1 MAKKQTFTVGSK
13 DNMRSRLQELKDYTF
28 NPLTGINPSEEQYEF
43 DMAQTKPLNTS
54 SLEETPKQ
62 EKNVTTED
70 ASTTKSGKGPN
81 YIADPV
87 FSFIN
92 GIQQDMVDRPTGDML
107 LNNKEKDE
115 LEFQKV
121 FLETE
126 KEMKLLDQQLNR
138 AYLDKDT
145 DKVHELYP
153 QYKATFDAYSSMLD
167 EYKKVASKYYS
178 QYGYQ
183 PTVEERLQA
192 LNEGISER
200 EQKSKELGEDIQRG
214 RDILHFTNSIYSISD
229 EWKQLEQENWA
240 YQVPR
245 ALGTSFSS
253 IQATAANFAA
263 IAAANYL
270 AAQVAA
276 SPTGPYS
283 PLIAG
288 GAALIGAG
296 VTVGTNIWSR
306 DRESLSEVAN
316 NYKQNVYE
324 YANKNN
330 IDINSLA
337 DIGRENLSRITGVE
351 YSNDKNSSNYRSNDE
366 VFEDMLA
373 YDIPTG
379 NNELDALRYTTKNN
393 LKDIYN
399 RNMALAASDVAQ
411 AATIIPGAGKVFT
424 KVLGKLN
431 LPERA
436 IDGTVKVLDKAID
449 YTTKKVA
456 PKMSKVAKHRLS
468 KYVLEPTVRI
478 SANAAL
484 EGIEEVTQYMI
495 GNRINEQNISDTN
508 LYNPLDVATMFMEN
522 NAMALKGLAA
532 VAGISGDPALDGNKE
547 LVDNFKVG
555 AAIGLLMGG
564 GTTAVSTANNLRSY
578 NAGTELSRNLMAE
591 HISAKEDIYK
601 YIQYANKADKRM
613 LNKEAFLDA
622 IDQQIESANI
632 PDGWTKEDLESEK
645 RNISSIYDIV
655 KNNSKVREFKGEDRH
670 IAAAIYKHKTDMYNK
685 AISDYETQIKDIAQ
699 SYNSINSEI
708 DNVLSSLSDDNTD
721 SENTLLLKAYLLD
734 KARLEGIKNYIKVL
748 EESQIVDKNKLDEFY
763 IAEKGIER
771 RLSGLSDI
779 KDKFSVN
786 PDDIVLSSR
795 DDIESNAVKSL
806 LAEIALTD
814 AKQSY
819 KKFINSD
826 KALNKAV
833 DIYKNSITED
843 TINQDEQI
851 QEEETPQQEP
861 ANIDEEDT
869 SDTITLQDSID
880 KAQQQADKIQELIN
894 QQSSILEQ
902 TQQQLTGETEEEE
915 KAVTQPTQV
924 TSEQPVQE
932 EEKEVI
938 SPKSFWELG
947 TTVDTNEDYEGLVEE
962 ELTEEDL
969 INPNETIS
977 EDNTNN
983 VADNPEATVD
993 QNASDYEGTQSAED
1007 IPSVQEQPL
1016 MQTEEIIPQT
1026 HTVTSNTEQP
1036 SAPITEQDV
1045 EDSKVYDTDDVQIND
1060 EEPTEL
1066 VYGTLY
1072 YQPDNDQPMFK
1083 GYESGRSLNEYLST
1097 PGMLA
1102 ESKVTAKIGPKDS
1115 KFGSYDPANKATWD
1129 EAPIYIEIEAKD
1141 GRKFMA
1147 TLKTIEGAKGIYRTH
1162 GRELSKSEE
1171 DRIRELRNQ
1180 IIEAK
1185 INDPNCEITFKNITI
1200 TNGNFNVNRTEEGE
1214 VINRNLLDIESLGVR
1229 DLHNIL
1235 DSETKFGIGK
1245 GVADHFII
1253 MDRNGLPM
1261 EGKGGSGKIFVY
1273 PPAQNTPAG
1282 VTRNI
1287 KLNEARF
1294 STEDNSPSELAR
1306 YLANVILYRQ
1316 TGNEAVYPEDVI
1328 QLVVNYG
1335 NSTILDPSDPRY
1347 AFLAD
1352 KQFFVNYKEGWAQL
1366 GREQVLLSKLRTDA
1380 GFEDLVEFI
1389 TDNLHWNTEKN
1400 LLWEPLPKSFREAMI
1415 DDNVDHLELVPGL
1428 EFDLEDVGLKRING
1442 KLITDED
1449 NPKGLTTLAYLIK
1462 HGKLLSD
1469 LQDRLFTRPYVYID
1483 SPVISSKPTEQ
1494 QKKLEAESQSPTKK
1508 KFSLYEVPTFD
1519 AGEELS
1525 SKTEDKSYDEFTDVD
1540 SDAVSSFL
1548 GLDGAPKILNSNQL
1562 KQSKF
1567 INTKKAKK
1575 WLQKK
1580 LGLTDEQVEVTD
1592 GVIREFA
1599 NGSAVYGIARADGIA
1614 ISNKA
1619 IEGVQYHEAWHRVS
1633 LLMLD
1638 RDTRNKLYDE
1648 FRKQN
1653 NQYSNLDNKQLEEV
1667 IADRFMDYMLN
1678 DKESTL
1684 RYYINKIFRN
1694 IKKFLHI
1701 NSNIDPTNLNKI
1713 FDAIKYGDFSNYQLN
1728 EESLKDFLDSY
1739 TDGAYYKVG
1748 PNKDITLKHF
1758 PTLQDFHSALDSL
1771 KACLFIANGAKYI
1784 SDVQDLDNTK
1794 LKDLLQS
1801 FIKSNRTTT
1810 AQKEALQEIVD
1821 NFDAFMYHLQPM
1833 LEQMGIRPINQNM
1846 DEEFLDRE
1854 SNGMQN
1860 YDKAGYEFDKK
1871 NNALA
1876 SAKMF
1881 FATLSDTYFSY
1892 KDVSGVKARTLSTRI
1907 NTITGLPMIV
1917 NYDTAYA
1924 LILKNLSTVESFST
1938 EPGQDPE
1945 TSLLGRCARLA
1956 KGNAFFAFLYK
1967 RLNGDIDI
1975 NLQTQILQTVKSF
1988 DQNFVE
1994 VHYQQTEQG
2003 TSFVVDDGINKRATK
2018 MYPSTWSDLFFNS
2031 SLVERTETETKP
2043 NKSEINAVI
2052 SRFNELY
2059 KQVEDNRNTITNTDV
2074 DTYINELVNILNS
2087 IGITVDHD
2095 TIEGLLPNDRPYGIS
2110 KLILG
2115 NEAGALKYLFNGTLQ
2130 NLIDNKTKYT
2140 NKKGIAT
2147 VRQLDQIYMNLGK
2160 NSFINT
2166 LAQAQAV
2173 THPSDTEIS
2182 VLGPN
2187 NNIIFTKTLNCFVSD
2202 QVRWLNNHDDATL
2215 KDLNADTYCRSS
2227 LILSAVNNNSPIRLN
2242 TFVNFYGENRGD
2254 KGRDYLSISPVED
2267 YLAKMTFTYNNHI
2280 IFPTM
2285 ADKKTWFTISGVG
2298 LFNKEMSITQV
2309 GNSLKLQFNRE
2320 ALKHLYRSWEDEYN
2334 TIVEYYN
2341 SLPDVKKPIK
2351 NYHTSGKG
2359 GLFRHF
2365 TGYYTKIDGQLKW
2378 IDLNERI
2385 KNSVKE
2391 GNIIQTLEEIKQEL
2405 FTTPKDTFQ
2414 KINDNLHMQLKQE
2427 IDTCEKLGIIERDK
2441 KNPKVIKNK
2450 LLDNVV
2456 LNKFKEI
2463 YLAHPNNNVS
2473 NQAERYAILTMI
2485 GNHMI
2490 NYNIS
2495 VLETEKIFTGDVA
2508 FFKNDDDKI
2517 KRLGAVLSTGDN
2529 LRTQWYT
2536 SVDKNIKE
2544 YRRLQNRQTYT
2555 NTTINDNEIP
2565 SRQHKE
2571 LEDLFTFSNTRKLL
2585 IEKEG
2590 LTESQVDEL
2599 MKDPKSAEEKY
2610 PIIFQLAKDLAVED
2624 ASAYGMNKKGTKGNI
2639 NQADA
2644 AVYIRP
2650 QMYRDIVK
2658 MLGEWSDE
2666 IEEAF
2671 NIMESDADWLND
2683 AELYAKSLK
2692 TLIKPLK
2699 TTYFGYTYDANLKHC
2714 IPVFNK
2720 MAMFPMFKVLAT
2732 GDNREIY
2739 DRMNAIGKYQ
2749 GLTPIDQVA
2758 FESAVK
2764 VGIQGATDIYKD
2776 YKNDEI
2782 NDLSNMHITTQ
2793 KFRNLR
2799 RQLIT
2804 DPHTRDRTL
2813 FGTQVSTVA
2822 VSNLVMNR
2830 VYQEGTD
2837 NEITGQQ
2844 IKEQLFGTINAISN
2858 KGFKEVKD
2866 MFLSNNTLDYV
2877 KASKQL
2883 IKEARASNMGKDIEE
2898 ALEVN
2903 QDGTDFKVPLSAL
2916 PDSKWVETK
2925 LTSTTNKKAIDLEL
2939 PGGAFI
2945 QMSSFG
2951 FKSIKAVGSRA
2962 INNGKPLLN
2971 INKDGS
2977 MDSIIS
2983 INLFS
2988 HIIPDYKNKSFVEA
3002 RDWLIKH
3009 KIVGQEAGPMAMGYR
3024 IPTQGLSSIAGLRIV
3039 DVLPSVVG
3047 DTIILPDEFTTQT
3060 GSDFDIDKLYIARYN
3075 FDEEGNKIEFKKQK
3089 SNETFEAY
3097 LRRRYT
3103 EEQGGELEESARGY
3117 SATYTLY
3124 NRWLESI
3131 GSPTNVYEANSREAN
3146 ENLLLDTYLAVLTDK
3161 KNVDETRLPLDKVTG
3176 IIKEEILPIVDGQ
3189 GKLGDRIPFRELSPT
3204 YQMNKKYEYS
3214 GGKTGIGPFALNNK
3228 NHVLTQLANLK
3239 FSDISLL
3246 QRLGFVG
3253 LDGIKSRNE
3262 IVYQRDEKGN
3272 ILLDEQG
3279 NPIKIQEEGL
3289 RILDW
3294 ISAMINAHVDVAK
3307 DPYVIRLNVRQYTY
3321 NICNFLLRVGYGKD
3335 TFYFL
3340 PQQILKDM
3348 ASAYDR
3354 ASGIYGVDDSK
3365 SKTAIVKDEIT
3376 TIRKSYYDKYK
3387 KAATELGIKKLDLEM
3402 SKTGDIVMQKLDSEG
3417 RSIGLYSIEDFA
3429 TDITDRDFLIQQ
3441 LQLSQKDNLTNEEAY
3456 NYYKNQILISELFI
3470 QLNDLAQDMS
3480 KLVQLSQV
3488 DTKRFGGNFI
3498 EQDRFLYRLKSLIAN
3513 STLFNKDDILNYL
3526 NSTFLMTKIN
3536 NSIVGP
3542 SDMFSNIMIRGKRD
3556 FKSAISQVLT
3566 MINRID
3572 TNDESLNKTISNELE
3587 GSLRYSFL
3595 NQEGI
3600 DLYDMFYGTDTMAK
3614 RLSKI
3619 KADILAG
3626 KYPEMLT
3633 QDGKIGNQLLNYL
3646 GTLTKMSTDKYNAPD
3661 IIIKNR
3667 ISDDDKYLK
3676 QNLNQYW
3683 EELLESDYPE
3693 IKQFAQDLIRY
3704 QLATTAGNFTKNG
3717 IFNLLPT
3724 SAIQS
3729 TGYADYMRSVT
3740 ERFNV
3745 TDLDFDNFFLN
3756 NWTNNKIVKPVQL
3769 YKKVFSSETDKVED
3783 QLQFPVLFSEN
3794 KNHSGSKYPVM
3805 MIPNYRPVG
3814 RNESKQ
3820 NVYTPYIKVKLAYDN
3835 NPANTILYK
3844 YIGNVFDDKYQERPV
3859 YVMTNKKGLNQE
3871 GRVVKEYDNYSNSMF
3886 EFNNIDGALDAKS
3899 AFSVDDIKNII
3910 NLGNKMNRSKWI
3922 NIINNIELV
3931 RDYKPVTVA
3940 LKTSIEELQS
3950 APTRNHASIAPTSIA
3965 LETVEYKPS
3974 TVNIIGDHIT
3984 FRNGKVVNTPFK
3996 LNQQQEHALL
4006 VLEDFINNP
4015 NKYDNSVT
4023 LSGYAGTGKTSIIS
4037 IFNKYLNSIGIE
4049 PLFSAPTHRANAVTK
4064 MNNPESQVITLH
4076 SAFGLS
4082 PIVDLD
4088 SGNYD
4093 LKKLKTEQ
4101 IRKPKIKP
4109 GQLLI
4114 IDEASMVS
4122 KGLYNFVEDFKKEN
4136 NVQVIYIGDP
4146 AQLSPVSDNTISP
4159 VFQDKATNVELTKV
4173 ERTGDNPILEEATN
4187 LRNGKSL
4194 SFTTKLV
4201 NGFGVE
4207 YMHDGEQPNQIIKDI
4222 VSSNEYKTN
4231 PFNFRILSATNAMIP
4246 TVNDMI
4252 RKQLY
4257 GDNPNQIEVGD
4268 LLMGYDNVTMNDGEA
4283 QAEIIRNSIDYKVAS
4298 VSNKINKQ
4306 IVSVINGSV
4315 IAEVEGYEVTLVNAM
4330 DNETVSDK
4338 VFVLDNNTS
4347 TQNLKAIANEIES
4360 INKMISKAFMS
4371 RDFNTVRIAQKALSV
4386 IKMNT
4391 ITMKDYQENGRLKI
4405 RKSIDYG
4412 YAHTIHKS
4420 QGGTYDKVMI
4430 YYDTITG
4437 AKFDTDTQQQLKY
4450 VAVSR
4455 ARENVYIV
4463 TDNKLNDPVI
4473 VDTAKVQ
4480 PIDYVNH
4487 SGGAQG
4493 SDSVWGEI
4501 GEKYG
4506 VISKHYYTGETSQ
4519 YNAPAGNTEIS
4530 NEDYEEG
4537 RYKVAQAAKANYGY
4551 QYSTMKD
4558 PRLIRNWAQV
4568 KYSDAV
4574 FAIGNMVNKGQKLFP
4589 NKKNDTRL
4597 ASHVAVTGGTGY
4609 AVEMAIQAG
4618 KPVYVFD
4625 QKRLQWY
4632 KNIDGNW
4639 SKSDT
4644 PALTNNFAGI
4654 GTREINE
4661 YGRQAIEDV
4670 YRVTFPKERTTRDIN
4685 NTDNTNNDPVNFNN
4699 TETSKAIISSD
4710 KTMKDN
4716 PLTRTTNELIDAKQL
4731 SFNDVNT
4738 KLFNLCNKLGIK
4750 TVLVDSSQLVS
4761 ETNAAQYDSD
4771 NNRILLNNNYEQLLD
4786 KMDSTLDQIISH
4798 EYIHVIS
4805 AYAIDNVEDMP
4816 EQVQDAVKIIEA
4828 SYQQLLNSEKQNYIE
4843 MFGKIIPNDNTY
4855 YGLID
4860 EKEML
4865 AELANPNF
4873 RKILRKHNLLNNLI
4887 NSIKNIIVSL
4897 FKKYKISSNST
4908 IEDNLI
4914 NSLNTLIDN
4923 FDLSVYNNWNEERTY
4938 LRWYRNNIIS
4948 FNFNKYVGKKVY
4960 ESVTTQLKSKSAD
4973 QLATFTINLPIGVA
4987 EELYNTIGG
4996 KDGKNKP
5003 VNFRF
5008 ENRLMLPVRI
5018 LSMRESD
5025 KMFDGFFGPVKSY
5038 DVTVETHPTII
5049 PQQEYKKAGNQYK
5062 HLQYI
5067 TENANIISKLTELG
5081 KQRKNEC
5088 NG

>member
-13 DNMRSRLQELKDYTF
+13 DNMRSRLQQLKDYTF
-28 NPLTGINPSEEQYEF
+28 NPLTGVSPSEEQYEF

-54 SLEETPKQ
+54 SLEDTPKQ
-62 EKNVTTED
+62 EKVATTED

-183 PTVEERLQA
+183 PTIEARLQA
-192 LNEGISER
+192 LDEGISER
-200 EQKSKELGEDIQRG
+200 EQKSKELSKDIQTA
-214 RDILHFTNSIYSISD
+214 RDILHYTNSIYSVSD
-229 EWKQLEQENWA
+229 EWKQLEQESWA

-253 IQATAANFAA
+253 IQATAANFVAT
-263 IAAANYL
+263 AAANYL
-270 AAQVAA
+270 VAQVAA
-276 SPTGPYS
+276 APAGPYS

-288 GAALIGAG
+288 GAALLGAG
-296 VTVGTNIWSR
+296 VTIGTNIWSR

-337 DIGRENLSRITGVE
+337 DIGRENLSYITGIE

-379 NNELDALRYTTKNN
+379 NDDLDALRYTTKNN

-411 AATIIPGAGKVFT
+411 AATIIPGAGRVFT

-468 KYVLEPTVRI
+468 KYILEPTVRI

-484 EGIEEVTQYMI
+484 EGVEEVTQYMI

-508 LYNPLDVATMFMEN
+508 LYNPLDVATMFMES

-564 GTTAVSTANNLRSY
+564 GTTAVSTVNNLRSY

-632 PDGWTKEDLESEK
+632 PDGWTKEDFENEK
-645 RNISSIYDIV
+645 RNISSIYDII
-655 KNNSKVREFKGEDRH
+655 KNNRKVREFKGEDRH
-670 IAAAIYKHKTDMYNK
+670 IAAAIYKHKTDMHNK
-685 AISDYETQIKDIAQ
+685 AISDYETQVKDIAQ

-708 DNVLSSLSDDNTD
+708 DNVLGSLSDDNTD
-721 SENTLLLKAYLLD
+721 SENILLLKAYLLD

-779 KDKFSVN
+779 LKTKFSIN

-894 QQSSILEQ
+894 QQSAILEQ
-902 TQQQLTGETEEEE
+902 AQQQLTGETEEEE
-915 KAVTQPTQV
+915 KAVTQPTQIP
-924 TSEQPVQE
+924 SEQPVQE

-969 INPNETIS
+969 INPDETIS

-993 QNASDYEGTQSAED
+993 QNASDYEGIQSAED
-1007 IPSVQEQPL
+1007 IPSIQEQPL

-1026 HTVTSNTEQP
+1026 HTVTSNAEQS
-1036 SAPITEQDV
+1036 SAPVTEQDI
-1045 EDSKVYDTDDVQIND
+1045 EDSKVYDTDDVQVND

-1083 GYESGRSLNEYLST
+1083 GYESGRALNEYLST

-1253 MDRNGLPM
+1253 MDRNGMPM

-1294 STEDNSPSELAR
+1294 SNEDNSPSELAR

-1525 SKTEDKSYDEFTDVD
+1525 SKTEDKSYDEFTDAD

-1638 RDTRNKLYDE
+1638 KDTRNKLYDE

-1653 NQYSNLDNKQLEEV
+1653 DQYSNLDNKQLEEV

-1784 SDVQDLDNTK
+1784 SDVQNLSNTK

-1810 AQKEALQEIVD
+1810 EQKEALQEIVD
-1821 NFDAFMYHLQPM
+1821 NFDVFMYHLQPM
-1833 LEQMGIRPINQNM
+1833 LEQMGIRSINQNM

-1854 SNGMQN
+1854 SNGIQN

-2160 NSFINT
+2160 NNFINT

-2227 LILSAVNNNSPIRLN
+2227 LILSAVNNNSTIRLN
-2242 TFVNFYGENRGD
+2242 TFVNFYGENRSD

-2341 SLPDVKKPIK
+2341 SLPDVKKPIQ

-2414 KINDNLHMQLKQE
+2414 KINDSLHMQLKQE

-2441 KNPKVIKNK
+2441 NNPKVIKNK

-2699 TTYFGYTYDANLKHC
+2699 TTYFGYTYDANIKHC

-2804 DPHTRDRTL
+2804 DPHTHDRTL

-2822 VSNLVMNR
+2822 VSNLVMDR
-2830 VYQEGTD
+2830 VYQEGTN

-2858 KGFKEVKD
+2858 KGFKEVED
-2866 MFLSNNTLDYV
+2866 MFLSDNTLDYA

-2883 IKEARASNMGKDIEE
+2883 IKEARSSNMGKDIEE

-2925 LTSTTNKKAIDLEL
+2925 LTSLTNKKAIDLEL

-2951 FKSIKAVGSRA
+2951 FKSIKTVGSRA

-3002 RDWLIKH
+3002 RDWLVEH
-3009 KIVGQEAGPMAMGYR
+3009 KIIGPEAGPMAMGYR
-3024 IPTQGLSSIAGLRIV
+3024 IPTQGLSSIAGLRIM

-3075 FDEEGNKIEFKKQK
+3075 FDKEGNKIEFKKQK

-3097 LRRRYT
+3097 LKRRYT
-3103 EEQGGELEESARGY
+3103 EEQGGEFEESPRGY
-3117 SATYTLY
+3117 SATFTLY

-3176 IIKEEILPIVDGQ
+3176 IIKGEILPIVDGK
-3189 GKLGDRIPFRELSPT
+3189 GKLGDRIPLRELSPT

-3253 LDGIKSRNE
+3253 LNGIKSRNE
-3262 IVYQRDEKGN
+3262 IVYQRNEDGN

-3279 NPIKIQEEGL
+3279 NRIKIQEEGL

-3365 SKTAIVKDEIT
+3365 SKTAIVRDEIT

-3387 KAATELGIKKLDLEM
+3387 KAATELGIKKLNLEM

-3417 RSIGLYSIEDFA
+3417 KSTGLYTIEDFA
-3429 TDITDRDFLIQQ
+3429 TVITDRDFLIQQ

-3536 NSIVGP
+3536 NGIVGP

-3717 IFNLLPT
+3717 IFNLLPI

-3729 TGYADYMRSVT
+3729 TGYADYMRNIT
-3740 ERFNV
+3740 ENFNS

-3756 NWTNNKIVKPVQL
+3756 NWTNNKIVKQAQL
-3769 YKKVFSSETDKVED
+3769 YKKVFSSETQQIED
-3783 QLQFPVLFSEN
+3783 QLQFPVLFSES
-3794 KNHSGSKYPVM
+3794 KNNNESKYPVM
-3805 MIPNYRPVG
+3805 MVPNYRPVG

-3820 NVYTPYIKVKLAYDN
+3820 NVYLPYIKVKTKYDN

-3844 YIGNVFDDKYQERPV
+3844 YIGNVFNDKGQEYPV
-3859 YVMTNKKGLNQE
+3859 YVITNKKGLNQE
-3871 GRVVKEYDNYSNSMF
+3871 GRVIKEYDNYSNSMF
-3886 EFNNIDGALDAKS
+3886 QFNNIDGALDAKS
-3899 AFSVDDIKNII
+3899 AFSINDIKNII
-3910 NLGNKMNRSKWI
+3910 NLGNKLNRSKWLDVI
-3922 NIINNIELV
+3922 NGIELV

-3940 LKTSIEELQS
+3940 LNTSVEELQY
-3950 APTRNHASIAPTSIA
+3950 APTRNHESTAPTSIA

-4015 NKYDNSVT
+4015 SKYGNSVT

-4122 KGLYNFVEDFKKEN
+4122 KGLYNFVEDFKKVN
-4136 NVQVIYIGDP
+4136 NIQVIYIGDP
-4146 AQLSPVSDNTISP
+4146 AQLSPVSDNAISP
-4159 VFQDKATNVELTKV
+4159 VFQNKATNVELTKV

-4222 VSSNEYKTN
+4222 VSSTEYKAN

-4257 GDNPNQIEVGD
+4257 GDNPNQIEVDD
-4268 LLMGYDNVTMNDGEA
+4268 LLMGYDNVTLNDEEV

-4298 VSNKINKQ
+4298 VSNKTSKQ
-4306 IVSVINGSV
+4306 IISVINGRV

-4347 TQNLKAIANEIES
+4347 IQNLKAIANEIES

-4371 RDFNTVRIAQKALSV
+4371 RDFNTVRIAQKALSD
-4386 IKMNT
+4386 IKMDT
-4391 ITMKDYQENGRLKI
+4391 ITMKDYYENGRLKI

-4437 AKFDTDTQQQLKY
+4437 AKFDTNTQQQLKY

-4463 TDNKLNDPVI
+4463 TDNKLNDPVFVNNTDDKHDI
-4473 VDTAKVQ
+4473 NNTDNTTTY
-4480 PIDYVNH
+4480 INH

-4530 NEDYEEG
+4530 NKDYEEG

-4568 KYSDAV
+4568 KYADAI
-4574 FAIGNMVNKGQKLFP
+4574 FAIGNLVNKGQKLFP
-4589 NKKNDTRL
+4589 NQKNDTRL

-4609 AVEMAIQAG
+4609 AVEMAIQAR
-4618 KPVYVFD
+4618 KPVYIFD

-4632 KNIDGNW
+4632 KNIDGKW

-4644 PALTNNFAGI
+4644 PTLTNNFAGI
-4654 GTREINE
+4654 GTRKINE
-4661 YGRQAIEDV
+4661 QGKQAIEDV
-4670 YRVTFPKERTTRDIN
+4670 YKNTFN
-4685 NTDNTNNDPVNFNN
+4685 
-4699 TETSKAIISSD
+4699 
-4710 KTMKDN
+4710 
-4716 PLTRTTNELIDAKQL
+4716 
-4731 SFNDVNT
+4731 
-4738 KLFNLCNKLGIK
+4738 
-4750 TVLVDSSQLVS
+4750 
-4761 ETNAAQYDSD
+4761 
-4771 NNRILLNNNYEQLLD
+4771 
-4786 KMDSTLDQIISH
+4786 
-4798 EYIHVIS
+4798 
-4805 AYAIDNVEDMP
+4805 NVED
-4816 EQVQDAVKIIEA
+4816 
-4828 SYQQLLNSEKQNYIE
+4828 N
-4843 MFGKIIPNDNTY
+4843 NT
-4855 YGLID
+4855 
-4860 EKEML
+4860 
-4865 AELANPNF
+4865 
-4873 RKILRKHNLLNNLI
+4873 
-4887 NSIKNIIVSL
+4887 V
-4897 FKKYKISSNST
+4897 
-4908 IEDNLI
+4908 
-4914 NSLNTLIDN
+4914 
-4923 FDLSVYNNWNEERTY
+4923 
-4938 LRWYRNNIIS
+4938 
-4948 FNFNKYVGKKVY
+4948 
-4960 ESVTTQLKSKSAD
+4960 
-4973 QLATFTINLPIGVA
+4973 
-4987 EELYNTIGG
+4987 
-4996 KDGKNKP
+4996 
-5003 VNFRF
+5003 
-5008 ENRLMLPVRI
+5008 
-5018 LSMRESD
+5018 
-5025 KMFDGFFGPVKSY
+5025 
-5038 DVTVETHPTII
+5038 
-5049 PQQEYKKAGNQYK
+5049 
-5062 HLQYI
+5062 
-5067 TENANIISKLTELG
+5067 SKLAELG

>member
-28 NPLTGINPSEEQYEF
+28 NPLTGVNLSEEQYEF
-43 DMAQTKPLNTS
+43 NMAQTEPLETY
-54 SLEETPKQ
+54 SLEETPQQKQ
-62 EKNVTTED
+62 KVSTED
-70 ASTTKSGKGPN
+70 ASSTKNGIVPN
-81 YIADPV
+81 FIADPV
-87 FSFIN
+87 FSFID
-92 GIQQDMVDRPTGDML
+92 GIQQDMVERPTGDKL
-107 LNNKEKDE
+107 LNDKEKGE

-126 KEMKLLDQQLNR
+126 REMKLLDQQLNR

-145 DKVHELYP
+145 NKVHELYP
-153 QYKATFDAYSSMLD
+153 QYKVAFDTYVSMLD
-167 EYKKVASKYYS
+167 EYKKVASKYYNK
-178 QYGYQ
+178 YGYQ
-183 PTVEERLQA
+183 PTIEARLQA
-192 LNEGISER
+192 LNEGISEK
-200 EQKSKELGEDIQRG
+200 EQKSKELGEDIQFG
-214 RDILHFTNSIYSISD
+214 RNIIHYTNNIYSVTD
-229 EWKQLEQENWA
+229 QWKKLEQENWM

-253 IQATAANFAA
+253 IQATAVNYAA
-263 IAAANYL
+263 IAGANYL
-270 AAQVAA
+270 TAQAAA
-276 SPTGPYS
+276 SPAGPYS

-296 VTVGTNIWSR
+296 VTVGTEVWSR

-324 YANKNN
+324 YASKNN
-330 IDINSLA
+330 IDVNRIA
-337 DIGRENLSRITGVE
+337 DIGRDELKRITGVE

-379 NNELDALRYTTKNN
+379 NAELDALRYSTKNN

-399 RNMALAASDVAQ
+399 RNMSLAVSDVAQ

-484 EGIEEVTQYMI
+484 EGVEEVTQYMI
-495 GNRINEQNISDTN
+495 GNRMNEQDVPDTD
-508 LYNPLDVATMFMEN
+508 LYNPIDIATMFMEN

-564 GTTAVSTANNLRSY
+564 GTTAVNTVNNLRSY
-578 NAGTELSRNLMAE
+578 NAGAELSRNLMAE

-622 IDQQIESANI
+622 IDQQIESASI
-632 PDGWTKEDLESEK
+632 PDGWTKQDLENEK
-645 RNISSIYDIV
+645 KNISSIYDII
-655 KNNSKVREFKGEDRH
+655 KNNSKVRKLKGEDRH
-670 IAAAIYKHKTDMYNK
+670 IAAAIYKHKTDVYNK
-685 AISDYETQIKDIAQ
+685 AISDYETQMRDISQ

-708 DNVLSSLSDDNTD
+708 DNVLSSLSDDNVD
-721 SENTLLLKAYLLD
+721 GENTLLLKTYLLD

-748 EESQIVDKNKLDEFY
+748 EESQIVDKDKLDEFY
-763 IAEKGIER
+763 IAEESIER
-771 RLSGLSDI
+771 DLSNLSDV
-779 KDKFSVN
+779 KDEFSIN
-786 PDDIVLSSR
+786 PDNIILSSR
-795 DDIESNAVKSL
+795 DNIESNAVKSI

-826 KALNKAV
+826 KALNNAV

-843 TINQDEQI
+843 TTNQDEQI

-861 ANIDEEDT
+861 ANIDEEET
-869 SDTITLQDSID
+869 PDTITLQDSID
-880 KAQQQADKIQELIN
+880 KAQQSVDEIQEPIN
-894 QQSSILEQ
+894 QQSDTLEQ
-902 TQQQLTGETEEEE
+902 TQQQLTGETEEDE
-915 KAVTQPTQV
+915 KAVSQPTQV
-924 TSEQPVQE
+924 PSEQPVQE
-932 EEKEVI
+932 EEKEVV

-969 INPNETIS
+969 INPEETIS

-983 VADNPEATVD
+983 VADNPEATAD
-993 QNASDYEGTQSAED
+993 QNASDYEGTQSVED
-1007 IPSVQEQPL
+1007 IPSVQEQPP
-1016 MQTEEIIPQT
+1016 MHTEEIIPQT
-1026 HTVTSNTEQP
+1026 HTVTSNAEQP
-1036 SAPITEQDV
+1036 SAPVTEQDI
-1045 EDSKVYDTDDVQIND
+1045 EDSKVYDTDDIQVND

-1102 ESKVTAKIGPKDS
+1102 ESKITAKIGPKDS
-1115 KFGSYDPANKATWD
+1115 KFGAYDPTNKSTWD

-1200 TNGNFNVNRTEEGE
+1200 TNGNFNVNRTEEGA
-1214 VINRNLLDIESLGVR
+1214 VINRNLLDIQSLGIK

-1261 EGKGGSGKIFVY
+1261 KGKGGSGKIFVY
-1273 PPAQNTPAG
+1273 PPAQNTPSG

-1287 KLNEARF
+1287 KLNEAKF
-1294 STEDNSPSELAR
+1294 SNQDGSPSELAR

-1316 TGNEAVYPEDVI
+1316 TDNESVYPEDI
-1328 QLVVNYG
+1328 IRLVVNYG

-1366 GREQVLLSKLRTDA
+1366 GKEQISLSKLRTKD
-1380 GFEDLVEFI
+1380 GFDDLVEFI
-1389 TDNLHWNTEKN
+1389 TDNLHWNTEKT
-1400 LLWEPLPKSFREAMI
+1400 LLWDFLPKSFKEAMI
-1415 DDNVDHLELVPGL
+1415 DDNIDHLELAPGL

-1442 KLITDED
+1442 KLLTDED
-1449 NPKGLTTLAYLIK
+1449 NPNGLTTLAYLIK

-1494 QKKLEAESQSPTKK
+1494 QKELEAESQSPTKK

-1519 AGEELS
+1519 ASEELS
-1525 SKTEDKSYDEFTDVD
+1525 SKTEDKSYDEFTDAD
-1540 SDAVSSFL
+1540 SGAVSSFL

-1567 INTKKAKK
+1567 INTKRAKK

-1580 LGLTDEQVEVTD
+1580 LGLTDEQVEVTN

-1638 RDTRNKLYDE
+1638 KDTRSKLYDE

-1653 NQYSNLDNKQLEEV
+1653 SQYSSLDNKQLEEV

-1694 IKKFLHI
+1694 IKKFLNI

-1713 FDAIKYGDFSNYQLN
+1713 FDSIKYGDFSNYQLN
-1728 EESLKDFLDSY
+1728 EESIKDFLDSY

-1784 SDVQDLDNTK
+1784 SDIQNLSNTK
-1794 LKDLLQS
+1794 LKNLLLS
-1801 FIKSNRTTT
+1801 FIKSNRTTVE
-1810 AQKEALQEIVD
+1810 QKEALQEIID
-1821 NFDAFMYHLQPM
+1821 NFDTFMYHLQPM
-1833 LEQMGIRPINQNM
+1833 LEQMGVRSINQNV

-1854 SNGMQN
+1854 SNGIQN

-1938 EPGQDPE
+1938 EPGQNPE

-1975 NLQTQILQTVKSF
+1975 NLQTQILQTIKSF

-2043 NKSEINAVI
+2043 NKTEINAVI
-2052 SRFNELY
+2052 SRFNKLY

-2160 NSFINT
+2160 SNFVNV

-2202 QVRWLNNHDDATL
+2202 QIRWLNNHDDATL

-2227 LILSAVNNNSPIRLN
+2227 LILSAVNNNSPIKLN

-2298 LFNKEMSITQV
+2298 LFNKEMLITQI
-2309 GNSLKLQFNRE
+2309 GNSLKLQFNRG
-2320 ALKHLYRSWEDEYN
+2320 AIKHLYRSWEDEYN

-2341 SLPDVKKPIK
+2341 SLQDVKQPIK

-2391 GNIIQTLEEIKQEL
+2391 GNIVQTLEEIRQEL
-2405 FTTPKDTFQ
+2405 FTIPKDTFQ

-2441 KNPKVIKNK
+2441 KNPKIIKNK

-2456 LNKFKEI
+2456 LDKFKEI
-2463 YLAHPNNNVS
+2463 YLAHPNSNVS

-2671 NIMESDADWLND
+2671 NIMESDTDWLND

-2739 DRMNAIGKYQ
+2739 DRMNAIGKYK

-2804 DPHTRDRTL
+2804 DPHTHDRTL

-2830 VYQEGTD
+2830 VYQEGTS

-2866 MFLSNNTLDYV
+2866 MFLSDNTLDYT

-2903 QDGTDFKVPLSAL
+2903 QDGTDFKIPLSAL

-2951 FKSIKAVGSRA
+2951 FKSIKTVGSRA

-2977 MDSIIS
+2977 MDSVIS

-3002 RDWLIKH
+3002 RDWLIEH
-3009 KIVGQEAGPMAMGYR
+3009 KIIGQEAGPMAMGYR

-3075 FDEEGNKIEFKKQK
+3075 FDKEGNKIEFKKQK

-3097 LRRRYT
+3097 LKRRYT

-3117 SATYTLY
+3117 SATFTLY

-3253 LDGIKSRNE
+3253 LEGIKSRNE

-3279 NPIKIQEEGL
+3279 NPTKIQEEGL

-3365 SKTAIVKDEIT
+3365 SKTAIVKDEIAA
-3376 TIRKSYYDKYK
+3376 IRKSYYDKYK
-3387 KAATELGIKKLDLEM
+3387 KAATELGIKKLDLEI

-3417 RSIGLYSIEDFA
+3417 RSTGLYSIEDFA

-3441 LQLSQKDNLTNEEAY
+3441 LQLSQKDNLTNEETY
-3456 NYYKNQILISELFI
+3456 NYYKNQILISELFV

-3480 KLVQLSQV
+3480 KLVQLSQI

-3513 STLFNKDDILNYL
+3513 STLFDKDDILNYL

-3536 NSIVGP
+3536 NGIVGP
-3542 SDMFSNIMIRGKRD
+3542 SDMFSDIMIRGKKD

-3595 NQEGI
+3595 NQEGV

-3619 KADILAG
+3619 KADILVG

-3646 GTLTKMSTDKYNAPD
+3646 GTLTRMSTDKYNAPD

-3717 IFNLLPT
+3717 IFNLLPI
-3724 SAIQS
+3724 SGIQS
-3729 TGYADYMRSVT
+3729 TGYADYMRSIT
-3740 ERFNV
+3740 ERFNI

-3794 KNHSGSKYPVM
+3794 KNRSGSKYPVV

-3835 NPANTILYK
+3835 DPANTILYK
-3844 YIGNVFDDKYQERPV
+3844 YVGNIFDDKDQERPV
-3859 YVMTNKKGLNQE
+3859 YVITNKKGLNQE

-3886 EFNNIDGALDAKS
+3886 EFNNIDEALDAKS
-3899 AFSVDDIKNII
+3899 AFTTNNIKNII
-3910 NLGNKMNRSKWI
+3910 NLGNKMNRSKWL
-3922 NIINNIELV
+3922 NIINSIELV

-3940 LKTSIEELQS
+3940 LNTSIEELQS
-3950 APTRNHASIAPTSIA
+3950 APTRNRVSTAPTSIA

-3974 TVNIIGDHIT
+3974 TANVVGDHIT

-4015 NKYDNSVT
+4015 SKYDNSVT

-4049 PLFSAPTHRANAVTK
+4049 PVFSAPTHRANAVTK
-4064 MNNPESQVITLH
+4064 MNNPDSQVITLH

-4136 NVQVIYIGDP
+4136 NIQVIYIGDP
-4146 AQLSPVSDNTISP
+4146 AQLLPVSDNAISP
-4159 VFQDKATNVELTKV
+4159 VFQNKATNVELTKV
-4173 ERTGDNPILEEATN
+4173 ERTGDNPILEETTN

-4222 VSSNEYKTN
+4222 VSSNEYKNN

-4283 QAEIIRNSIDYKVAS
+4283 QAEIIRNSIDYKVAN
-4298 VSNKINKQ
+4298 VSNKISKQ
-4306 IVSVINGSV
+4306 IISVINGSV

-4371 RDFNTVRIAQKALSV
+4371 RDFDTVRIAQKALSD
-4386 IKMNT
+4386 IKLNT

-4463 TDNKLNDPVI
+4463 TDNKLNDPV
-4473 VDTAKVQ
+4473 VADNA
-4480 PIDYVNH
+4480 
-4487 SGGAQG
+4487 
-4493 SDSVWGEI
+4493 EI
-4501 GEKYG
+4501 QSTKTINIYARTNENR
-4506 VISKHYYTGETSQ
+4506 EL
-4519 YNAPAGNTEIS
+4519 S
-4530 NEDYEEG
+4530 N
-4537 RYKVAQAAKANYGY
+4537 
-4551 QYSTMKD
+4551 
-4558 PRLIRNWAQV
+4558 
-4568 KYSDAV
+4568 
-4574 FAIGNMVNKGQKLFP
+4574 FAIRP
-4589 NKKNDTRL
+4589 
-4597 ASHVAVTGGTGY
+4597 
-4609 AVEMAIQAG
+4609 
-4618 KPVYVFD
+4618 
-4625 QKRLQWY
+4625 
-4632 KNIDGNW
+4632 
-4639 SKSDT
+4639 
-4644 PALTNNFAGI
+4644 
-4654 GTREINE
+4654 
-4661 YGRQAIEDV
+4661 
-4670 YRVTFPKERTTRDIN
+4670 
-4685 NTDNTNNDPVNFNN
+4685 
-4699 TETSKAIISSD
+4699 
-4710 KTMKDN
+4710 
-4716 PLTRTTNELIDAKQL
+4716 
-4731 SFNDVNT
+4731 
-4738 KLFNLCNKLGIK
+4738 
-4750 TVLVDSSQLVS
+4750 
-4761 ETNAAQYDSD
+4761 
-4771 NNRILLNNNYEQLLD
+4771 
-4786 KMDSTLDQIISH
+4786 
-4798 EYIHVIS
+4798 
-4805 AYAIDNVEDMP
+4805 
-4816 EQVQDAVKIIEA
+4816 
-4828 SYQQLLNSEKQNYIE
+4828 
-4843 MFGKIIPNDNTY
+4843 
-4855 YGLID
+4855 
-4860 EKEML
+4860 
-4865 AELANPNF
+4865 
-4873 RKILRKHNLLNNLI
+4873 
-4887 NSIKNIIVSL
+4887 
-4897 FKKYKISSNST
+4897 
-4908 IEDNLI
+4908 
-4914 NSLNTLIDN
+4914 
-4923 FDLSVYNNWNEERTY
+4923 
-4938 LRWYRNNIIS
+4938 
-4948 FNFNKYVGKKVY
+4948 
-4960 ESVTTQLKSKSAD
+4960 
-4973 QLATFTINLPIGVA
+4973 FT
-4987 EELYNTIGG
+4987 
-4996 KDGKNKP
+4996 
-5003 VNFRF
+5003 
-5008 ENRLMLPVRI
+5008 
-5018 LSMRESD
+5018 
-5025 KMFDGFFGPVKSY
+5025 
-5038 DVTVETHPTII
+5038 H
-5049 PQQEYKKAGNQYK
+5049 
-5062 HLQYI
+5062 
-5067 TENANIISKLTELG
+5067 ISKLTELG
-5081 KQRKNEC
+5081 IQRRIEC
-5088 NG
+5088 NGE

>member
-28 NPLTGINPSEEQYEF
+28 DPLTGVNPSEEQYEF

-70 ASTTKSGKGPN
+70 ASATKSGKGPN

-167 EYKKVASKYYS
+167 EYKKVASKYYN

-263 IAAANYL
+263 VAAANYL

-296 VTVGTNIWSR
+296 ATVGTNIWSR

-379 NNELDALRYTTKNN
+379 NSELDTLRYNTKNN

-449 YTTKKVA
+449 YTTNKVA
-456 PKMSKVAKHRLS
+456 PKISKVAKHRLS
-468 KYVLEPTVRI
+468 KYVLEHTVRI
-478 SANAAL
+478 SANSAL
-484 EGIEEVTQYMI
+484 QGIEEVTQYMI
-495 GNRINEQNISDTN
+495 GNRINEQNTSDTN

-578 NAGTELSRNLMAE
+578 NAGAELSRNLMAE
-591 HISAKEDIYK
+591 HISAKEDVYK

-613 LNKEAFLDA
+613 LNKEVFLDA

-632 PDGWTKEDLESEK
+632 PDGWTKEDLENEK

-708 DNVLSSLSDDNTD
+708 DNVLGSLSDDNTD
-721 SENTLLLKAYLLD
+721 SENTLLIKAYLLD

-771 RLSGLSDI
+771 RLSGLLDI
-779 KDKFSVN
+779 KDRFSVN

-869 SDTITLQDSID
+869 TDTITLQDSTD
-880 KAQQQADKIQELIN
+880 EAQQQTNKNQELVD
-894 QQSSILEQ
+894 QQLAVSEQ
-902 TQQQLTGETEEEE
+902 AQQQLTGETEEEE
-915 KAVTQPTQV
+915 KAVAQPTQV
-924 TSEQPVQE
+924 PSEQPIQE
-932 EEKEVI
+932 EEKEVA
-938 SPKSFWELG
+938 STKSFWEFG
-947 TTVDTNEDYEGLVEE
+947 TTVDTSEDYEGLVEE

-969 INPNETIS
+969 INPDETIS

-993 QNASDYEGTQSAED
+993 QNASGYEGTQSAED
-1007 IPSVQEQPL
+1007 IPSVQEQPSI
-1016 MQTEEIIPQT
+1016 QTEEIIPQT

-1036 SAPITEQDV
+1036 SAPVTEQDI
-1045 EDSKVYDTDDVQIND
+1045 EDSKVYDTNDVQVND

-1072 YQPDNDQPMFK
+1072 YQPDNDQPVFK

-1294 STEDNSPSELAR
+1294 SNEDNSPSELAR

-1462 HGKLLSD
+1462 HSKLLSD

-1519 AGEELS
+1519 ASEELS
-1525 SKTEDKSYDEFTDVD
+1525 SKTEDKSYDEFTDAD

-1638 RDTRNKLYDE
+1638 KDTRNKLYDE

-1653 NQYSNLDNKQLEEV
+1653 DQYSNLDNKQLEEV

-1784 SDVQDLDNTK
+1784 SDVQNLSNIK
-1794 LKDLLQS
+1794 LKNLLLS

-1810 AQKEALQEIVD
+1810 EQKEALQEIVD
-1821 NFDAFMYHLQPM
+1821 NFDVFMYHLQPM
-1833 LEQMGIRPINQNM
+1833 LEQMGIRSINQNM

-1854 SNGMQN
+1854 SNGIQN

-1892 KDVSGVKARTLSTRI
+1892 KDIDGVKARTLSTRI

-2043 NKSEINAVI
+2043 NKSEISAVI

-2087 IGITVDHD
+2087 VGITVDHD

-2160 NSFINT
+2160 SSFINT

-2202 QVRWLNNHDDATL
+2202 QVRWLNSHDSATL
-2215 KDLNADTYCRSS
+2215 NDLNADTYCRSS

-2365 TGYYTKIDGQLKW
+2365 AGYYTKIDGQLKW

-2599 MKDPKSAEEKY
+2599 MKDSKSAEEKY

-2671 NIMESDADWLND
+2671 NIMESDAEWLND

-2804 DPHTRDRTL
+2804 DPHTHDRTL

-2830 VYQEGTD
+2830 VYQEGTN

-2844 IKEQLFGTINAISN
+2844 IKEQLFSTINAISN

-2866 MFLSNNTLDYV
+2866 MFLSDNTLDYT

-2962 INNGKPLLN
+2962 INDGKPLLN

-3009 KIVGQEAGPMAMGYR
+3009 KIIGQEAGPMAMGYR

-3075 FDEEGNKIEFKKQK
+3075 FDKEGNKIEFKKQK
-3089 SNETFEAY
+3089 SDESFDKY
-3097 LRRRYT
+3097 LKRRYT
-3103 EEQGGELEESARGY
+3103 EEQGGNLEESDRGY
-3117 SATYTLY
+3117 SATITLY
-3124 NRWLESI
+3124 NHWLESI
-3131 GSPTNVYEANSREAN
+3131 GSPTNMYEANSREAN
-3146 ENLLLDTYLAVLTDK
+3146 ENLLLDTYLSVLTDK

-3176 IIKEEILPIVDGQ
+3176 IIKEEILPIVDGK

-3279 NPIKIQEEGL
+3279 NPIKFQEEGL

-3417 RSIGLYSIEDFA
+3417 RSTGLYSIEDFA

-3441 LQLSQKDNLTNEEAY
+3441 LQLSQKDNLTSEETY

-3480 KLVQLSQV
+3480 KLVQLSQI

-3536 NSIVGP
+3536 NGIVGP

-3595 NQEGI
+3595 NQEGV

-3717 IFNLLPT
+3717 IFNLLPI

-3820 NVYTPYIKVKLAYDN
+3820 NVYTPYVKVKLAYDN

-3844 YIGNVFDDKYQERPV
+3844 YIGNVFDDKDQERPV

-3886 EFNNIDGALDAKS
+3886 EFNNINEALDAKS
-3899 AFSVDDIKNII
+3899 AFSINDIKNII

-3922 NIINNIELV
+3922 NVANNIELV

-3940 LKTSIEELQS
+3940 LNTSIEELQS
-3950 APTRNHASIAPTSIA
+3950 APTRNHASTAPTSIA

-4136 NVQVIYIGDP
+4136 NVRVIYIGDP
-4146 AQLSPVSDNTISP
+4146 AQLSPVSDNAISP
-4159 VFQDKATNVELTKV
+4159 VFQNKATNVELTRV

-4298 VSNKINKQ
+4298 VSNKISKQ
-4306 IVSVINGSV
+4306 IISVVNGSV

-4347 TQNLKAIANEIES
+4347 IQNLKAIANEIES

-4371 RDFNTVRIAQKALSV
+4371 RDFDTVRIAQKALSD
-4386 IKMNT
+4386 IKLNT

-4437 AKFDTDTQQQLKY
+4437 AAFDTDTQQQLKY

-4463 TDNKLNDPVI
+4463 TDNKLNNPVI
-4473 VDTAKVQ
+4473 V
-4480 PIDYVNH
+4480 
-4487 SGGAQG
+4487 
-4493 SDSVWGEI
+4493 E
-4501 GEKYG
+4501 
-4506 VISKHYYTGETSQ
+4506 
-4519 YNAPAGNTEIS
+4519 NTEIQS
-4530 NEDYEEG
+4530 DNKNKINRSIS
-4537 RYKVAQAAKANYGY
+4537 RYNRQEAINNPRTLYIFTDNTDRTSGGKVISDGWYKTKYGNGGFGSENNPTTAVLRGLDNAAPI
-4551 QYSTMKD
+4551 STMKYFY
-4558 PRLIRNWAQV
+4558 RNHPNMSVNQARWTDNDFTIF
-4568 KYSDAV
+4568 KETIDA
-4574 FAIGNMVNKGQKLFP
+4574 
-4589 NKKNDTRL
+4589 
-4597 ASHVAVTGGTGY
+4597 
-4609 AVEMAIQAG
+4609 E
-4618 KPVYVFD
+4618 
-4625 QKRLQWY
+4625 
-4632 KNIDGNW
+4632 
-4639 SKSDT
+4639 
-4644 PALTNNFAGI
+4644 
-4654 GTREINE
+4654 
-4661 YGRQAIEDV
+4661 IEDIK
-4670 YRVTFPKERTTRDIN
+4670 FLWDSGDF
-4685 NTDNTNNDPVNFNN
+4685 DN
-4699 TETSKAIISSD
+4699 I
-4710 KTMKDN
+4710 
-4716 PLTRTTNELIDAKQL
+4716 
-4731 SFNDVNT
+4731 
-4738 KLFNLCNKLGIK
+4738 
-4750 TVLVDSSQLVS
+4750 TVPS
-4761 ETNAAQYDSD
+4761 
-4771 NNRILLNNNYEQLLD
+4771 
-4786 KMDSTLDQIISH
+4786 
-4798 EYIHVIS
+4798 
-4805 AYAIDNVEDMP
+4805 
-4816 EQVQDAVKIIEA
+4816 
-4828 SYQQLLNSEKQNYIE
+4828 
-4843 MFGKIIPNDNTY
+4843 G
-4855 YGLID
+4855 
-4860 EKEML
+4860 
-4865 AELANPNF
+4865 
-4873 RKILRKHNLLNNLI
+4873 
-4887 NSIKNIIVSL
+4887 
-4897 FKKYKISSNST
+4897 
-4908 IEDNLI
+4908 
-4914 NSLNTLIDN
+4914 
-4923 FDLSVYNNWNEERTY
+4923 
-4938 LRWYRNNIIS
+4938 
-4948 FNFNKYVGKKVY
+4948 
-4960 ESVTTQLKSKSAD
+4960 
-4973 QLATFTINLPIGVA
+4973 
-4987 EELYNTIGG
+4987 
-4996 KDGKNKP
+4996 
-5003 VNFRF
+5003 
-5008 ENRLMLPVRI
+5008 
-5018 LSMRESD
+5018 
-5025 KMFDGFFGPVKSY
+5025 DGFFNSKIANISKQRTPKLY
-5038 DVTVETHPTII
+5038 
-5049 PQQEYKKAGNQYK
+5049 EYLRSKLIELNNYV
-5062 HLQYI
+5062 
-5067 TENANIISKLTELG
+5067 NNVDNSIISKLAELG

>member
-13 DNMRSRLQELKDYTF
+13 DNMRSRLQQLKDYTF
-28 NPLTGINPSEEQYEF
+28 NPLTGVSPSEEQYEF

-54 SLEETPKQ
+54 SLEDTPKQ
-62 EKNVTTED
+62 EKVATTED

-183 PTVEERLQA
+183 PTIEARLQA
-192 LNEGISER
+192 LDEGISER
-200 EQKSKELGEDIQRG
+200 EQKSKELSKDIQTA
-214 RDILHFTNSIYSISD
+214 RDILHYTNSIYSVSD
-229 EWKQLEQENWA
+229 EWKQLEQESWA

-253 IQATAANFAA
+253 IQATAANFVAT
-263 IAAANYL
+263 AAANYL
-270 AAQVAA
+270 VAQVAA
-276 SPTGPYS
+276 APAGPYS

-288 GAALIGAG
+288 GAALLGAG
-296 VTVGTNIWSR
+296 VTICTNIWSR

-337 DIGRENLSRITGVE
+337 DIGRENLSYITGIE

-379 NNELDALRYTTKNN
+379 NDDLDALRYTTKNN

-399 RNMALAASDVAQ
+399 RNMALATSDVAQ
-411 AATIIPGAGKVFT
+411 AAIIIPGTGKVFT
-424 KVLGKLN
+424 KVLDKLN

-436 IDGTVKVLDKAID
+436 IDGTVKVLDRAID

-484 EGIEEVTQYMI
+484 EGVEEVTQYMI
-495 GNRINEQNISDTN
+495 GNRINEQNTSDAN

-564 GTTAVSTANNLRSY
+564 GITSLSAVKNLRSY

-632 PDGWTKEDLESEK
+632 PDGWTKEDFENEK
-645 RNISSIYDIV
+645 RNISSIYDII
-655 KNNSKVREFKGEDRH
+655 KNNRKVREFKGEDRH

-708 DNVLSSLSDDNTD
+708 DNVLNSLSDDNAD
-721 SENTLLLKAYLLD
+721 SEDRLMLKDYLLD

-748 EESQIVDKNKLDEFY
+748 EESQIVDKDKLSEFY
-763 IAEKGIER
+763 TAEADIKR
-771 RLSGLSDI
+771 RLSALLDV
-779 KDKFSVN
+779 KDRFSIN

-819 KKFINSD
+819 NKFVNSD
-826 KALNKAV
+826 KALGKAV

-843 TINQDEQI
+843 TTNQNEQI

-869 SDTITLQDSID
+869 PDTITLQDSID
-880 KAQQQADKIQELIN
+880 KIQQQANKIQELID
-894 QQSSILEQ
+894 QQSAIIEQ
-902 TQQQLTGETEEEE
+902 TQQQLTGETEGEE
-915 KAVTQPTQV
+915 KAVAQPTQIP
-924 TSEQPVQE
+924 SEQPIQE
-932 EEKEVI
+932 EEERKST

-947 TTVDTNEDYEGLVEE
+947 TTVDINKDYEELVEE

-969 INPNETIS
+969 INPDETIS
-977 EDNTNN
+977 EDSTNN
-983 VADNPEATVD
+983 VADNPEATAD
-993 QNASDYEGTQSAED
+993 QNASDYEGTQNVED
-1007 IPSVQEQPL
+1007 IPSVQEQPSK
-1016 MQTEEIIPQT
+1016 QTEEIIPQT
-1026 HTVTSNTEQP
+1026 HTITGNTEEP
-1036 SAPITEQDV
+1036 SAIITEQDI
-1045 EDSKVYDTDDVQIND
+1045 EDSKVYDTNDVQVND

-1072 YQPDNDQPMFK
+1072 YQPYNNQPMFK
-1083 GYESGRSLNEYLST
+1083 GYESGMALNEYLST

-1102 ESKVTAKIGPKDS
+1102 ESKVTAKIGPKNS
-1115 KFGSYDPANKATWD
+1115 KFGSYDPTNKSTWD

-1171 DRIRELRNQ
+1171 NRIRQLRNQ

-1185 INDPNCEITFKNITI
+1185 LNDPNCEITFKNIAI
-1200 TNGNFNVNRTEEGE
+1200 TNGNFNVNRADDGT
-1214 VINRNLLDIESLGVR
+1214 VINRNLLEVKGLGIEN
-1229 DLHNIL
+1229 LHNIL

-1245 GVADHFII
+1245 GIVDHFII
-1253 MDRNGLPM
+1253 MDRNGMPM

-1294 STEDNSPSELAR
+1294 RNEDNSPSELAR

-1352 KQFFVNYKEGWAQL
+1352 RQFFVNYKEGWAQL

-1428 EFDLEDVGLKRING
+1428 EFDLEDVGLKRVNG

-1449 NPKGLTTLAYLIK
+1449 NPKGLTTLAYLVK

-1508 KFSLYEVPTFD
+1508 KFSLYETPTFD
-1519 AGEELS
+1519 ANEELG
-1525 SKTEDKSYDEFTDVD
+1525 SKTEDKSYDEFTDAD

-1548 GLDGAPKILNSNQL
+1548 GLDGAPKILNINQL
-1562 KQSKF
+1562 KKSKF

-1580 LGLTDEQVEVTD
+1580 LGLTDEQVLVTD

-1599 NGSAVYGIARADGIA
+1599 NGSAVYGIARADGII
-1614 ISNKA
+1614 ISKQA

-1638 RDTRNKLYDE
+1638 KDTRNKLYDE

-1653 NQYSNLDNKQLEEV
+1653 DQYSNLDNKQLEEV

-1684 RYYINKIFRN
+1684 RYYINKIFRS
-1694 IKKFLHI
+1694 IKKFLYI
-1701 NSNIDPTNLNKI
+1701 NSNINPTNLNKI
-1713 FDAIKYGDFSNYQLN
+1713 FDAIKYGDFSNYKLN

-1748 PNKDITLKHF
+1748 PNKNITLKHF

-1784 SDVQDLDNTK
+1784 SDVQNLSNTK
-1794 LKDLLQS
+1794 LKDLLCS

-1810 AQKEALQEIVD
+1810 EQKEALQEIVD
-1821 NFDAFMYHLQPM
+1821 NFDVFMYHLQPM
-1833 LEQMGIRPINQNM
+1833 LEQMGIRSINQNM

-1854 SNGMQN
+1854 SNGIQN
-1860 YDKAGYEFDKK
+1860 YDKAVYEFDKK

-1892 KDVSGVKARTLSTRI
+1892 KDIDGVKARTLSTRI

-1924 LILKNLSTVESFST
+1924 LILKNLSTVESFGV

-2043 NKSEINAVI
+2043 NKSEINEVI

-2115 NEAGALKYLFNGTLQ
+2115 NEDGALKYLFNGTLQ

-2140 NKKGIAT
+2140 NKKGIVT

-2160 NSFINT
+2160 NNFINT

-2227 LILSAVNNNSPIRLN
+2227 LILSAVNNNSTIRLN
-2242 TFVNFYGENRGD
+2242 TFVNFYGENISD

-2341 SLPDVKKPIK
+2341 SLPDVKKPIQ

-2385 KNSVKE
+2385 KQAVQFDKNHKS
-2391 GNIIQTLEEIKQEL
+2391 GLLMTRTTLEEIKEEL
-2405 FTTPKDTFQ
+2405 FTVPKDTFQ
-2414 KINDNLHMQLKQE
+2414 KINDSLHMQLKQE

-2441 KNPKVIKNK
+2441 NNPKVIKNK

-2463 YLAHPNNNVS
+2463 YLAHPNSNVS
-2473 NQAERYAILTMI
+2473 YQAERYAILTMI
-2485 GNHMI
+2485 GNHMV

-2508 FFKNDDDKI
+2508 FFKKDDDKI

-2529 LRTQWYT
+2529 LRTQWHT
-2536 SVDKNIKE
+2536 SIDKNIKE

-2599 MKDPKSAEEKY
+2599 IKDPKSAEEKY

-2739 DRMNAIGKYQ
+2739 NRMNAIDKYQ

-2804 DPHTRDRTL
+2804 DPHTHDRTL

-2822 VSNLVMNR
+2822 VSNLVMDR
-2830 VYQEGTD
+2830 VYQEGTN

-2858 KGFKEVKD
+2858 KGFKEVED
-2866 MFLSNNTLDYV
+2866 MFLSDNTLDYA

-2883 IKEARASNMGKDIEE
+2883 IKEARSSNMGKDIEE

-2925 LTSTTNKKAIDLEL
+2925 LTSLTNKKAIDLEL

-2951 FKSIKAVGSRA
+2951 FKSIKTVSSRA

-3002 RDWLIKH
+3002 RDWLVKH
-3009 KIVGQEAGPMAMGYR
+3009 KIIGPKAGPMAMGYR
-3024 IPTQGLSSIAGLRIV
+3024 IPTQGLSSIAGLRII

-3075 FDEEGNKIEFKKQK
+3075 FNKKGNKIKFKKQK

-3097 LRRRYT
+3097 LKRRYT
-3103 EEQGGELEESARGY
+3103 EEQGGELEESPRGY
-3117 SATYTLY
+3117 SATFTLY

-3176 IIKEEILPIVDGQ
+3176 IIKGEILPIVDGK
-3189 GKLGDRIPFRELSPT
+3189 GKLGDRIPLRELSPT

-3253 LDGIKSRNE
+3253 LNGIKSRNE
-3262 IVYQRDEKGN
+3262 IVYQRNEDGN

-3365 SKTAIVKDEIT
+3365 SKTAIVRDEIT

-3417 RSIGLYSIEDFA
+3417 KSTGLYTIEDFA
-3429 TDITDRDFLIQQ
+3429 TDITNRDFLIQQ
-3441 LQLSQKDNLTNEEAY
+3441 LQLSKKDNLTNEESY

-3513 STLFNKDDILNYL
+3513 SILFNKDDILNYL

-3536 NSIVGP
+3536 NGIVGP

-3595 NQEGI
+3595 NREGVA
-3600 DLYDMFYGTDTMAK
+3600 LYDMFYGTDTMAK

-3717 IFNLLPT
+3717 IFNLLPI

-3729 TGYADYMRSVT
+3729 TGYADYMRNIT
-3740 ERFNV
+3740 ENFNS

-3756 NWTNNKIVKPVQL
+3756 NWTNNKIVKQAQL
-3769 YKKVFSSETDKVED
+3769 YKKVFSSETQQIED
-3783 QLQFPVLFSEN
+3783 QLQFPVLFSES
-3794 KNHSGSKYPVM
+3794 KNNNESKYPVM
-3805 MIPNYRPVG
+3805 MVPNYRPVG
-3814 RNESKQ
+3814 RNEFKQ
-3820 NVYTPYIKVKLAYDN
+3820 NVYLPYIKVKTKYDN

-3844 YIGNVFDDKYQERPV
+3844 YIGNVLNDKGQEYPV
-3859 YVMTNKKGLNQE
+3859 YVITNKKGLNQE
-3871 GRVVKEYDNYSNSMF
+3871 GRVIKEYDNYSNSMF
-3886 EFNNIDGALDAKS
+3886 QFNNIDGALDAKS
-3899 AFSVDDIKNII
+3899 AFSINDIKNII
-3910 NLGNKMNRSKWI
+3910 NLGNKLNRSKWLDVI
-3922 NIINNIELV
+3922 NGIELV

-3940 LKTSIEELQS
+3940 LNTSVEELQY
-3950 APTRNHASIAPTSIA
+3950 APTRNHESTAPTSIA

-4015 NKYDNSVT
+4015 SKYGNSVT

-4136 NVQVIYIGDP
+4136 NVRVIYIGDP
-4146 AQLSPVSDNTISP
+4146 AQLSPVSDNAISP
-4159 VFQDKATNVELTKV
+4159 VFQNKATNVELTKV
-4173 ERTGDNPILEEATN
+4173 ERTGDNPILEESTN

-4222 VSSNEYKTN
+4222 VSSIEYKTN

-4268 LLMGYDNVTMNDGEA
+4268 LFMGYDNITTNDGQE
-4283 QAEIIRNSIDYKVAS
+4283 QIEVIRNSIDYKVS
-4298 VSNKINKQ
+4298 NVSDKTNKQ
-4306 IVSVINGSV
+4306 IIAVNGGV
-4315 IAEVEGYEVTLVNAM
+4315 LAEVEGYEVTLVNTM
-4330 DNETVSDK
+4330 TDEIVPYE

-4347 TQNLKAIANEIES
+4347 TQNLKAIADEIEN
-4360 INKMISKAFMS
+4360 INKMIYISFVS
-4371 RDFNTVRIAQKALSV
+4371 RNFDTVRVMQNALSN
-4386 IKMNT
+4386 IKLNT

-4463 TDNKLNDPVI
+4463 TDDKLNDPVFVNNTDDKHDI
-4473 VDTAKVQ
+4473 NNTDNTTTY
-4480 PIDYVNH
+4480 INH

-4530 NEDYEEG
+4530 NKDYEEG
-4537 RYKVAQAAKANYGY
+4537 IYKVAQAAKANYGY

-4568 KYSDAV
+4568 KYADAI
-4574 FAIGNMVNKGQKLFP
+4574 FAIGNLVNKGQKLFP
-4589 NKKNDTRL
+4589 NQKNDTRL

-4609 AVEMAIQAG
+4609 AVEMAIQAR

-4632 KNIDGNW
+4632 KNIDGKW

-4644 PALTNNFAGI
+4644 PTLTNNFAGI

-4661 YGRQAIEDV
+4661 QGKQAIEDV
-4670 YRVTFPKERTTRDIN
+4670 YKNTFN
-4685 NTDNTNNDPVNFNN
+4685 
-4699 TETSKAIISSD
+4699 
-4710 KTMKDN
+4710 
-4716 PLTRTTNELIDAKQL
+4716 
-4731 SFNDVNT
+4731 
-4738 KLFNLCNKLGIK
+4738 
-4750 TVLVDSSQLVS
+4750 
-4761 ETNAAQYDSD
+4761 
-4771 NNRILLNNNYEQLLD
+4771 
-4786 KMDSTLDQIISH
+4786 
-4798 EYIHVIS
+4798 
-4805 AYAIDNVEDMP
+4805 NVED
-4816 EQVQDAVKIIEA
+4816 
-4828 SYQQLLNSEKQNYIE
+4828 N
-4843 MFGKIIPNDNTY
+4843 NT
-4855 YGLID
+4855 
-4860 EKEML
+4860 
-4865 AELANPNF
+4865 
-4873 RKILRKHNLLNNLI
+4873 
-4887 NSIKNIIVSL
+4887 V
-4897 FKKYKISSNST
+4897 
-4908 IEDNLI
+4908 
-4914 NSLNTLIDN
+4914 
-4923 FDLSVYNNWNEERTY
+4923 
-4938 LRWYRNNIIS
+4938 
-4948 FNFNKYVGKKVY
+4948 
-4960 ESVTTQLKSKSAD
+4960 
-4973 QLATFTINLPIGVA
+4973 
-4987 EELYNTIGG
+4987 
-4996 KDGKNKP
+4996 
-5003 VNFRF
+5003 
-5008 ENRLMLPVRI
+5008 
-5018 LSMRESD
+5018 
-5025 KMFDGFFGPVKSY
+5025 
-5038 DVTVETHPTII
+5038 
-5049 PQQEYKKAGNQYK
+5049 
-5062 HLQYI
+5062 
-5067 TENANIISKLTELG
+5067 SKLAELG

>member
-13 DNMRSRLQELKDYTF
+13 DNMRSRLQQLKDYTF
-28 NPLTGINPSEEQYEF
+28 NPLTGVSPSEEQYEF

-54 SLEETPKQ
+54 SLEDTPKQ
-62 EKNVTTED
+62 EKVATTED

-183 PTVEERLQA
+183 PTIEARLQA
-192 LNEGISER
+192 LDEGISER
-200 EQKSKELGEDIQRG
+200 EQKSKELSKDIQTA
-214 RDILHFTNSIYSISD
+214 RDILHYTNSIYSVSD
-229 EWKQLEQENWA
+229 EWKQLEQESWA

-253 IQATAANFAA
+253 IQATAANFVAT
-263 IAAANYL
+263 AAANYL
-270 AAQVAA
+270 VAQVAA
-276 SPTGPYS
+276 APAGPYS

-288 GAALIGAG
+288 GAALLGAG
-296 VTVGTNIWSR
+296 VTIGTNIWSR

-337 DIGRENLSRITGVE
+337 DIGRENLSYITGIE

-411 AATIIPGAGKVFT
+411 AATIIPGAGKMFT

-436 IDGTVKVLDKAID
+436 IDGIIKVLDKAID

-468 KYVLEPTVRI
+468 KYILEPTVRI

-484 EGIEEVTQYMI
+484 EGVEEVTQYMI

-564 GTTAVSTANNLRSY
+564 GTTAVSTVNNLRSY

-632 PDGWTKEDLESEK
+632 PDGWTKEDFENEK
-645 RNISSIYDIV
+645 RNISSIYDII
-655 KNNSKVREFKGEDRH
+655 KNNRKVREFKGEDRH
-670 IAAAIYKHKTDMYNK
+670 IAAAIYKHKTDMHNK
-685 AISDYETQIKDIAQ
+685 AISDYETQVKDIAQ

-708 DNVLSSLSDDNTD
+708 DNVLGSLSDDNTD
-721 SENTLLLKAYLLD
+721 SENILLLKAYLLD

-779 KDKFSVN
+779 LKTKFSIN

-894 QQSSILEQ
+894 QQSAILEQ
-902 TQQQLTGETEEEE
+902 AQQQLTGETEEEE
-915 KAVTQPTQV
+915 KAVTQPTQIP
-924 TSEQPVQE
+924 SEQPVQE

-969 INPNETIS
+969 INPDETIS

-993 QNASDYEGTQSAED
+993 QNASDYEGIQSAED
-1007 IPSVQEQPL
+1007 IPSIQEQPL

-1026 HTVTSNTEQP
+1026 HTVTSNAEQS
-1036 SAPITEQDV
+1036 SAPVTEQDI
-1045 EDSKVYDTDDVQIND
+1045 EDSKVYDTDDVQVND

-1083 GYESGRSLNEYLST
+1083 GYESGRALNEYLST

-1253 MDRNGLPM
+1253 MDRNGMPM

-1294 STEDNSPSELAR
+1294 SNEDNSPSELAR

-1525 SKTEDKSYDEFTDVD
+1525 SKTEDKSYDEFTDAD

-1638 RDTRNKLYDE
+1638 KDTRNKLYDE

-1653 NQYSNLDNKQLEEV
+1653 DQYSNLDNKQLEEV

-1784 SDVQDLDNTK
+1784 SDVQNLSNTK

-1810 AQKEALQEIVD
+1810 EQKEALQEIVD
-1821 NFDAFMYHLQPM
+1821 NFDVFMYHLQPM
-1833 LEQMGIRPINQNM
+1833 LEQMGIRSINQNM

-1854 SNGMQN
+1854 SNGIQN

-2140 NKKGIAT
+2140 NKKGIST

-2202 QVRWLNNHDDATL
+2202 QVRWLNSHDSATL

-2341 SLPDVKKPIK
+2341 SLSYVKKPIQ

-2427 IDTCEKLGIIERDK
+2427 INTCEKLGIIERDK

-2463 YLAHPNNNVS
+2463 YLAHPNSNVS
-2473 NQAERYAILTMI
+2473 YQAERYAILTMI

-2699 TTYFGYTYDANLKHC
+2699 TTYFGYTYDANIKHC

-2804 DPHTRDRTL
+2804 DPHTHDRTL

-2830 VYQEGTD
+2830 VYQEGTN

-2866 MFLSNNTLDYV
+2866 MFLSDNALDYA

-2883 IKEARASNMGKDIEE
+2883 IKEARSSNMGKDIEE

-2925 LTSTTNKKAIDLEL
+2925 LTSLTNKKAIDLEL

-2951 FKSIKAVGSRA
+2951 FKSIKTVGSRA

-3002 RDWLIKH
+3002 RDWLVEH
-3009 KIVGQEAGPMAMGYR
+3009 KIIGPEAGPMAMGYR
-3024 IPTQGLSSIAGLRIV
+3024 IPTQGLSSIAGLRIM

-3075 FDEEGNKIEFKKQK
+3075 FDKEGNKIEFKKQK

-3097 LRRRYT
+3097 LKRRYT
-3103 EEQGGELEESARGY
+3103 EEQGGEFEESPRGY
-3117 SATYTLY
+3117 SAAFTLY

-3176 IIKEEILPIVDGQ
+3176 IIKGEILPIVDGK
-3189 GKLGDRIPFRELSPT
+3189 GKLGDRIPLRELSPT

-3253 LDGIKSRNE
+3253 LNGIKSRNE
-3262 IVYQRDEKGN
+3262 IVYQRDEDGN

-3279 NPIKIQEEGL
+3279 NRIKIQEEGL

-3365 SKTAIVKDEIT
+3365 SKTAIVRDEIT

-3387 KAATELGIKKLDLEM
+3387 KAATELGIKKLNLEM

-3417 RSIGLYSIEDFA
+3417 KSTGLYTIEDFA
-3429 TDITDRDFLIQQ
+3429 TVITDRDFLIQQ

-3536 NSIVGP
+3536 NGIVGP

-3717 IFNLLPT
+3717 IFNLLPI

-3729 TGYADYMRSVT
+3729 TGYADYMRNIT
-3740 ERFNV
+3740 ENFNS

-3756 NWTNNKIVKPVQL
+3756 NWTNNKIVKQAQL
-3769 YKKVFSSETDKVED
+3769 YKKVFSSETQQIED
-3783 QLQFPVLFSEN
+3783 QLQFPVLFSES
-3794 KNHSGSKYPVM
+3794 KNNNESKYPVM
-3805 MIPNYRPVG
+3805 MVPNYRPVG

-3820 NVYTPYIKVKLAYDN
+3820 NVYLPYIKVKTKYDN

-3844 YIGNVFDDKYQERPV
+3844 YIGNVFNDKGQEYPV
-3859 YVMTNKKGLNQE
+3859 YVITNKKGLNQE
-3871 GRVVKEYDNYSNSMF
+3871 GRVIKEYDNYSNSMF
-3886 EFNNIDGALDAKS
+3886 QFNNIDGALDAKS
-3899 AFSVDDIKNII
+3899 AFSINDIKNII
-3910 NLGNKMNRSKWI
+3910 NLGNKLNRSKWLDVI
-3922 NIINNIELV
+3922 NGIELV

-3940 LKTSIEELQS
+3940 LNTSVEELQY
-3950 APTRNHASIAPTSIA
+3950 APTRNHESTAPTSIA

-4015 NKYDNSVT
+4015 SKYGNSVT

-4122 KGLYNFVEDFKKEN
+4122 KGLYNFVEDFKKVN
-4136 NVQVIYIGDP
+4136 NIQVIYIGDP
-4146 AQLSPVSDNTISP
+4146 AQLSPVSDNAISP
-4159 VFQDKATNVELTKV
+4159 VFQNKATNVELTKV

-4222 VSSNEYKTN
+4222 VSSTEYKAN

-4257 GDNPNQIEVGD
+4257 GDNPNQIEVDD
-4268 LLMGYDNVTMNDGEA
+4268 LLMGYDNVTLNDEEV

-4298 VSNKINKQ
+4298 VSNKTSKQ
-4306 IVSVINGSV
+4306 IISVINGRV

-4347 TQNLKAIANEIES
+4347 IQNLKAIANEIES
-4360 INKMISKAFMS
+4360 INRMISKAFMS
-4371 RDFNTVRIAQKALSV
+4371 RDFNTVRIAQKALSD
-4386 IKMNT
+4386 IKMDT
-4391 ITMKDYQENGRLKI
+4391 ITMKDYYENGRLKI

-4437 AKFDTDTQQQLKY
+4437 AKFDTNTQQQLKY

-4463 TDNKLNDPVI
+4463 TDNKLNDPVFVNNTDDKHDI
-4473 VDTAKVQ
+4473 NNTDNTTTY
-4480 PIDYVNH
+4480 INH

-4530 NEDYEEG
+4530 NKDYEEG

-4568 KYSDAV
+4568 KYADAI
-4574 FAIGNMVNKGQKLFP
+4574 FAIGNLVNKGQKLFP
-4589 NKKNDTRL
+4589 NQKNDTRL

-4609 AVEMAIQAG
+4609 AVEMAIQAR
-4618 KPVYVFD
+4618 KPVYIFD

-4632 KNIDGNW
+4632 KNIDGKW

-4644 PALTNNFAGI
+4644 PTLTNNFAGI
-4654 GTREINE
+4654 GTRKINE
-4661 YGRQAIEDV
+4661 QGKQAIEDV
-4670 YRVTFPKERTTRDIN
+4670 YKNTFN
-4685 NTDNTNNDPVNFNN
+4685 
-4699 TETSKAIISSD
+4699 
-4710 KTMKDN
+4710 
-4716 PLTRTTNELIDAKQL
+4716 
-4731 SFNDVNT
+4731 
-4738 KLFNLCNKLGIK
+4738 
-4750 TVLVDSSQLVS
+4750 
-4761 ETNAAQYDSD
+4761 
-4771 NNRILLNNNYEQLLD
+4771 
-4786 KMDSTLDQIISH
+4786 
-4798 EYIHVIS
+4798 
-4805 AYAIDNVEDMP
+4805 NVED
-4816 EQVQDAVKIIEA
+4816 
-4828 SYQQLLNSEKQNYIE
+4828 N
-4843 MFGKIIPNDNTY
+4843 NT
-4855 YGLID
+4855 
-4860 EKEML
+4860 
-4865 AELANPNF
+4865 
-4873 RKILRKHNLLNNLI
+4873 
-4887 NSIKNIIVSL
+4887 V
-4897 FKKYKISSNST
+4897 
-4908 IEDNLI
+4908 
-4914 NSLNTLIDN
+4914 
-4923 FDLSVYNNWNEERTY
+4923 
-4938 LRWYRNNIIS
+4938 
-4948 FNFNKYVGKKVY
+4948 
-4960 ESVTTQLKSKSAD
+4960 
-4973 QLATFTINLPIGVA
+4973 
-4987 EELYNTIGG
+4987 
-4996 KDGKNKP
+4996 
-5003 VNFRF
+5003 
-5008 ENRLMLPVRI
+5008 
-5018 LSMRESD
+5018 
-5025 KMFDGFFGPVKSY
+5025 
-5038 DVTVETHPTII
+5038 
-5049 PQQEYKKAGNQYK
+5049 
-5062 HLQYI
+5062 
-5067 TENANIISKLTELG
+5067 SKLAELG

>member
-28 NPLTGINPSEEQYEF
+28 NPLTGVNPSEEQYEF

-62 EKNVTTED
+62 EKIVTTED
-70 ASTTKSGKGPN
+70 ASATKSGKGPN

-92 GIQQDMVDRPTGDML
+92 GIQQDMVERATGDML

-167 EYKKVASKYYS
+167 EYKKVASKYYN

-214 RDILHFTNSIYSISD
+214 RAILHFTNSIYSISD
-229 EWKQLEQENWA
+229 EWKQLEQENWV

-253 IQATAANFAA
+253 IQATAANFVAV
-263 IAAANYL
+263 AAANYL
-270 AAQVAA
+270 VAQVAA

-296 VTVGTNIWSR
+296 VTVGTNIWSKN
-306 DRESLSEVAN
+306 RESLSEVAN

-337 DIGRENLSRITGVE
+337 DIGRENLSRIAGVE

-379 NNELDALRYTTKNN
+379 NSELDTQRYNAKNN

-478 SANAAL
+478 SANSAL
-484 EGIEEVTQYMI
+484 EGTTEVTQYMI
-495 GNRINEQNISDTN
+495 GNRINEQNTSDTN

-578 NAGTELSRNLMAE
+578 NAGAELSRNLMAE
-591 HISAKEDIYK
+591 HISAKEDVYK

-685 AISDYETQIKDIAQ
+685 AISDYETQVKDIAQ

-708 DNVLSSLSDDNTD
+708 DNVLGSLSDDNTD
-721 SENTLLLKAYLLD
+721 SENTILLKAYLLD

-748 EESQIVDKNKLDEFY
+748 EESQIVDKSKLDEFY

-771 RLSGLSDI
+771 RLSGLSDV

-786 PDDIVLSSR
+786 PDDIILSSR

-880 KAQQQADKIQELIN
+880 KAQQQADKIQELIS

-915 KAVTQPTQV
+915 KAVSQPTQV
-924 TSEQPVQE
+924 SSEQPVQ

-1294 STEDNSPSELAR
+1294 SNEDNSPSELAR

-1525 SKTEDKSYDEFTDVD
+1525 SKTEDKSYDEFTDAD

-1638 RDTRNKLYDE
+1638 KDTRNKLYDE

-1653 NQYSNLDNKQLEEV
+1653 DQYSNLNNKQLEEV

-1784 SDVQDLDNTK
+1784 SDVQNLSNIK
-1794 LKDLLQS
+1794 LKNLLLS

-1810 AQKEALQEIVD
+1810 EQKEALQEIVD
-1821 NFDAFMYHLQPM
+1821 NFDVFMYHLQPM
-1833 LEQMGIRPINQNM
+1833 LEQMGIRSINQNM

-1854 SNGMQN
+1854 SNGIQN

-1892 KDVSGVKARTLSTRI
+1892 KDIDGVKARTLSTRI

-2043 NKSEINAVI
+2043 NKSEISAVI

-2087 IGITVDHD
+2087 VGITVDHD

-2110 KLILG
+2110 KLMLG

-2160 NSFINT
+2160 SSFINT

-2202 QVRWLNNHDDATL
+2202 QVRWLNSHDSATL
-2215 KDLNADTYCRSS
+2215 NDLNADTYCRSS

-2365 TGYYTKIDGQLKW
+2365 AGYYTKIDGQLKW
-2378 IDLNERI
+2378 IDLNGRI

-2599 MKDPKSAEEKY
+2599 MKDSKSAEEKY

-2804 DPHTRDRTL
+2804 DPHTHDRTL

-2866 MFLSNNTLDYV
+2866 MFLSDNALDYA

-2951 FKSIKAVGSRA
+2951 FKSIKTVGSRA
-2962 INNGKPLLN
+2962 INDGKPLLN
-2971 INKDGS
+2971 INEDGS
-2977 MDSIIS
+2977 MDAIIS

-2988 HIIPDYKNKSFVEA
+2988 HIIPDYSNKSFIEA
-3002 RDWLIKH
+3002 RNWLIKH
-3009 KIVGQEAGPMAMGYR
+3009 NIIGQEAGPMAMGYR
-3024 IPTQGLSSIAGLRIV
+3024 IPTQGLSSIAGLRIA

-3075 FDEEGNKIEFKKQK
+3075 FDKEGNKIEFKKQK
-3089 SNETFEAY
+3089 SDESFDKY
-3097 LRRRYT
+3097 LKRRYT
-3103 EEQGGELEESARGY
+3103 EEQGGNLEESDRGY
-3117 SATYTLY
+3117 SATITLY

-3131 GSPTNVYEANSREAN
+3131 GSPTNMYEANSREAN
-3146 ENLLLDTYLAVLTDK
+3146 ENLLLDTYLSVLTDK

-3176 IIKEEILPIVDGQ
+3176 IIKEEILPIVDGK

-3348 ASAYDR
+3348 ASAYDK

-3376 TIRKSYYDKYK
+3376 SIRKSYYDKYK
-3387 KAATELGIKKLDLEM
+3387 KAATELGIKKLDLEI
-3402 SKTGDIVMQKLDSEG
+3402 SNTGDVVMQKLDSEG
-3417 RSIGLYSIEDFA
+3417 RSTGLYTIEDFA

-3441 LQLSQKDNLTNEEAY
+3441 LQLSQKDNLTNEESY

-3536 NSIVGP
+3536 NGIVGP

-3556 FKSAISQVLT
+3556 FKSSISQILT

-3572 TNDESLNKTISNELE
+3572 TNDEALNKTISNELE

-3595 NQEGI
+3595 NQSGV

-3619 KADILAG
+3619 KSDILSG

-3646 GTLTKMSTDKYNAPD
+3646 GTLTKMSTDNYNAPD
-3661 IIIKNR
+3661 IITKNR

-3693 IKQFAQDLIRY
+3693 IKQFAQDLIIY

-3717 IFNLLPT
+3717 IFNLLPI

-3729 TGYADYMRSVT
+3729 TGYADYMRSMT
-3740 ERFNV
+3740 ENFNS
-3745 TDLDFDNFFLN
+3745 TMLDFDNFFLN
-3756 NWTNNKIVKPVQL
+3756 NWTNNKIVKSAQL
-3769 YKKVFSSETDKVED
+3769 YKKVFSSETEQIEE
-3783 QLQFPVLFSEN
+3783 QLQFPVLYSEN
-3794 KNHSGSKYPVM
+3794 KNSNGNKYPVM
-3805 MIPNYRPVG
+3805 MIPNYKTVG
-3814 RNESKQ
+3814 KNEAKQ
-3820 NVYTPYIKVKLAYDN
+3820 NIYTPYIKVKVGYDN

-3844 YIGNVFDDKYQERPV
+3844 YVGNIFDDKDQERPV
-3859 YVMTNKKGLNQE
+3859 YVITNKKGLNQE
-3871 GRVVKEYDNYSNSMF
+3871 GRVIKEYDNYSNSMF
-3886 EFNNIDGALDAKS
+3886 AFNNIDGALDAKS
-3899 AFSVDDIKNII
+3899 AFSTDDIEKII
-3910 NLGNKMNRSKWI
+3910 KLGNKINRSKWTS
-3922 NIINNIELV
+3922 IIKDIELV

-3940 LKTSIEELQS
+3940 LNTNLEELQRV
-3950 APTRNHASIAPTSIA
+3950 PTRNQQSTSTTSIA
-3965 LETVEYKPS
+3965 LEPVEYELTNS
-3974 TVNIIGDHIT
+3974 IVGDHIT
-3984 FRNGKVVNTPFK
+3984 FRNGKVVYTPFK

-4006 VLEDFINNP
+4006 ILEDFINNP

-4037 IFNKYLNSIGIE
+4037 IFNKYLNSVGIE
-4049 PLFSAPTHRANAVTK
+4049 PLFSAPTHRANAVTR
-4064 MNNPESQVITLH
+4064 MNNPESNVITLH

-4088 SGNYD
+4088 GGNYD

-4136 NVQVIYIGDP
+4136 NIKVIYVGDP
-4146 AQLSPVSDNTISP
+4146 AQLSPVSDNSLSP
-4159 VFQDKATNVELTKV
+4159 VFQNKATNVELTKV

-4194 SFTTKLV
+4194 SFTTKLI
-4201 NGFGVE
+4201 NGYGVE

-4222 VSSNEYKTN
+4222 VNSNEYKTN

-4257 GDNPNQIEVGD
+4257 GDNPNQIEIGD
-4268 LLMGYDNVTMNDGEA
+4268 LLMGYDNITLNDGEA
-4283 QAEIIRNSIDYKVAS
+4283 QAEIIRNSIDYKVSS
-4298 VSNKINKQ
+4298 VSNKISKQ
-4306 IVSVINGSV
+4306 IISTINSSV
-4315 IAEVEGYEVTLVNAM
+4315 IAEVEGYEVTLINAM
-4330 DNETVSDK
+4330 NNEVVSDK
-4338 VFVLDNNTS
+4338 IFVLDNNTS
-4347 TQNLKAIANEIES
+4347 SQNLKSIANEIES
-4360 INKMISKAFMS
+4360 INKMISKSFMT
-4371 RDFNTVRIAQKALSV
+4371 RDFDTVRIAQKALSD
-4386 IKMNT
+4386 IKLNT
-4391 ITMKDYQENGRLKI
+4391 ITMEDYSENGRLKI
-4405 RKSIDYG
+4405 KKSLDYG

-4430 YYDTITG
+4430 YYDTITS
-4437 AKFDTDTQQQLKY
+4437 AAFDTDTQQQLKY

-4463 TDNKLNDPVI
+4463 TN
-4473 VDTAKVQ
+4473 
-4480 PIDYVNH
+4480 
-4487 SGGAQG
+4487 
-4493 SDSVWGEI
+4493 
-4501 GEKYG
+4501 
-4506 VISKHYYTGETSQ
+4506 
-4519 YNAPAGNTEIS
+4519 
-4530 NEDYEEG
+4530 
-4537 RYKVAQAAKANYGY
+4537 
-4551 QYSTMKD
+4551 
-4558 PRLIRNWAQV
+4558 
-4568 KYSDAV
+4568 
-4574 FAIGNMVNKGQKLFP
+4574 
-4589 NKKNDTRL
+4589 
-4597 ASHVAVTGGTGY
+4597 
-4609 AVEMAIQAG
+4609 
-4618 KPVYVFD
+4618 
-4625 QKRLQWY
+4625 
-4632 KNIDGNW
+4632 
-4639 SKSDT
+4639 
-4644 PALTNNFAGI
+4644 
-4654 GTREINE
+4654 
-4661 YGRQAIEDV
+4661 
-4670 YRVTFPKERTTRDIN
+4670 
-4685 NTDNTNNDPVNFNN
+4685 
-4699 TETSKAIISSD
+4699 
-4710 KTMKDN
+4710 
-4716 PLTRTTNELIDAKQL
+4716 
-4731 SFNDVNT
+4731 
-4738 KLFNLCNKLGIK
+4738 NKLGTPTLQSDQPTINIYAGTNENTDLSNFAHRPFEFYGMK
-4750 TVLVDSSQLVS
+4750 YDTVEGAFQAQKLWYTNKEQPLSNDMKKFTTATGS
-4761 ETNAAQYDSD
+4761 EARRMGRSVVNLDKAKWDKDSD
-4771 NNRILLNNNYEQLLD
+4771 RILKEAIEESFKQNSKALNKLLA
-4786 KMDSTLDQIISH
+4786 TG
-4798 EYIHVIS
+4798 
-4805 AYAIDNVEDMP
+4805 
-4816 EQVQDAVKIIEA
+4816 DAVITHKNAKGKEQDNGRF
-4828 SYQQLLNSEKQNYIE
+4828 SRLLMEI
-4843 MFGKIIPNDNTY
+4843 
-4855 YGLID
+4855 
-4860 EKEML
+4860 
-4865 AELANPNF
+4865 
-4873 RKILRKHNLLNNLI
+4873 R
-4887 NSIKNIIVSL
+4887 
-4897 FKKYKISSNST
+4897 
-4908 IEDNLI
+4908 
-4914 NSLNTLIDN
+4914 
-4923 FDLSVYNNWNEERTY
+4923 
-4938 LRWYRNNIIS
+4938 
-4948 FNFNKYVGKKVY
+4948 
-4960 ESVTTQLKSKSAD
+4960 
-4973 QLATFTINLPIGVA
+4973 
-4987 EELYNTIGG
+4987 EELRN
-4996 KDGKNKP
+4996 
-5003 VNFRF
+5003 
-5008 ENRLMLPVRI
+5008 
-5018 LSMRESD
+5018 ES
-5025 KMFDGFFGPVKSY
+5025 K
-5038 DVTVETHPTII
+5038 
-5049 PQQEYKKAGNQYK
+5049 QQE
-5062 HLQYI
+5062 
-5067 TENANIISKLTELG
+5067 TISKLTQLG

>member
-28 NPLTGINPSEEQYEF
+28 NPLTGVNPSEEQYEF

-62 EKNVTTED
+62 EKIVTTED
-70 ASTTKSGKGPN
+70 ASATKSGKGPN

-167 EYKKVASKYYS
+167 EYKKVASKYYN

-263 IAAANYL
+263 VAAANYL

-296 VTVGTNIWSR
+296 ATVGTNIWSR

-379 NNELDALRYTTKNN
+379 NSELDTLRYNTKNN

-478 SANAAL
+478 SANSAL

-495 GNRINEQNISDTN
+495 GNRINEQNTSDTN

-578 NAGTELSRNLMAE
+578 NAGAELSRNLIAE
-591 HISAKEDIYK
+591 HISAKEDVYK

-632 PDGWTKEDLESEK
+632 PDGWTKEDLENEK

-708 DNVLSSLSDDNTD
+708 DNVLGSLSDDNTD
-721 SENTLLLKAYLLD
+721 SENTLLIKAYLLD

-771 RLSGLSDI
+771 RLSGLLDI
-779 KDKFSVN
+779 KDRFSVN

-814 AKQSY
+814 AKQQY

-869 SDTITLQDSID
+869 TDTITLQDSTD
-880 KAQQQADKIQELIN
+880 EAQQQTNKNQELVD
-894 QQSSILEQ
+894 QQLAVSEQ
-902 TQQQLTGETEEEE
+902 AQQQLTGETEEEE
-915 KAVTQPTQV
+915 KAVAQPTQV
-924 TSEQPVQE
+924 PSEQPIQE
-932 EEKEVI
+932 EEKEVA
-938 SPKSFWELG
+938 STKSFWEFG
-947 TTVDTNEDYEGLVEE
+947 TTVDTSEDYEGLVEE

-969 INPNETIS
+969 INPDETIS

-993 QNASDYEGTQSAED
+993 QNASGYEGTQSAED
-1007 IPSVQEQPL
+1007 IPSVQEQPSI
-1016 MQTEEIIPQT
+1016 QTEEIIPQT

-1036 SAPITEQDV
+1036 SAPITEQDI
-1045 EDSKVYDTDDVQIND
+1045 EDSRVYDTDDVQIND

-1083 GYESGRSLNEYLST
+1083 GYESGIALNEYLST

-1102 ESKVTAKIGPKDS
+1102 ESKITAKIGPKDS

-1294 STEDNSPSELAR
+1294 SNEDNSPSELAR

-1347 AFLAD
+1347 DFLAD

-1366 GREQVLLSKLRTDA
+1366 GREQVLLSNLRTDT

-1389 TDNLHWNTEKN
+1389 TENLHWNTEKN
-1400 LLWEPLPKSFREAMI
+1400 LLWESLPKSFKEAMI
-1415 DDNVDHLELVPGL
+1415 DDNIDRLELAPGL
-1428 EFDLEDVGLKRING
+1428 EFDLQDVGLKRVDG
-1442 KLITDED
+1442 KLITDEEHP
-1449 NPKGLTTLAYLIK
+1449 NGLTTLAYLIK

-1483 SPVISSKPTEQ
+1483 SPVISSKPTEE
-1494 QKKLEAESQSPTKK
+1494 QKKLETEAQQPVKR
-1508 KFSLYEVPTFD
+1508 KFSLYETPTFD
-1519 AGEELS
+1519 AAEELGN
-1525 SKTEDKSYDEFTDVD
+1525 KVEDKQYDEFTDAN

-1548 GLDGAPKILNSNQL
+1548 GLDGAPKILNDNQL

-1638 RDTRNKLYDE
+1638 KDTRNKLYEE
-1648 FRKQN
+1648 FKKQN
-1653 NQYSNLDNKQLEEV
+1653 SQYNNLDNKQLEEV
-1667 IADRFMDYMLN
+1667 MADKFMDYMLN
-1678 DKESTL
+1678 DRESSL

-1701 NSNIDPTNLNKI
+1701 NSTIDPTNLNKI
-1713 FDAIKYGDFSNYQLN
+1713 FDAIKYGDFANYQLD
-1728 EESLKDFLDSY
+1728 EESLKDFLNSY

-1784 SDVQDLDNTK
+1784 SDVQNLSNIK
-1794 LKDLLQS
+1794 LKNLLLS

-1810 AQKEALQEIVD
+1810 EQKEALQEIVD
-1821 NFDAFMYHLQPM
+1821 NFDVFMYHLQPM
-1833 LEQMGIRPINQNM
+1833 LEQMGIRSINQNM

-1854 SNGMQN
+1854 SNGIQN

-1892 KDVSGVKARTLSTRI
+1892 KDIDGVKARTLSTRI

-2043 NKSEINAVI
+2043 NKSEISAVI

-2087 IGITVDHD
+2087 VGITVDHD

-2130 NLIDNKTKYT
+2130 NLIDDKTKYT

-2202 QVRWLNNHDDATL
+2202 QVRWLNSHDSATL
-2215 KDLNADTYCRSS
+2215 KDLNDDTYCRSS

-2242 TFVNFYGENRGD
+2242 TFVNFYGENKGD

-2414 KINDNLHMQLKQE
+2414 KINDSLHMQLKQE

-2599 MKDPKSAEEKY
+2599 MKDSKSAKEKY
-2610 PIIFQLAKDLAVED
+2610 PIIFSLAKDLAVED

-2739 DRMNAIGKYQ
+2739 DRMNAIGKYK

-2804 DPHTRDRTL
+2804 DPHTHDRTL

-2822 VSNLVMNR
+2822 VSNLVMDR
-2830 VYQEGTD
+2830 VYQEGTN

-2866 MFLSNNTLDYV
+2866 MFLSDNTLDYA

-2903 QDGTDFKVPLSAL
+2903 QDNTDFKVPLSAL

-2951 FKSIKAVGSRA
+2951 FKSIKTVGSRA
-2962 INNGKPLLN
+2962 INDGKPLLN
-2971 INKDGS
+2971 INEDGS
-2977 MDSIIS
+2977 MDAIIS

-2988 HIIPDYKNKSFVEA
+2988 HIIPDYSNKSFIEA
-3002 RDWLIKH
+3002 RNWLIKH
-3009 KIVGQEAGPMAMGYR
+3009 NIIGQEAGPMAMGYR
-3024 IPTQGLSSIAGLRIV
+3024 IPTQGLSSIAGLRIA

-3075 FDEEGNKIEFKKQK
+3075 FDKEGNKIEFKKQK
-3089 SNETFEAY
+3089 SDESFDKY
-3097 LRRRYT
+3097 LKRRYT
-3103 EEQGGELEESARGY
+3103 EEQGGILEESDRGY
-3117 SATYTLY
+3117 SATITLY

-3131 GSPTNVYEANSREAN
+3131 GSPTNMYEANSREAN
-3146 ENLLLDTYLAVLTDK
+3146 ENLLLDTYLSVLTDK

-3176 IIKEEILPIVDGQ
+3176 IIKEEILPIVDGK

-3348 ASAYDR
+3348 ASAYDK

-3376 TIRKSYYDKYK
+3376 SIRKSYYDKYK
-3387 KAATELGIKKLDLEM
+3387 KAATELGIKKLDLEI
-3402 SKTGDIVMQKLDSEG
+3402 SNTGDIVMQKLDSEG
-3417 RSIGLYSIEDFA
+3417 RSTGLYTIEDFA

-3441 LQLSQKDNLTNEEAY
+3441 LQLSQKDNLTNEESY

-3536 NSIVGP
+3536 NGIVGP

-3556 FKSAISQVLT
+3556 FKSSISQILT

-3572 TNDESLNKTISNELE
+3572 TNDEALNKTISNELE

-3595 NQEGI
+3595 NQSGV

-3619 KADILAG
+3619 KSDILSG

-3646 GTLTKMSTDKYNAPD
+3646 GTLTKMSTDNYNAPD
-3661 IIIKNR
+3661 IITKNR

-3693 IKQFAQDLIRY
+3693 IKQFAQDLIIY

-3717 IFNLLPT
+3717 IFNLLPI

-3729 TGYADYMRSVT
+3729 TGYADYMRSMT
-3740 ERFNV
+3740 ENFNS
-3745 TDLDFDNFFLN
+3745 TMLDFDNFFLN
-3756 NWTNNKIVKPVQL
+3756 NWTNNKIVKSAQL
-3769 YKKVFSSETDKVED
+3769 YKKVFSSETEQIEE
-3783 QLQFPVLFSEN
+3783 QLQFPVLYSEN
-3794 KNHSGSKYPVM
+3794 KNSNGNKYPVM
-3805 MIPNYRPVG
+3805 MIPNYKTVG
-3814 RNESKQ
+3814 KNEAKQ
-3820 NVYTPYIKVKLAYDN
+3820 NIYTPYIKVKVGYDN

-3844 YIGNVFDDKYQERPV
+3844 YVGNIFDDKDQERPV
-3859 YVMTNKKGLNQE
+3859 YVITNKKGLNQE
-3871 GRVVKEYDNYSNSMF
+3871 GRVIKEYDNYSNSMF
-3886 EFNNIDGALDAKS
+3886 AFNNIDGALDAKS
-3899 AFSVDDIKNII
+3899 AFSTDDIEKII
-3910 NLGNKMNRSKWI
+3910 KLGNKINRSKWTS
-3922 NIINNIELV
+3922 IIKDIELV

-3940 LKTSIEELQS
+3940 LNTNLEELQGV
-3950 APTRNHASIAPTSIA
+3950 PTRNQQSTSPTSIA
-3965 LETVEYKPS
+3965 LEPVEYELTNS
-3974 TVNIIGDHIT
+3974 IVGDHIT
-3984 FRNGKVVNTPFK
+3984 FRSGKVVYTPFK

-4006 VLEDFINNP
+4006 ILEDFINNP

-4037 IFNKYLNSIGIE
+4037 IFNKYLNSVGIE
-4049 PLFSAPTHRANAVTK
+4049 PLFSAPTHRANAVTR
-4064 MNNPESQVITLH
+4064 MNNPESNVITLH

-4088 SGNYD
+4088 GGNYD

-4136 NVQVIYIGDP
+4136 NIKVIYVGDP
-4146 AQLSPVSDNTISP
+4146 AQLSPVSDNSLSP
-4159 VFQDKATNVELTKV
+4159 VFQNKATNVELTKV

-4194 SFTTKLV
+4194 SFTTKLI
-4201 NGFGVE
+4201 NGYGVE

-4222 VSSNEYKTN
+4222 VNSNEYKTN

-4246 TVNDMI
+4246 TINDMI

-4257 GDNPNQIEVGD
+4257 GDNPNQIEIGD
-4268 LLMGYDNVTMNDGEA
+4268 LLMGYDNITLNDGEA
-4283 QAEIIRNSIDYKVAS
+4283 QAEIIRNSIDYKVSS
-4298 VSNKINKQ
+4298 VSNKISKQ
-4306 IVSVINGSV
+4306 IISTINSSV
-4315 IAEVEGYEVTLVNAM
+4315 IAEVEGYEVTLINAM
-4330 DNETVSDK
+4330 NNEVVSDK
-4338 VFVLDNNTS
+4338 IFVLDNNTS
-4347 TQNLKAIANEIES
+4347 SQNLKSIANEIES
-4360 INKMISKAFMS
+4360 INKMISKSFMT
-4371 RDFNTVRIAQKALSV
+4371 RDFDTVRIAQKALSD
-4386 IKMNT
+4386 IKLNT
-4391 ITMKDYQENGRLKI
+4391 ITMQDYSENGRLKI
-4405 RKSIDYG
+4405 KKSLDYG

-4437 AKFDTDTQQQLKY
+4437 AAFDTDTQQQLKY

-4463 TDNKLNDPVI
+4463 TN
-4473 VDTAKVQ
+4473 
-4480 PIDYVNH
+4480 
-4487 SGGAQG
+4487 
-4493 SDSVWGEI
+4493 
-4501 GEKYG
+4501 
-4506 VISKHYYTGETSQ
+4506 
-4519 YNAPAGNTEIS
+4519 
-4530 NEDYEEG
+4530 
-4537 RYKVAQAAKANYGY
+4537 
-4551 QYSTMKD
+4551 
-4558 PRLIRNWAQV
+4558 
-4568 KYSDAV
+4568 
-4574 FAIGNMVNKGQKLFP
+4574 
-4589 NKKNDTRL
+4589 
-4597 ASHVAVTGGTGY
+4597 
-4609 AVEMAIQAG
+4609 
-4618 KPVYVFD
+4618 
-4625 QKRLQWY
+4625 
-4632 KNIDGNW
+4632 
-4639 SKSDT
+4639 
-4644 PALTNNFAGI
+4644 
-4654 GTREINE
+4654 
-4661 YGRQAIEDV
+4661 
-4670 YRVTFPKERTTRDIN
+4670 
-4685 NTDNTNNDPVNFNN
+4685 
-4699 TETSKAIISSD
+4699 
-4710 KTMKDN
+4710 
-4716 PLTRTTNELIDAKQL
+4716 
-4731 SFNDVNT
+4731 
-4738 KLFNLCNKLGIK
+4738 NKLGTPTLQSDQPTINIYAGTNENTDLSNFAHRPFEFYGMK
-4750 TVLVDSSQLVS
+4750 YDTVEGAFQAQKLWYTNKEQPLSNDMKKFTTATGS
-4761 ETNAAQYDSD
+4761 EARRMGRSVVNLDKAKWDKDSD
-4771 NNRILLNNNYEQLLD
+4771 RILKEAIEESFKQNSKALNKLLA
-4786 KMDSTLDQIISH
+4786 TG
-4798 EYIHVIS
+4798 
-4805 AYAIDNVEDMP
+4805 
-4816 EQVQDAVKIIEA
+4816 DAVITHKNAKGEEQDNGRF
-4828 SYQQLLNSEKQNYIE
+4828 SRLLMEI
-4843 MFGKIIPNDNTY
+4843 
-4855 YGLID
+4855 
-4860 EKEML
+4860 
-4865 AELANPNF
+4865 
-4873 RKILRKHNLLNNLI
+4873 R
-4887 NSIKNIIVSL
+4887 
-4897 FKKYKISSNST
+4897 
-4908 IEDNLI
+4908 
-4914 NSLNTLIDN
+4914 
-4923 FDLSVYNNWNEERTY
+4923 
-4938 LRWYRNNIIS
+4938 
-4948 FNFNKYVGKKVY
+4948 
-4960 ESVTTQLKSKSAD
+4960 
-4973 QLATFTINLPIGVA
+4973 
-4987 EELYNTIGG
+4987 EELRN
-4996 KDGKNKP
+4996 
-5003 VNFRF
+5003 
-5008 ENRLMLPVRI
+5008 
-5018 LSMRESD
+5018 ES
-5025 KMFDGFFGPVKSY
+5025 K
-5038 DVTVETHPTII
+5038 
-5049 PQQEYKKAGNQYK
+5049 QQE
-5062 HLQYI
+5062 
-5067 TENANIISKLTELG
+5067 TISKLTQLG

>member
-28 NPLTGINPSEEQYEF
+28 NPLTGVNPSEEQYEF

-62 EKNVTTED
+62 EKIVTTED
-70 ASTTKSGKGPN
+70 ASATKSGKGPN

-167 EYKKVASKYYS
+167 EYKKVASKYYN

-263 IAAANYL
+263 VAAANYL

-296 VTVGTNIWSR
+296 ATVGTNIWSR

-379 NNELDALRYTTKNN
+379 NSELDTLRYNTKNN

-449 YTTKKVA
+449 YTTNKVA
-456 PKMSKVAKHRLS
+456 PKISKVAKHRLS

-478 SANAAL
+478 SANSAL

-495 GNRINEQNISDTN
+495 GNRINEQNTSDTN

-578 NAGTELSRNLMAE
+578 NAGAELSRNLMAE
-591 HISAKEDIYK
+591 HISAKEDVYK

-632 PDGWTKEDLESEK
+632 PDGWTKEDLENEK

-708 DNVLSSLSDDNTD
+708 DNVLGSLSDDNTD

-779 KDKFSVN
+779 KDRFSVN
-786 PDDIVLSSR
+786 LDDIVLSSR

-894 QQSSILEQ
+894 QQSAILEQ
-902 TQQQLTGETEEEE
+902 ASQQLTGETEEEE

-924 TSEQPVQE
+924 PSEQPIQE
-932 EEKEVI
+932 EEKEVA
-938 SPKSFWELG
+938 STKSFWEFG
-947 TTVDTNEDYEGLVEE
+947 TTVDTSEDYEGLVEE

-969 INPNETIS
+969 INPDETIS

-993 QNASDYEGTQSAED
+993 QNASGYEGTQSAED
-1007 IPSVQEQPL
+1007 IPSVQEQPSI
-1016 MQTEEIIPQT
+1016 QTEEIIPQT

-1036 SAPITEQDV
+1036 SAPVTEQDI
-1045 EDSKVYDTDDVQIND
+1045 EDSKVYDTNDVQVND

-1229 DLHNIL
+1229 DLHNML

-1294 STEDNSPSELAR
+1294 SNEDNSPSELAR

-1428 EFDLEDVGLKRING
+1428 EFDLEDVGLKRVNG

-1462 HGKLLSD
+1462 HSKLLSD

-1519 AGEELS
+1519 ASEELS
-1525 SKTEDKSYDEFTDVD
+1525 SKTEDKSYDEFTDAD

-1784 SDVQDLDNTK
+1784 SDVQNLSNIK
-1794 LKDLLQS
+1794 LKNLLLS

-1810 AQKEALQEIVD
+1810 EQKEALQEIVD
-1821 NFDAFMYHLQPM
+1821 NFDVFMYHLQPM
-1833 LEQMGIRPINQNM
+1833 LEQMGIRSINQNM

-1854 SNGMQN
+1854 SNGIQN

-1892 KDVSGVKARTLSTRI
+1892 KDIDGVKARTLSTRI

-2043 NKSEINAVI
+2043 NKSEISAVI

-2087 IGITVDHD
+2087 VGITVDHD

-2130 NLIDNKTKYT
+2130 NLIDDKTKYT

-2202 QVRWLNNHDDATL
+2202 QVRWLNSHDSATL

-2242 TFVNFYGENRGD
+2242 TFVNFYGENKGD

-2599 MKDPKSAEEKY
+2599 MKDSKSAKEKY
-2610 PIIFQLAKDLAVED
+2610 PIIFSLAKDLAVED

-2804 DPHTRDRTL
+2804 DPHTHDRTL

-2866 MFLSNNTLDYV
+2866 MFLSDNALDYT

-2951 FKSIKAVGSRA
+2951 FKSIKTVGSRA
-2962 INNGKPLLN
+2962 INNGNPLLN

-3009 KIVGQEAGPMAMGYR
+3009 KIIGQEAGPMAMGYR

-3097 LRRRYT
+3097 LKRRYT
-3103 EEQGGELEESARGY
+3103 EEQGGELEETVRGY
-3117 SATYTLY
+3117 SAAFTLY

-3131 GSPTNVYEANSREAN
+3131 NSPTNVYEANSREAN

-3189 GKLGDRIPFRELSPT
+3189 GKLGDRIPLRELSPT

-3279 NPIKIQEEGL
+3279 NPIKFQEEGL

-3376 TIRKSYYDKYK
+3376 TIRKLYYGKYK

-3417 RSIGLYSIEDFA
+3417 RSTGLYSIEDFA

-3441 LQLSQKDNLTNEEAY
+3441 LQLSQKDNLTSEETY

-3480 KLVQLSQV
+3480 KLVQLSQI

-3536 NSIVGP
+3536 NGIVGP

-3595 NQEGI
+3595 NQEGV

-3717 IFNLLPT
+3717 IFNLLPI

-3805 MIPNYRPVG
+3805 IIPNYRPVG

-3820 NVYTPYIKVKLAYDN
+3820 NVYTPYVKVKLAYDN

-3844 YIGNVFDDKYQERPV
+3844 YIGNVFDDKDQERPV

-3886 EFNNIDGALDAKS
+3886 EFNNINEALDAKS
-3899 AFSVDDIKNII
+3899 AFSINDIKNII

-3922 NIINNIELV
+3922 NVANNIELV

-3940 LKTSIEELQS
+3940 LNTSIEELQS
-3950 APTRNHASIAPTSIA
+3950 APTRNHASTAPTSIA

-4006 VLEDFINNP
+4006 VLEDFINNH

-4146 AQLSPVSDNTISP
+4146 AQLSPVSDNAISP

-4173 ERTGDNPILEEATN
+4173 ERTSDNPILEEATN

-4306 IVSVINGSV
+4306 IVSAINGSV

-4371 RDFNTVRIAQKALSV
+4371 RDFDTVRIAQKALSD

-4437 AKFDTDTQQQLKY
+4437 AAFDTDTQQQLKY

-4463 TDNKLNDPVI
+4463 TN
-4473 VDTAKVQ
+4473 
-4480 PIDYVNH
+4480 
-4487 SGGAQG
+4487 
-4493 SDSVWGEI
+4493 
-4501 GEKYG
+4501 
-4506 VISKHYYTGETSQ
+4506 
-4519 YNAPAGNTEIS
+4519 
-4530 NEDYEEG
+4530 
-4537 RYKVAQAAKANYGY
+4537 
-4551 QYSTMKD
+4551 
-4558 PRLIRNWAQV
+4558 
-4568 KYSDAV
+4568 
-4574 FAIGNMVNKGQKLFP
+4574 
-4589 NKKNDTRL
+4589 
-4597 ASHVAVTGGTGY
+4597 
-4609 AVEMAIQAG
+4609 
-4618 KPVYVFD
+4618 
-4625 QKRLQWY
+4625 
-4632 KNIDGNW
+4632 
-4639 SKSDT
+4639 
-4644 PALTNNFAGI
+4644 
-4654 GTREINE
+4654 
-4661 YGRQAIEDV
+4661 
-4670 YRVTFPKERTTRDIN
+4670 
-4685 NTDNTNNDPVNFNN
+4685 
-4699 TETSKAIISSD
+4699 
-4710 KTMKDN
+4710 
-4716 PLTRTTNELIDAKQL
+4716 
-4731 SFNDVNT
+4731 
-4738 KLFNLCNKLGIK
+4738 NKLGTPTLQSDQPTINIYAGTNENTDLSNFAHRPFEFYGMK
-4750 TVLVDSSQLVS
+4750 YDTVEGAFQAQKLWYTNKEQPLSNDMKKFTTATGS
-4761 ETNAAQYDSD
+4761 EARRMGRSVVNLDKARWDKDSD
-4771 NNRILLNNNYEQLLD
+4771 RILKEAIEESFKQNSKDLNKLLA
-4786 KMDSTLDQIISH
+4786 TG
-4798 EYIHVIS
+4798 
-4805 AYAIDNVEDMP
+4805 
-4816 EQVQDAVKIIEA
+4816 DAVITHKNAKGEEQDNGRF
-4828 SYQQLLNSEKQNYIE
+4828 SRLLME
-4843 MFGKIIPNDNTY
+4843 
-4855 YGLID
+4855 
-4860 EKEML
+4860 
-4865 AELANPNF
+4865 
-4873 RKILRKHNLLNNLI
+4873 
-4887 NSIKNIIVSL
+4887 IK
-4897 FKKYKISSNST
+4897 
-4908 IEDNLI
+4908 
-4914 NSLNTLIDN
+4914 
-4923 FDLSVYNNWNEERTY
+4923 
-4938 LRWYRNNIIS
+4938 
-4948 FNFNKYVGKKVY
+4948 
-4960 ESVTTQLKSKSAD
+4960 
-4973 QLATFTINLPIGVA
+4973 
-4987 EELYNTIGG
+4987 EELRN
-4996 KDGKNKP
+4996 
-5003 VNFRF
+5003 
-5008 ENRLMLPVRI
+5008 
-5018 LSMRESD
+5018 ES
-5025 KMFDGFFGPVKSY
+5025 K
-5038 DVTVETHPTII
+5038 
-5049 PQQEYKKAGNQYK
+5049 QQE
-5062 HLQYI
+5062 
-5067 TENANIISKLTELG
+5067 TISKLTQLG

>member
-13 DNMRSRLQELKDYTF
+13 DNMRSRLQQLKDYTF
-28 NPLTGINPSEEQYEF
+28 NPLTGVSPSEEQYEF

-54 SLEETPKQ
+54 SLEDTPKQ
-62 EKNVTTED
+62 EKVATTED

-183 PTVEERLQA
+183 PTIEARLQA
-192 LNEGISER
+192 LDEGISER
-200 EQKSKELGEDIQRG
+200 EQKSKELSKDIQTA
-214 RDILHFTNSIYSISD
+214 RDILHYTNSIYSVSD
-229 EWKQLEQENWA
+229 EWKQLEQESWA

-253 IQATAANFAA
+253 IQATAANFVAT
-263 IAAANYL
+263 AAANYL
-270 AAQVAA
+270 VAQVAA
-276 SPTGPYS
+276 APAGPYS

-288 GAALIGAG
+288 GAALLGAG
-296 VTVGTNIWSR
+296 VTIGTNIWSR

-337 DIGRENLSRITGVE
+337 DIGRENLSYITGIE

-379 NNELDALRYTTKNN
+379 NDDLDALRYTTKNN

-411 AATIIPGAGKVFT
+411 AATIIPGAGRVFT

-478 SANAAL
+478 GANAAL
-484 EGIEEVTQYMI
+484 EGVEEVTQYMI
-495 GNRINEQNISDTN
+495 GNRINEQNTSDAN
-508 LYNPLDVATMFMEN
+508 LYNPIDVATMFMEN

-564 GTTAVSTANNLRSY
+564 GITSVSTVKNLRSY

-601 YIQYANKADKRM
+601 YAQYANKADKRM

-632 PDGWTKEDLESEK
+632 PDGWTKEDFENEK
-645 RNISSIYDIV
+645 RNISSIYDII

-670 IAAAIYKHKTDMYNK
+670 IAAAIYKHKIDMYNK
-685 AISDYETQIKDIAQ
+685 ATSDYETQIKDISQ

-708 DNVLSSLSDDNTD
+708 DNVLNSLSDDNAD
-721 SENTLLLKAYLLD
+721 SEDKLMLKDYLLD

-748 EESQIVDKNKLDEFY
+748 EESQIVDKDKLSEFY
-763 IAEKGIER
+763 MAETDIKR
-771 RLSGLSDI
+771 RLSALLDI
-779 KDKFSVN
+779 KDEFSINPDYKDKFFIN

-795 DDIESNAVKSL
+795 DDIESNAVKSI

-819 KKFINSD
+819 NKFINSD
-826 KALNKAV
+826 KALGKAV

-843 TINQDEQI
+843 TTNQNEQI

-861 ANIDEEDT
+861 ANIDEEDAT
-869 SDTITLQDSID
+869 YTITLQDTID
-880 KAQQQADKIQELIN
+880 KAQQLSNKIQELID
-894 QQSSILEQ
+894 QQSAIIEQ
-902 TQQQLTGETEEEE
+902 TQQQLTGETEGEE
-915 KAVTQPTQV
+915 KAVAQPTQV
-924 TSEQPVQE
+924 PSEQPIRE
-932 EEKEVI
+932 EEEREST

-947 TTVDTNEDYEGLVEE
+947 TTVDINEDYEGLVEE

-969 INPNETIS
+969 INPDETIA

-993 QNASDYEGTQSAED
+993 QNASDYEGTQNVED
-1007 IPSVQEQPL
+1007 ILSVQEQPSK
-1016 MQTEEIIPQT
+1016 QTEEIIPQT
-1026 HTVTSNTEQP
+1026 HTITGNTEEP
-1036 SAPITEQDV
+1036 SALITEQDI
-1045 EDSKVYDTDDVQIND
+1045 EDSKVYDTDDVQVND

-1083 GYESGRSLNEYLST
+1083 GYESGRALNEYLST

-1115 KFGSYDPANKATWD
+1115 KFGSYDPTNKSTWD

-1171 DRIRELRNQ
+1171 NRIRQLRNQ

-1185 INDPNCEITFKNITI
+1185 LNDPNCEITFKNIAI
-1200 TNGNFNVNRTEEGE
+1200 TNGNFNVNRADDGT
-1214 VINRNLLDIESLGVR
+1214 VINRNLLEVKDLGIENLR
-1229 DLHNIL
+1229 NIL

-1245 GVADHFII
+1245 GIVDHFII
-1253 MDRNGLPM
+1253 MDRNGMPM

-1294 STEDNSPSELAR
+1294 SNEDNSPSELAR

-1366 GREQVLLSKLRTDA
+1366 GREQVLLSKLRTDV

-1428 EFDLEDVGLKRING
+1428 EFDLEDVGLKRVNG

-1449 NPKGLTTLAYLIK
+1449 NPKGLTTLAYLVK

-1508 KFSLYEVPTFD
+1508 KFSLYETPTFD
-1519 AGEELS
+1519 ASEELG
-1525 SKTEDKSYDEFTDVD
+1525 SKTEDKSYDEFTDAD
-1540 SDAVSSFL
+1540 SDTVSSFL
-1548 GLDGAPKILNSNQL
+1548 GLDGAPKILNINQL
-1562 KQSKF
+1562 KKSKF

-1580 LGLTDEQVEVTD
+1580 LGLTDEQVLVTD

-1599 NGSAVYGIARADGIA
+1599 NGSAVYGIARADGII
-1614 ISNKA
+1614 ISKQA

-1638 RDTRNKLYDE
+1638 KDTRNKLYDE

-1653 NQYSNLDNKQLEEV
+1653 DQYSNLDNKQLEEV

-1684 RYYINKIFRN
+1684 RYYINKIFRS

-1701 NSNIDPTNLNKI
+1701 NSNINPTNLNKI
-1713 FDAIKYGDFSNYQLN
+1713 FDAIKYGDFSNYKLN

-1739 TDGAYYKVG
+1739 TNGAYYKVG
-1748 PNKDITLKHF
+1748 PNKNITLKHF

-1784 SDVQDLDNTK
+1784 SDVQNLSNTK
-1794 LKDLLQS
+1794 LKDLLRS

-1810 AQKEALQEIVD
+1810 EQKEALQEIVD
-1821 NFDAFMYHLQPM
+1821 NFDVFMYHLQPM
-1833 LEQMGIRPINQNM
+1833 LEQMGIRSINQNM

-1854 SNGMQN
+1854 SNGIQN

-1892 KDVSGVKARTLSTRI
+1892 KDIDGVKARTLSTRI

-1924 LILKNLSTVESFST
+1924 LILKNLSTVESFGV

-2160 NSFINT
+2160 NNFINT

-2227 LILSAVNNNSPIRLN
+2227 LILSAVNNNSTIRLN
-2242 TFVNFYGENRGD
+2242 TFVNFYGENRSD

-2341 SLPDVKKPIK
+2341 SLPDVKKPIQ

-2385 KNSVKE
+2385 KQAVQFDKNHKS
-2391 GNIIQTLEEIKQEL
+2391 GLLMTRTTLEEIKEEL
-2405 FTTPKDTFQ
+2405 FTVPKDTFQ
-2414 KINDNLHMQLKQE
+2414 KINDSLHMQLKQE

-2441 KNPKVIKNK
+2441 NNPKVIKNK

-2463 YLAHPNNNVS
+2463 YLAHPNSNVS
-2473 NQAERYAILTMI
+2473 YQAERYAILTMI
-2485 GNHMI
+2485 GNHMV

-2508 FFKNDDDKI
+2508 FFKKDDDKI

-2529 LRTQWYT
+2529 LRTQWHT
-2536 SVDKNIKE
+2536 SIDKNIKE

-2599 MKDPKSAEEKY
+2599 IKDPKSAEEKY

-2739 DRMNAIGKYQ
+2739 NRMNAIDKYQ

-2804 DPHTRDRTL
+2804 DPHTHDRTL

-2822 VSNLVMNR
+2822 VSNLVMDR
-2830 VYQEGTD
+2830 VYQEGTN

-2858 KGFKEVKD
+2858 KGFKEVED
-2866 MFLSNNTLDYV
+2866 MFLSDNTLDYA
-2877 KASKQL
+2877 KTSKQL
-2883 IKEARASNMGKDIEE
+2883 IKEARSSNMGKDIEE

-2925 LTSTTNKKAIDLEL
+2925 LTSLTNKKAIDLEL

-2951 FKSIKAVGSRA
+2951 FKSIKTVSSRA
-2962 INNGKPLLN
+2962 INNGNPLLN

-3002 RDWLIKH
+3002 RDWLVEH
-3009 KIVGQEAGPMAMGYR
+3009 KIIGPEAGPMAMGYR
-3024 IPTQGLSSIAGLRIV
+3024 IPTQGLSSIAGLRIM

-3075 FDEEGNKIEFKKQK
+3075 FDKEGNKIEFKKQK

-3097 LRRRYT
+3097 LKRRYT
-3103 EEQGGELEESARGY
+3103 EEQGGELEESPRGY
-3117 SATYTLY
+3117 SATFTLY

-3176 IIKEEILPIVDGQ
+3176 IIKGEILPIVDGK
-3189 GKLGDRIPFRELSPT
+3189 GKLGDRIPLRELSPT

-3253 LDGIKSRNE
+3253 LNGIKSRNE
-3262 IVYQRDEKGN
+3262 IVYQRDEDGN

-3365 SKTAIVKDEIT
+3365 SKTAIVRDEIT

-3387 KAATELGIKKLDLEM
+3387 KAATELGIKKLNLEM

-3417 RSIGLYSIEDFA
+3417 KSTGLYTIEDFA

-3441 LQLSQKDNLTNEEAY
+3441 LQLSKKDNLTNEESY

-3513 STLFNKDDILNYL
+3513 SILFNKDDILNYL

-3536 NSIVGP
+3536 NGIVGP

-3595 NQEGI
+3595 NREGI

-3704 QLATTAGNFTKNG
+3704 QLATTAGNFTKNS
-3717 IFNLLPT
+3717 IFNLLPI

-3729 TGYADYMRSVT
+3729 TGYADYMRNIT
-3740 ERFNV
+3740 ENFNS

-3756 NWTNNKIVKPVQL
+3756 NWTNNKIVKQAQL
-3769 YKKVFSSETDKVED
+3769 YKKVFSSETQQIED
-3783 QLQFPVLFSEN
+3783 QLQFPVLFSES
-3794 KNHSGSKYPVM
+3794 KNNNESKYPVM
-3805 MIPNYRPVG
+3805 MVPNYRPVG

-3820 NVYTPYIKVKLAYDN
+3820 NVYLPYIKVKTKYDN

-3844 YIGNVFDDKYQERPV
+3844 YIGNVFNDKGQEYPV
-3859 YVMTNKKGLNQE
+3859 YVITNKKGLNQE
-3871 GRVVKEYDNYSNSMF
+3871 GRVIKEYDNYSNSMF
-3886 EFNNIDGALDAKS
+3886 QFNNIDGALDAKS
-3899 AFSVDDIKNII
+3899 AFSINDIKNII
-3910 NLGNKMNRSKWI
+3910 NLGNKLNRSKWLDVI
-3922 NIINNIELV
+3922 NGIELV

-3940 LKTSIEELQS
+3940 LNTSVEELQY
-3950 APTRNHASIAPTSIA
+3950 APTRNHESTAPTSIA

-4015 NKYDNSVT
+4015 SKYGNSVT

-4122 KGLYNFVEDFKKEN
+4122 KGLYNFVEDFKKVN
-4136 NVQVIYIGDP
+4136 NIQVIYIGDP
-4146 AQLSPVSDNTISP
+4146 AQLSPVSDNAISP
-4159 VFQDKATNVELTKV
+4159 VFQNKATNVELTKV

-4268 LLMGYDNVTMNDGEA
+4268 LFMGYDNITTNDGQE
-4283 QAEIIRNSIDYKVAS
+4283 QIEVIRNSIDYKV
-4298 VSNKINKQ
+4298 SNVGNKTNKQ
-4306 IVSVINGSV
+4306 IIAANGGV
-4315 IAEVEGYEVTLVNAM
+4315 LAEVEGYEVTLVNTM
-4330 DNETVSDK
+4330 TNEVVPYK

-4347 TQNLKAIANEIES
+4347 TQNLKAIANEIEN
-4360 INKMISKAFMS
+4360 INKMISISFVS
-4371 RDFNTVRIAQKALSV
+4371 RDFDTVRVMQDALSD
-4386 IKMNT
+4386 IKLNT

-4463 TDNKLNDPVI
+4463 TDNKLNNPVI
-4473 VDTAKVQ
+4473 VGDAKTQSTRTINIYARANENPELSNFAIRPFTHEFSKGTYKQFQSVEQAFQYIKVHSYSDTRANDGSSTDGIALEAKIMNTTNGAQLRRLGRSAKELNTQAWDRNSSSIMKQLITESFLQNPNALQKLLDTGNAILTHTQDKGKWGKEFPRILMEVREQ
-4480 PIDYVNH
+4480 LQNEHKQVTIKNKINRSVHRYNRQEAINNPRTLYIFTDNTDRT
-4487 SGGAQG
+4487 SGGKII
-4493 SDSVWGEI
+4493 SDGWYKT
-4501 GEKYG
+4501 KYG
-4506 VISKHYYTGETSQ
+4506 NGGFGSENNPTTAVLRGLD
-4519 YNAPAGNTEIS
+4519 NAAPI
-4530 NEDYEEG
+4530 
-4537 RYKVAQAAKANYGY
+4537 
-4551 QYSTMKD
+4551 STMKYFY
-4558 PRLIRNWAQV
+4558 RNHPNMSVNQARWT
-4568 KYSDAV
+4568 DNDFAV
-4574 FAIGNMVNKGQKLFP
+4574 FKE
-4589 NKKNDTRL
+4589 T
-4597 ASHVAVTGGTGY
+4597 
-4609 AVEMAIQAG
+4609 
-4618 KPVYVFD
+4618 
-4625 QKRLQWY
+4625 
-4632 KNIDGNW
+4632 ID
-4639 SKSDT
+4639 D
-4644 PALTNNFAGI
+4644 
-4654 GTREINE
+4654 E
-4661 YGRQAIEDV
+4661 IEDIKFLWDSGDFDNIIIPSGDGFFNSKIANISKQ
-4670 YRVTFPKERTTRDIN
+4670 RTPKLYEYLR
-4685 NTDNTNNDPVNFNN
+4685 
-4699 TETSKAIISSD
+4699 SK
-4710 KTMKDN
+4710 
-4716 PLTRTTNELIDAKQL
+4716 LI
-4731 SFNDVNT
+4731 
-4738 KLFNLCNKLGIK
+4738 
-4750 TVLVDSSQLVS
+4750 
-4761 ETNAAQYDSD
+4761 E
-4771 NNRILLNNNYEQLLD
+4771 LNNYVN
-4786 KMDSTLDQIISH
+4786 
-4798 EYIHVIS
+4798 
-4805 AYAIDNVEDMP
+4805 NVD
-4816 EQVQDAVKIIEA
+4816 
-4828 SYQQLLNSEKQNYIE
+4828 
-4843 MFGKIIPNDNTY
+4843 
-4855 YGLID
+4855 
-4860 EKEML
+4860 
-4865 AELANPNF
+4865 
-4873 RKILRKHNLLNNLI
+4873 
-4887 NSIKNIIVSL
+4887 
-4897 FKKYKISSNST
+4897 NST
-4908 IEDNLI
+4908 I
-4914 NSLNTLIDN
+4914 
-4923 FDLSVYNNWNEERTY
+4923 
-4938 LRWYRNNIIS
+4938 
-4948 FNFNKYVGKKVY
+4948 
-4960 ESVTTQLKSKSAD
+4960 
-4973 QLATFTINLPIGVA
+4973 
-4987 EELYNTIGG
+4987 
-4996 KDGKNKP
+4996 
-5003 VNFRF
+5003 
-5008 ENRLMLPVRI
+5008 
-5018 LSMRESD
+5018 
-5025 KMFDGFFGPVKSY
+5025 
-5038 DVTVETHPTII
+5038 
-5049 PQQEYKKAGNQYK
+5049 
-5062 HLQYI
+5062 
-5067 TENANIISKLTELG
+5067 SKLAELG

>member
-1 MAKKQTFTVGSK
+1 
-13 DNMRSRLQELKDYTF
+13 
-28 NPLTGINPSEEQYEF
+28 
-43 DMAQTKPLNTS
+43 
-54 SLEETPKQ
+54 
-62 EKNVTTED
+62 
-70 ASTTKSGKGPN
+70 
-81 YIADPV
+81 
-87 FSFIN
+87 
-92 GIQQDMVDRPTGDML
+92 
-107 LNNKEKDE
+107 
-115 LEFQKV
+115 
-121 FLETE
+121 
-126 KEMKLLDQQLNR
+126 
-138 AYLDKDT
+138 
-145 DKVHELYP
+145 
-153 QYKATFDAYSSMLD
+153 
-167 EYKKVASKYYS
+167 
-178 QYGYQ
+178 
-183 PTVEERLQA
+183 
-192 LNEGISER
+192 
-200 EQKSKELGEDIQRG
+200 
-214 RDILHFTNSIYSISD
+214 
-229 EWKQLEQENWA
+229 
-240 YQVPR
+240 
-245 ALGTSFSS
+245 
-253 IQATAANFAA
+253 
-263 IAAANYL
+263 
-270 AAQVAA
+270 
-276 SPTGPYS
+276 
-283 PLIAG
+283 
-288 GAALIGAG
+288 
-296 VTVGTNIWSR
+296 
-306 DRESLSEVAN
+306 
-316 NYKQNVYE
+316 
-324 YANKNN
+324 
-330 IDINSLA
+330 
-337 DIGRENLSRITGVE
+337 
-351 YSNDKNSSNYRSNDE
+351 
-366 VFEDMLA
+366 
-373 YDIPTG
+373 
-379 NNELDALRYTTKNN
+379 
-393 LKDIYN
+393 
-399 RNMALAASDVAQ
+399 
-411 AATIIPGAGKVFT
+411 
-424 KVLGKLN
+424 
-431 LPERA
+431 
-436 IDGTVKVLDKAID
+436 
-449 YTTKKVA
+449 
-456 PKMSKVAKHRLS
+456 
-468 KYVLEPTVRI
+468 
-478 SANAAL
+478 
-484 EGIEEVTQYMI
+484 
-495 GNRINEQNISDTN
+495 
-508 LYNPLDVATMFMEN
+508 
-522 NAMALKGLAA
+522 
-532 VAGISGDPALDGNKE
+532 
-547 LVDNFKVG
+547 
-555 AAIGLLMGG
+555 
-564 GTTAVSTANNLRSY
+564 
-578 NAGTELSRNLMAE
+578 
-591 HISAKEDIYK
+591 
-601 YIQYANKADKRM
+601 
-613 LNKEAFLDA
+613 
-622 IDQQIESANI
+622 
-632 PDGWTKEDLESEK
+632 
-645 RNISSIYDIV
+645 
-655 KNNSKVREFKGEDRH
+655 
-670 IAAAIYKHKTDMYNK
+670 
-685 AISDYETQIKDIAQ
+685 
-699 SYNSINSEI
+699 
-708 DNVLSSLSDDNTD
+708 
-721 SENTLLLKAYLLD
+721 
-734 KARLEGIKNYIKVL
+734 
-748 EESQIVDKNKLDEFY
+748 
-763 IAEKGIER
+763 
-771 RLSGLSDI
+771 
-779 KDKFSVN
+779 
-786 PDDIVLSSR
+786 
-795 DDIESNAVKSL
+795 
-806 LAEIALTD
+806 
-814 AKQSY
+814 
-819 KKFINSD
+819 
-826 KALNKAV
+826 
-833 DIYKNSITED
+833 
-843 TINQDEQI
+843 
-851 QEEETPQQEP
+851 
-861 ANIDEEDT
+861 
-869 SDTITLQDSID
+869 
-880 KAQQQADKIQELIN
+880 
-894 QQSSILEQ
+894 
-902 TQQQLTGETEEEE
+902 
-915 KAVTQPTQV
+915 
-924 TSEQPVQE
+924 
-932 EEKEVI
+932 
-938 SPKSFWELG
+938 
-947 TTVDTNEDYEGLVEE
+947 
-962 ELTEEDL
+962 
-969 INPNETIS
+969 
-977 EDNTNN
+977 
-983 VADNPEATVD
+983 
-993 QNASDYEGTQSAED
+993 
-1007 IPSVQEQPL
+1007 
-1016 MQTEEIIPQT
+1016 
-1026 HTVTSNTEQP
+1026 
-1036 SAPITEQDV
+1036 
-1045 EDSKVYDTDDVQIND
+1045 
-1060 EEPTEL
+1060 
-1066 VYGTLY
+1066 
-1072 YQPDNDQPMFK
+1072 
-1083 GYESGRSLNEYLST
+1083 
-1097 PGMLA
+1097 
-1102 ESKVTAKIGPKDS
+1102 
-1115 KFGSYDPANKATWD
+1115 
-1129 EAPIYIEIEAKD
+1129 
-1141 GRKFMA
+1141 
-1147 TLKTIEGAKGIYRTH
+1147 
-1162 GRELSKSEE
+1162 
-1171 DRIRELRNQ
+1171 
-1180 IIEAK
+1180 
-1185 INDPNCEITFKNITI
+1185 
-1200 TNGNFNVNRTEEGE
+1200 
-1214 VINRNLLDIESLGVR
+1214 
-1229 DLHNIL
+1229 
-1235 DSETKFGIGK
+1235 
-1245 GVADHFII
+1245 
-1253 MDRNGLPM
+1253 
-1261 EGKGGSGKIFVY
+1261 
-1273 PPAQNTPAG
+1273 
-1282 VTRNI
+1282 
-1287 KLNEARF
+1287 
-1294 STEDNSPSELAR
+1294 
-1306 YLANVILYRQ
+1306 
-1316 TGNEAVYPEDVI
+1316 
-1328 QLVVNYG
+1328 
-1335 NSTILDPSDPRY
+1335 
-1347 AFLAD
+1347 
-1352 KQFFVNYKEGWAQL
+1352 
-1366 GREQVLLSKLRTDA
+1366 
-1380 GFEDLVEFI
+1380 
-1389 TDNLHWNTEKN
+1389 
-1400 LLWEPLPKSFREAMI
+1400 
-1415 DDNVDHLELVPGL
+1415 
-1428 EFDLEDVGLKRING
+1428 
-1442 KLITDED
+1442 
-1449 NPKGLTTLAYLIK
+1449 
-1462 HGKLLSD
+1462 
-1469 LQDRLFTRPYVYID
+1469 
-1483 SPVISSKPTEQ
+1483 
-1494 QKKLEAESQSPTKK
+1494 
-1508 KFSLYEVPTFD
+1508 
-1519 AGEELS
+1519 
-1525 SKTEDKSYDEFTDVD
+1525 
-1540 SDAVSSFL
+1540 
-1548 GLDGAPKILNSNQL
+1548 
-1562 KQSKF
+1562 
-1567 INTKKAKK
+1567 
-1575 WLQKK
+1575 
-1580 LGLTDEQVEVTD
+1580 
-1592 GVIREFA
+1592 
-1599 NGSAVYGIARADGIA
+1599 
-1614 ISNKA
+1614 
-1619 IEGVQYHEAWHRVS
+1619 
-1633 LLMLD
+1633 
-1638 RDTRNKLYDE
+1638 
-1648 FRKQN
+1648 
-1653 NQYSNLDNKQLEEV
+1653 
-1667 IADRFMDYMLN
+1667 
-1678 DKESTL
+1678 
-1684 RYYINKIFRN
+1684 
-1694 IKKFLHI
+1694 
-1701 NSNIDPTNLNKI
+1701 
-1713 FDAIKYGDFSNYQLN
+1713 
-1728 EESLKDFLDSY
+1728 
-1739 TDGAYYKVG
+1739 
-1748 PNKDITLKHF
+1748 
-1758 PTLQDFHSALDSL
+1758 
-1771 KACLFIANGAKYI
+1771 
-1784 SDVQDLDNTK
+1784 
-1794 LKDLLQS
+1794 
-1801 FIKSNRTTT
+1801 
-1810 AQKEALQEIVD
+1810 
-1821 NFDAFMYHLQPM
+1821 
-1833 LEQMGIRPINQNM
+1833 
-1846 DEEFLDRE
+1846 
-1854 SNGMQN
+1854 
-1860 YDKAGYEFDKK
+1860 
-1871 NNALA
+1871 
-1876 SAKMF
+1876 
-1881 FATLSDTYFSY
+1881 
-1892 KDVSGVKARTLSTRI
+1892 
-1907 NTITGLPMIV
+1907 
-1917 NYDTAYA
+1917 
-1924 LILKNLSTVESFST
+1924 
-1938 EPGQDPE
+1938 
-1945 TSLLGRCARLA
+1945 
-1956 KGNAFFAFLYK
+1956 
-1967 RLNGDIDI
+1967 
-1975 NLQTQILQTVKSF
+1975 
-1988 DQNFVE
+1988 
-1994 VHYQQTEQG
+1994 
-2003 TSFVVDDGINKRATK
+2003 
-2018 MYPSTWSDLFFNS
+2018 
-2031 SLVERTETETKP
+2031 
-2043 NKSEINAVI
+2043 
-2052 SRFNELY
+2052 
-2059 KQVEDNRNTITNTDV
+2059 
-2074 DTYINELVNILNS
+2074 
-2087 IGITVDHD
+2087 
-2095 TIEGLLPNDRPYGIS
+2095 
-2110 KLILG
+2110 
-2115 NEAGALKYLFNGTLQ
+2115 
-2130 NLIDNKTKYT
+2130 
-2140 NKKGIAT
+2140 
-2147 VRQLDQIYMNLGK
+2147 
-2160 NSFINT
+2160 
-2166 LAQAQAV
+2166 
-2173 THPSDTEIS
+2173 
-2182 VLGPN
+2182 
-2187 NNIIFTKTLNCFVSD
+2187 
-2202 QVRWLNNHDDATL
+2202 
-2215 KDLNADTYCRSS
+2215 
-2227 LILSAVNNNSPIRLN
+2227 
-2242 TFVNFYGENRGD
+2242 
-2254 KGRDYLSISPVED
+2254 
-2267 YLAKMTFTYNNHI
+2267 
-2280 IFPTM
+2280 
-2285 ADKKTWFTISGVG
+2285 
-2298 LFNKEMSITQV
+2298 
-2309 GNSLKLQFNRE
+2309 
-2320 ALKHLYRSWEDEYN
+2320 
-2334 TIVEYYN
+2334 
-2341 SLPDVKKPIK
+2341 
-2351 NYHTSGKG
+2351 
-2359 GLFRHF
+2359 
-2365 TGYYTKIDGQLKW
+2365 
-2378 IDLNERI
+2378 
-2385 KNSVKE
+2385 
-2391 GNIIQTLEEIKQEL
+2391 
-2405 FTTPKDTFQ
+2405 
-2414 KINDNLHMQLKQE
+2414 
-2427 IDTCEKLGIIERDK
+2427 
-2441 KNPKVIKNK
+2441 
-2450 LLDNVV
+2450 
-2456 LNKFKEI
+2456 
-2463 YLAHPNNNVS
+2463 
-2473 NQAERYAILTMI
+2473 
-2485 GNHMI
+2485 
-2490 NYNIS
+2490 
-2495 VLETEKIFTGDVA
+2495 
-2508 FFKNDDDKI
+2508 
-2517 KRLGAVLSTGDN
+2517 
-2529 LRTQWYT
+2529 
-2536 SVDKNIKE
+2536 
-2544 YRRLQNRQTYT
+2544 
-2555 NTTINDNEIP
+2555 
-2565 SRQHKE
+2565 
-2571 LEDLFTFSNTRKLL
+2571 
-2585 IEKEG
+2585 
-2590 LTESQVDEL
+2590 
-2599 MKDPKSAEEKY
+2599 
-2610 PIIFQLAKDLAVED
+2610 
-2624 ASAYGMNKKGTKGNI
+2624 
-2639 NQADA
+2639 
-2644 AVYIRP
+2644 
-2650 QMYRDIVK
+2650 
-2658 MLGEWSDE
+2658 
-2666 IEEAF
+2666 
-2671 NIMESDADWLND
+2671 
-2683 AELYAKSLK
+2683 
-2692 TLIKPLK
+2692 
-2699 TTYFGYTYDANLKHC
+2699 
-2714 IPVFNK
+2714 
-2720 MAMFPMFKVLAT
+2720 
-2732 GDNREIY
+2732 
-2739 DRMNAIGKYQ
+2739 
-2749 GLTPIDQVA
+2749 
-2758 FESAVK
+2758 
-2764 VGIQGATDIYKD
+2764 
-2776 YKNDEI
+2776 
-2782 NDLSNMHITTQ
+2782 
-2793 KFRNLR
+2793 
-2799 RQLIT
+2799 
-2804 DPHTRDRTL
+2804 
-2813 FGTQVSTVA
+2813 
-2822 VSNLVMNR
+2822 
-2830 VYQEGTD
+2830 
-2837 NEITGQQ
+2837 
-2844 IKEQLFGTINAISN
+2844 
-2858 KGFKEVKD
+2858 
-2866 MFLSNNTLDYV
+2866 
-2877 KASKQL
+2877 
-2883 IKEARASNMGKDIEE
+2883 
-2898 ALEVN
+2898 
-2903 QDGTDFKVPLSAL
+2903 
-2916 PDSKWVETK
+2916 
-2925 LTSTTNKKAIDLEL
+2925 
-2939 PGGAFI
+2939 
-2945 QMSSFG
+2945 
-2951 FKSIKAVGSRA
+2951 
-2962 INNGKPLLN
+2962 
-2971 INKDGS
+2971 
-2977 MDSIIS
+2977 
-2983 INLFS
+2983 
-2988 HIIPDYKNKSFVEA
+2988 
-3002 RDWLIKH
+3002 
-3009 KIVGQEAGPMAMGYR
+3009 
-3024 IPTQGLSSIAGLRIV
+3024 
-3039 DVLPSVVG
+3039 
-3047 DTIILPDEFTTQT
+3047 
-3060 GSDFDIDKLYIARYN
+3060 
-3075 FDEEGNKIEFKKQK
+3075 
-3089 SNETFEAY
+3089 
-3097 LRRRYT
+3097 
-3103 EEQGGELEESARGY
+3103 
-3117 SATYTLY
+3117 
-3124 NRWLESI
+3124 
-3131 GSPTNVYEANSREAN
+3131 
-3146 ENLLLDTYLAVLTDK
+3146 
-3161 KNVDETRLPLDKVTG
+3161 
-3176 IIKEEILPIVDGQ
+3176 
-3189 GKLGDRIPFRELSPT
+3189 
-3204 YQMNKKYEYS
+3204 MNKKYEYS

-3387 KAATELGIKKLDLEM
+3387 KAATELGVKKLDLEM

-3536 NSIVGP
+3536 NGIVGP

-3600 DLYDMFYGTDTMAK
+3600 DLYDMFYGTNTMAK

-3717 IFNLLPT
+3717 IFNLLPI

-3794 KNHSGSKYPVM
+3794 KNHSGSRYPVM

-3820 NVYTPYIKVKLAYDN
+3820 NVYTPYVKVKLAYDN

-3844 YIGNVFDDKYQERPV
+3844 YIGNIFDDKDQERPV

-3950 APTRNHASIAPTSIA
+3950 APTRNHASTAPTSIA

-4136 NVQVIYIGDP
+4136 NIQVIYIGDP
-4146 AQLSPVSDNTISP
+4146 AQLSPVSDNAISP
-4159 VFQDKATNVELTKV
+4159 VFQNKATNVELTKV

-4347 TQNLKAIANEIES
+4347 TQNLKAIANEMES

-4371 RDFNTVRIAQKALSV
+4371 RDFDTVRIAQKALSD
-4386 IKMNT
+4386 IKLNT

-4463 TDNKLNDPVI
+4463 TDNKLNNPVVVENTEVQSDNKNKI
-4473 VDTAKVQ
+4473 SRSISRYNRQEAINNPRTLYIFTDNTDRTSGGKVISDGWYKTKYGNGGFGSENNPTTAVLRGLNNAA
-4480 PIDYVNH
+4480 PISTMKYFYRKHPNMSVNQARWTDNDFAIFKETIDDEIEDIKFLWDSGDFDNITIPSGDGFFNSKIANISKQRTPKLYEYLRSKLIELNNHINNENIPAKNVSSTYINH

-4632 KNIDGNW
+4632 KNIDGKW

-4670 YRVTFPKERTTRDIN
+4670 YRVTFPKETTVEEAPTNAANTDKQQQHIEEWSTRDIN

-4710 KTMKDN
+4710 KTILSNEELRQLRPYVGNN
-4716 PLTRTTNELIDAKQL
+4716 PRINELIDAKQL

-4761 ETNAAQYDSD
+4761 ETTVAQYDSD
-4771 NNRILLNNNYEQLLD
+4771 NNRIVLNNNYEQLLD

-4843 MFGKIIPNDNTY
+4843 MFGKIIPNGNTY
-4855 YGLID
+4855 YGLTD

-4973 QLATFTINLPIGVA
+4973 QLATITINLPIGVA

-5008 ENRLMLPVRI
+5008 ENRLILPVRI

-5025 KMFDGFFGPVKSY
+5025 KMFDGVFDPVKSY

>member
-28 NPLTGINPSEEQYEF
+28 NPLTGVNPSEEQYEF

-62 EKNVTTED
+62 EKIVTTED
-70 ASTTKSGKGPN
+70 ASATKSGKGPN

-167 EYKKVASKYYS
+167 EYKKVASKYYN

-200 EQKSKELGEDIQRG
+200 ERKSKELSDDIQFARNL
-214 RDILHFTNSIYSISD
+214 LHFTNSIYSVSD
-229 EWKQLEQENWA
+229 EWKQLEQENWV

-253 IQATAANFAA
+253 IQATAINFAA

-270 AAQVAA
+270 TAQAAAA
-276 SPTGPYS
+276 PAGPYS
-283 PLIAG
+283 PFLAG
-288 GAALIGAG
+288 GAAIIGAG
-296 VTVGTNIWSR
+296 VTIGTELWSR

-316 NYKQNVYE
+316 NYKQNIYE
-324 YANKNN
+324 YANENN
-330 IDINSLA
+330 IDINELA
-337 DIGRENLSRITGVE
+337 NAGRERLSTFTGFQ
-351 YSNDKNSSNYRSNDE
+351 YTDDKNSVNYRSNDE
-366 VFEDMLA
+366 VLEDMLA
-373 YDIPTG
+373 YDIPLG
-379 NNELDALRYTTKNN
+379 NQELDALRYNSKKN

-399 RNMALAASDVAQ
+399 RNMALSVTDVAQ
-411 AATIIPGAGKVFT
+411 TAVIIPGAGKVFT

-436 IDGTVKVLDKAID
+436 VNGTVKVLDKAID

-478 SANAAL
+478 SANSAL

-578 NAGTELSRNLMAE
+578 NAGAELSRNLMAE
-591 HISAKEDIYK
+591 HISAKEDVYK

-685 AISDYETQIKDIAQ
+685 AISDYETQVKDIAQ

-708 DNVLSSLSDDNTD
+708 DNVLGSLSDDNTD
-721 SENTLLLKAYLLD
+721 SENTILLKAYLLD

-748 EESQIVDKNKLDEFY
+748 EESQIVDKSKLDEFY

-771 RLSGLSDI
+771 RLSGLSDV

-786 PDDIVLSSR
+786 PDDIILSSR

-880 KAQQQADKIQELIN
+880 KAQQQADKIQELIS

-915 KAVTQPTQV
+915 KAVSQPTQV
-924 TSEQPVQE
+924 SSEQPVQ

-1026 HTVTSNTEQP
+1026 HTVTSNTEQS

-1180 IIEAK
+1180 IIEAE

-1294 STEDNSPSELAR
+1294 SNEDNSPSELAR

-1525 SKTEDKSYDEFTDVD
+1525 SKTEDKSYDEFTDAD

-1638 RDTRNKLYDE
+1638 KDTRNKLYDE

-1653 NQYSNLDNKQLEEV
+1653 DQYSNLNNKQLEEV

-1784 SDVQDLDNTK
+1784 SDVQNLSNIK
-1794 LKDLLQS
+1794 LKNLLLS

-1810 AQKEALQEIVD
+1810 EQKEALQEIVD
-1821 NFDAFMYHLQPM
+1821 NFDVFMYHLQPM
-1833 LEQMGIRPINQNM
+1833 LEQMGIRSINQNM

-1854 SNGMQN
+1854 SNGIQN

-1892 KDVSGVKARTLSTRI
+1892 KDIDGVKARTLSTRI

-2043 NKSEINAVI
+2043 NKSEISAVI

-2087 IGITVDHD
+2087 VGITVDHD

-2110 KLILG
+2110 KLMLG

-2160 NSFINT
+2160 SSFINT

-2202 QVRWLNNHDDATL
+2202 QVRWLNSHDSATL
-2215 KDLNADTYCRSS
+2215 NDLNADTYCRSS

-2365 TGYYTKIDGQLKW
+2365 AGYYTKIDGQLKW

-2571 LEDLFTFSNTRKLL
+2571 LEDLFTFSNTRELL

-2599 MKDPKSAEEKY
+2599 MKDSKSAEEKY

-2804 DPHTRDRTL
+2804 DPHTHDRTL

-2866 MFLSNNTLDYV
+2866 MFLSDNALDYA

-2951 FKSIKAVGSRA
+2951 FKSIKTVGSRA
-2962 INNGKPLLN
+2962 INDGKPLLN
-2971 INKDGS
+2971 INEDGS
-2977 MDSIIS
+2977 MDAIIS

-2988 HIIPDYKNKSFVEA
+2988 HIIPDYSNKSFIEA
-3002 RDWLIKH
+3002 RNWLIKH
-3009 KIVGQEAGPMAMGYR
+3009 NIIGQEAGPMAMGYR
-3024 IPTQGLSSIAGLRIV
+3024 IPTQGLSSIAGLRIA

-3075 FDEEGNKIEFKKQK
+3075 FDKEGNKIEFKKQK
-3089 SNETFEAY
+3089 SDESFDKY
-3097 LRRRYT
+3097 LKRRYT
-3103 EEQGGELEESARGY
+3103 EEQGGNLEESDRGY
-3117 SATYTLY
+3117 SATITLY

-3131 GSPTNVYEANSREAN
+3131 GSPTNMYEANSREAN
-3146 ENLLLDTYLAVLTDK
+3146 ENLLLDTYLSVLTDK
-3161 KNVDETRLPLDKVTG
+3161 KNVDKTRLPLDKVTG
-3176 IIKEEILPIVDGQ
+3176 IIKEEILPIVDGK

-3348 ASAYDR
+3348 ASAYDK

-3376 TIRKSYYDKYK
+3376 SIRKSYYDKYK
-3387 KAATELGIKKLDLEM
+3387 KAATELGIKKLDLEI
-3402 SKTGDIVMQKLDSEG
+3402 SNTGDVVMQKLDSEG
-3417 RSIGLYSIEDFA
+3417 RSTGLYTIEDFA

-3441 LQLSQKDNLTNEEAY
+3441 LQLSQKDNLTNEESY

-3536 NSIVGP
+3536 NGIVGP

-3556 FKSAISQVLT
+3556 FKSSISQILT

-3572 TNDESLNKTISNELE
+3572 TNDEALNKTISNELE

-3595 NQEGI
+3595 NQSGV

-3619 KADILAG
+3619 KSDILSG

-3646 GTLTKMSTDKYNAPD
+3646 GTLTKMSTDNYNAPD
-3661 IIIKNR
+3661 IITKNR

-3693 IKQFAQDLIRY
+3693 IKQFAQDLIIY

-3717 IFNLLPT
+3717 IFNLLPI

-3729 TGYADYMRSVT
+3729 TGYADYMRSMT
-3740 ERFNV
+3740 ENFNS
-3745 TDLDFDNFFLN
+3745 TMLDFDNFFLN
-3756 NWTNNKIVKPVQL
+3756 NWTNNKIVKSAQL
-3769 YKKVFSSETDKVED
+3769 YKKVFSSETEQIEE
-3783 QLQFPVLFSEN
+3783 QLQFPVLYSEN
-3794 KNHSGSKYPVM
+3794 KNSNGNKYPVM
-3805 MIPNYRPVG
+3805 MIPNYKTVG
-3814 RNESKQ
+3814 KNEAKQ
-3820 NVYTPYIKVKLAYDN
+3820 NIYTPYIKVKVGYDN

-3844 YIGNVFDDKYQERPV
+3844 YVGNIFDDKDQERPV
-3859 YVMTNKKGLNQE
+3859 YVITNKKGLNQE
-3871 GRVVKEYDNYSNSMF
+3871 GRVIKEYDNYSNSMF
-3886 EFNNIDGALDAKS
+3886 AFNNIDGALDAKS
-3899 AFSVDDIKNII
+3899 AFSTDDIEKII
-3910 NLGNKMNRSKWI
+3910 KLGNKINRSKWTS
-3922 NIINNIELV
+3922 IIKDIELV

-3940 LKTSIEELQS
+3940 LNTNLEELQRV
-3950 APTRNHASIAPTSIA
+3950 PTRNQQSTSTTSIA
-3965 LETVEYKPS
+3965 LEPVEYELTNS
-3974 TVNIIGDHIT
+3974 IVGDHIT
-3984 FRNGKVVNTPFK
+3984 FRNGKVVYTPFK

-4006 VLEDFINNP
+4006 ILEDFINNP

-4037 IFNKYLNSIGIE
+4037 IFNKYLNSVGIE
-4049 PLFSAPTHRANAVTK
+4049 PLFSAPTHRANAVTR
-4064 MNNPESQVITLH
+4064 MNNPESNVITLH

-4088 SGNYD
+4088 GGNYD

-4136 NVQVIYIGDP
+4136 NIKVIYVGDP
-4146 AQLSPVSDNTISP
+4146 AQLSPVSDNSLSP
-4159 VFQDKATNVELTKV
+4159 VFQNKATNVELTKV

-4194 SFTTKLV
+4194 SFTTKLI
-4201 NGFGVE
+4201 NGYGVE

-4222 VSSNEYKTN
+4222 VNSNEYKTN

-4257 GDNPNQIEVGD
+4257 GDNPNQIEIGD
-4268 LLMGYDNVTMNDGEA
+4268 LLMGYDNITLNDGEA
-4283 QAEIIRNSIDYKVAS
+4283 QAEIIRNSIDYKVSS
-4298 VSNKINKQ
+4298 VSNKISKQ
-4306 IVSVINGSV
+4306 IISTINSSV
-4315 IAEVEGYEVTLVNAM
+4315 IAEVEGYEVTLINAM
-4330 DNETVSDK
+4330 NNEVVSDK
-4338 VFVLDNNTS
+4338 IFVLDNNTS
-4347 TQNLKAIANEIES
+4347 SQNLKSIANEIES
-4360 INKMISKAFMS
+4360 INKMISKSFMT
-4371 RDFNTVRIAQKALSV
+4371 RDFDTVRIAQKALSD
-4386 IKMNT
+4386 IKLNT
-4391 ITMKDYQENGRLKI
+4391 ITMEDYSENGRLKI
-4405 RKSIDYG
+4405 KKSLDYG

-4430 YYDTITG
+4430 YYDTITS
-4437 AKFDTDTQQQLKY
+4437 AAFDTDTQQQLKY

-4463 TDNKLNDPVI
+4463 TN
-4473 VDTAKVQ
+4473 
-4480 PIDYVNH
+4480 
-4487 SGGAQG
+4487 
-4493 SDSVWGEI
+4493 
-4501 GEKYG
+4501 
-4506 VISKHYYTGETSQ
+4506 
-4519 YNAPAGNTEIS
+4519 
-4530 NEDYEEG
+4530 
-4537 RYKVAQAAKANYGY
+4537 
-4551 QYSTMKD
+4551 
-4558 PRLIRNWAQV
+4558 
-4568 KYSDAV
+4568 
-4574 FAIGNMVNKGQKLFP
+4574 
-4589 NKKNDTRL
+4589 
-4597 ASHVAVTGGTGY
+4597 
-4609 AVEMAIQAG
+4609 
-4618 KPVYVFD
+4618 
-4625 QKRLQWY
+4625 
-4632 KNIDGNW
+4632 
-4639 SKSDT
+4639 
-4644 PALTNNFAGI
+4644 
-4654 GTREINE
+4654 
-4661 YGRQAIEDV
+4661 
-4670 YRVTFPKERTTRDIN
+4670 
-4685 NTDNTNNDPVNFNN
+4685 
-4699 TETSKAIISSD
+4699 
-4710 KTMKDN
+4710 
-4716 PLTRTTNELIDAKQL
+4716 
-4731 SFNDVNT
+4731 
-4738 KLFNLCNKLGIK
+4738 NKLGTPTLQSDQPTINIYAGTNENTDLSNFAHRPFEFYGMK
-4750 TVLVDSSQLVS
+4750 YDTVEGAFQAQKLWYTNKEQPLSNDMKKFTTATGS
-4761 ETNAAQYDSD
+4761 EARRMGRSVVNLDKAKWDKDSD
-4771 NNRILLNNNYEQLLD
+4771 RILKEAIEESFKQNSKALNKLLA
-4786 KMDSTLDQIISH
+4786 TG
-4798 EYIHVIS
+4798 
-4805 AYAIDNVEDMP
+4805 
-4816 EQVQDAVKIIEA
+4816 DAVITHKNAKGEEQDNGRF
-4828 SYQQLLNSEKQNYIE
+4828 SRLLMEI
-4843 MFGKIIPNDNTY
+4843 
-4855 YGLID
+4855 
-4860 EKEML
+4860 
-4865 AELANPNF
+4865 
-4873 RKILRKHNLLNNLI
+4873 R
-4887 NSIKNIIVSL
+4887 
-4897 FKKYKISSNST
+4897 
-4908 IEDNLI
+4908 
-4914 NSLNTLIDN
+4914 
-4923 FDLSVYNNWNEERTY
+4923 
-4938 LRWYRNNIIS
+4938 
-4948 FNFNKYVGKKVY
+4948 
-4960 ESVTTQLKSKSAD
+4960 
-4973 QLATFTINLPIGVA
+4973 
-4987 EELYNTIGG
+4987 EELRN
-4996 KDGKNKP
+4996 
-5003 VNFRF
+5003 
-5008 ENRLMLPVRI
+5008 
-5018 LSMRESD
+5018 ES
-5025 KMFDGFFGPVKSY
+5025 K
-5038 DVTVETHPTII
+5038 
-5049 PQQEYKKAGNQYK
+5049 QQE
-5062 HLQYI
+5062 
-5067 TENANIISKLTELG
+5067 TISKLTQLG

>member
-28 NPLTGINPSEEQYEF
+28 NPLTGVNPSEEQYEF

-62 EKNVTTED
+62 EKIVTTED
-70 ASTTKSGKGPN
+70 ASATKSGKGPN

-92 GIQQDMVDRPTGDML
+92 GIQQDMVDRSTGDML

-167 EYKKVASKYYS
+167 EYKKVASKYYN

-263 IAAANYL
+263 VAAANYL

-296 VTVGTNIWSR
+296 ATVGTNIWSR

-379 NNELDALRYTTKNN
+379 NSELDTLRYNAKNN

-411 AATIIPGAGKVFT
+411 TATIIPGAGKVFT

-456 PKMSKVAKHRLS
+456 PKISKVAKHRLS

-478 SANAAL
+478 SANSAL

-495 GNRINEQNISDTN
+495 GNRINEQNTSDTN

-578 NAGTELSRNLMAE
+578 NAGAELSRNLMAE
-591 HISAKEDIYK
+591 HISAKEDVYK

-632 PDGWTKEDLESEK
+632 PDGWTKEDLENEK

-708 DNVLSSLSDDNTD
+708 DNVLGSLSDDNTD
-721 SENTLLLKAYLLD
+721 SENTLLIKAYLLD

-771 RLSGLSDI
+771 RLSGLLDI
-779 KDKFSVN
+779 KDRFSVN

-814 AKQSY
+814 AKQQY

-869 SDTITLQDSID
+869 TDTITLQDSTD
-880 KAQQQADKIQELIN
+880 EAQQQTNKNQELVD
-894 QQSSILEQ
+894 QQLAVSEQ
-902 TQQQLTGETEEEE
+902 AQQQLTGETEEEE
-915 KAVTQPTQV
+915 KAVAQPTQV
-924 TSEQPVQE
+924 PSEQPIQE
-932 EEKEVI
+932 EEKEVA
-938 SPKSFWELG
+938 STKSFWEFG
-947 TTVDTNEDYEGLVEE
+947 TTVDTSEDYEGLVEE
-962 ELTEEDL
+962 ELAEEDL
-969 INPNETIS
+969 INPDETIS

-993 QNASDYEGTQSAED
+993 QNASGYEGTQSAED
-1007 IPSVQEQPL
+1007 IPSVQEQPSI
-1016 MQTEEIIPQT
+1016 QTEEIIPQT

-1036 SAPITEQDV
+1036 SAPITEQDI
-1045 EDSKVYDTDDVQIND
+1045 EDSRVYDTDDVQIND

-1083 GYESGRSLNEYLST
+1083 GYESGIALNEYLST

-1102 ESKVTAKIGPKDS
+1102 ESKITAKIGPKDS

-1200 TNGNFNVNRTEEGE
+1200 TNGNFNVNRTEEEE

-1294 STEDNSPSELAR
+1294 SNEDNSPSELAR

-1347 AFLAD
+1347 NFLAD

-1366 GREQVLLSKLRTDA
+1366 GREQVLLSNLRTDT

-1389 TDNLHWNTEKN
+1389 TENLHWNTEKN
-1400 LLWEPLPKSFREAMI
+1400 LLWESLPKSFKEAMI
-1415 DDNVDHLELVPGL
+1415 DDNIDRLELAPGL
-1428 EFDLEDVGLKRING
+1428 EFDLQDVGLKRVDG
-1442 KLITDED
+1442 KLITDEEHP
-1449 NPKGLTTLAYLIK
+1449 NGLTTLAYLIK

-1483 SPVISSKPTEQ
+1483 SPVISSKPTEE
-1494 QKKLEAESQSPTKK
+1494 QKKLETEAQQPVKR
-1508 KFSLYEVPTFD
+1508 KFSLYETPTFD
-1519 AGEELS
+1519 AAEELGN
-1525 SKTEDKSYDEFTDVD
+1525 KVEDKQYDEFTDAD

-1548 GLDGAPKILNSNQL
+1548 GLDGAPKILNDNQL

-1638 RDTRNKLYDE
+1638 KDTRNKLYEE
-1648 FRKQN
+1648 FKKQN
-1653 NQYSNLDNKQLEEV
+1653 SQYNNLDNKQLEEV
-1667 IADRFMDYMLN
+1667 IADKFMDYMLN
-1678 DKESTL
+1678 DRESSL

-1701 NSNIDPTNLNKI
+1701 NSTIDPTNLNKI
-1713 FDAIKYGDFSNYQLN
+1713 FDAIKYGDFANYQLD
-1728 EESLKDFLDSY
+1728 EESLKDFLNSY

-1758 PTLQDFHSALDSL
+1758 PTLQDFYSALDSL

-1784 SDVQDLDNTK
+1784 SDISNLSNVK
-1794 LKDLLQS
+1794 LKNLLIS
-1801 FIKSNRTTT
+1801 FIKSNRTTNQ
-1810 AQKEALQEIVD
+1810 QKEALQEIVD
-1821 NFDAFMYHLQPM
+1821 NFDTFMYHLQPM
-1833 LEQMGIRPINQNM
+1833 LEQMGIRSINQNM
-1846 DEEFLDRE
+1846 DEEFLARE
-1854 SNGMQN
+1854 SNGIQN

-1881 FATLSDTYFSY
+1881 FATLSDTYFTY
-1892 KDVSGVKARTLSTRI
+1892 KDISGVKARTLSTRI

-1967 RLNGDIDI
+1967 RLNSDLDI
-1975 NLQTQILQTVKSF
+1975 NLQTQILQTIKSF

-2031 SLVERTETETKP
+2031 SLVEKTETETKP
-2043 NKSEINAVI
+2043 NKSEISAII
-2052 SRFNELY
+2052 SKFNKLY

-2087 IGITVDHD
+2087 VGITVDHD

-2140 NKKGIAT
+2140 NKKGIAI

-2166 LAQAQAV
+2166 LAQAQAI

-2182 VLGPN
+2182 ILGPN

-2202 QVRWLNNHDDATL
+2202 QIRWLNNHDESVL

-2227 LILSAVNNNSPIRLN
+2227 LLLSAVNNNSPIKLN

-2285 ADKKTWFTISGVG
+2285 ADKKTWFTVSGVG
-2298 LFNKEMSITQV
+2298 LFNKELLITQTD
-2309 GNSLKLQFNRE
+2309 NNLKVQFNRE

-2341 SLPDVKKPIK
+2341 SLADVKKPIK

-2365 TGYYTKIDGQLKW
+2365 TGYYAKIDGQLKW
-2378 IDLNERI
+2378 IDLNEKI
-2385 KNSVKE
+2385 KNSIKE
-2391 GNIIQTLEEIKQEL
+2391 GNIIQTLKEIKQEL
-2405 FTTPKDTFQ
+2405 FTIPKDTFQ

-2427 IDTCEKLGIIERDK
+2427 LDTCEKLGIIERDQ

-2450 LLDNVV
+2450 LLDSVV

-2463 YLAHPNNNVS
+2463 YLAHPNSNIS

-2599 MKDPKSAEEKY
+2599 MKDPKSAKEKY
-2610 PIIFQLAKDLAVED
+2610 PIIFQLAKDLAIED

-2666 IEEAF
+2666 VEQAF
-2671 NIMESDADWLND
+2671 NIMESDTDWLND

-2739 DRMNAIGKYQ
+2739 DRMNAIDKYK

-2804 DPHTRDRTL
+2804 DPHTHDRTL

-2822 VSNLVMNR
+2822 VSNLVMDR
-2830 VYQEGTD
+2830 VYQEGTN

-2866 MFLSNNTLDYV
+2866 MFLSDNTLDYA

-2903 QDGTDFKVPLSAL
+2903 QDNTDFKVPLSAL

-2951 FKSIKAVGSRA
+2951 FKSIKTVGSRA
-2962 INNGKPLLN
+2962 INDGKPLLN

-2977 MDSIIS
+2977 MDAIIS

-2988 HIIPDYKNKSFVEA
+2988 HIIPDYSNKSFIEA
-3002 RDWLIKH
+3002 RNWLIKH
-3009 KIVGQEAGPMAMGYR
+3009 NIIGQEAGPMAMGYR
-3024 IPTQGLSSIAGLRIV
+3024 IPTQGLSSIAGLRIA

-3075 FDEEGNKIEFKKQK
+3075 FDKEGNKIEFKKQK
-3089 SNETFEAY
+3089 SDESFDKY
-3097 LRRRYT
+3097 LKRRYT
-3103 EEQGGELEESARGY
+3103 EEQGGILEESDRGY
-3117 SATYTLY
+3117 SATITLY

-3131 GSPTNVYEANSREAN
+3131 GSPTNMYEANSREAN
-3146 ENLLLDTYLAVLTDK
+3146 ENLLLDTYLSVLTDK

-3176 IIKEEILPIVDGQ
+3176 IIKEEILPIVDGK

-3348 ASAYDR
+3348 ASAYDK

-3376 TIRKSYYDKYK
+3376 SIRKSYYDKYK
-3387 KAATELGIKKLDLEM
+3387 KAATELGIKKLDLEI
-3402 SKTGDIVMQKLDSEG
+3402 SNTGDIVMQKLDSKG
-3417 RSIGLYSIEDFA
+3417 RSTGLYTIEDFA

-3441 LQLSQKDNLTNEEAY
+3441 LQLSQKDNLTNEESY

-3513 STLFNKDDILNYL
+3513 STLFNEDDILNYL
-3526 NSTFLMTKIN
+3526 NGTFLMTKIN
-3536 NSIVGP
+3536 NGIVGP

-3556 FKSAISQVLT
+3556 FKSSISQILT

-3572 TNDESLNKTISNELE
+3572 TNDEALNKTISNELE

-3595 NQEGI
+3595 NQSGV

-3619 KADILAG
+3619 KSDILSG

-3646 GTLTKMSTDKYNAPD
+3646 GTLTKMSTDNYNAPD
-3661 IIIKNR
+3661 IITKNR

-3693 IKQFAQDLIRY
+3693 IKQFAQDLIIY

-3717 IFNLLPT
+3717 IFNLLPI

-3729 TGYADYMRSVT
+3729 TGYADYMRSMT
-3740 ERFNV
+3740 ENFNS
-3745 TDLDFDNFFLN
+3745 TMLDFDNFFLN
-3756 NWTNNKIVKPVQL
+3756 NWTNNKIVKSAQL
-3769 YKKVFSSETDKVED
+3769 YKKVFSSETEQIEE
-3783 QLQFPVLFSEN
+3783 QLQFPVLYSEN
-3794 KNHSGSKYPVM
+3794 KNSNGNKYPVM
-3805 MIPNYRPVG
+3805 MIPNYKAVG
-3814 RNESKQ
+3814 KNEAKQ
-3820 NVYTPYIKVKLAYDN
+3820 NIYTPYIKVKVGYDN

-3844 YIGNVFDDKYQERPV
+3844 YVGNIFDDKDREHPV
-3859 YVMTNKKGLNQE
+3859 YVITNKKGLNQE
-3871 GRVVKEYDNYSNSMF
+3871 GRVIKEYDNYSNSMF
-3886 EFNNIDGALDAKS
+3886 VFNNIDGALDAKS
-3899 AFSVDDIKNII
+3899 AFSTDDIEKII
-3910 NLGNKMNRSKWI
+3910 KLGNKTNRYKWAS
-3922 NIINNIELV
+3922 IIKDIELV

-3940 LKTSIEELQS
+3940 LNTNLEELQGV
-3950 APTRNHASIAPTSIA
+3950 PTRNQQSTSPTSIA
-3965 LETVEYKPS
+3965 LEPVEYELTNS
-3974 TVNIIGDHIT
+3974 IVGDHIT
-3984 FRNGKVVNTPFK
+3984 FRSGKVIYTPFK

-4006 VLEDFINNP
+4006 ILEDFINNP

-4037 IFNKYLNSIGIE
+4037 IFNKYLNSVGIE
-4049 PLFSAPTHRANAVTK
+4049 PLFSAPTHRANAVTR
-4064 MNNPESQVITLH
+4064 MNNPESNVITLH

-4136 NVQVIYIGDP
+4136 NIKVIYVGDP
-4146 AQLSPVSDNTISP
+4146 AQLSPVSDNSLSP
-4159 VFQDKATNVELTKV
+4159 VFQNRATNVELTKV

-4194 SFTTKLV
+4194 SFTTKLI
-4201 NGFGVE
+4201 NGYGVE

-4222 VSSNEYKTN
+4222 VNSNEYKTN

-4257 GDNPNQIEVGD
+4257 GDNPNQIEIGD
-4268 LLMGYDNVTMNDGEA
+4268 LLMGYDNITLNDGEA
-4283 QAEIIRNSIDYKVAS
+4283 QAEIIRNSIDYKVSS
-4298 VSNKINKQ
+4298 VSNKISKQ
-4306 IVSVINGSV
+4306 IISTINSSV
-4315 IAEVEGYEVTLVNAM
+4315 IAEVEGYEVTLINAM
-4330 DNETVSDK
+4330 NNEVVSDK
-4338 VFVLDNNTS
+4338 IFVLDNNTS
-4347 TQNLKAIANEIES
+4347 SQNLKSIANEIES
-4360 INKMISKAFMS
+4360 INKMISKSFMI
-4371 RDFNTVRIAQKALSV
+4371 RDFDTVHIAQKALSD
-4386 IKMNT
+4386 IKLNT
-4391 ITMKDYQENGRLKI
+4391 ITMQNYSENGRLKI
-4405 RKSIDYG
+4405 KKSLDYG

-4430 YYDTITG
+4430 YYDTITS
-4437 AKFDTDTQQQLKY
+4437 AAFDTDTQQQLKY

-4463 TDNKLNDPVI
+4463 TN
-4473 VDTAKVQ
+4473 
-4480 PIDYVNH
+4480 
-4487 SGGAQG
+4487 
-4493 SDSVWGEI
+4493 
-4501 GEKYG
+4501 
-4506 VISKHYYTGETSQ
+4506 
-4519 YNAPAGNTEIS
+4519 
-4530 NEDYEEG
+4530 
-4537 RYKVAQAAKANYGY
+4537 
-4551 QYSTMKD
+4551 
-4558 PRLIRNWAQV
+4558 
-4568 KYSDAV
+4568 
-4574 FAIGNMVNKGQKLFP
+4574 
-4589 NKKNDTRL
+4589 
-4597 ASHVAVTGGTGY
+4597 
-4609 AVEMAIQAG
+4609 
-4618 KPVYVFD
+4618 
-4625 QKRLQWY
+4625 
-4632 KNIDGNW
+4632 
-4639 SKSDT
+4639 
-4644 PALTNNFAGI
+4644 
-4654 GTREINE
+4654 
-4661 YGRQAIEDV
+4661 
-4670 YRVTFPKERTTRDIN
+4670 
-4685 NTDNTNNDPVNFNN
+4685 
-4699 TETSKAIISSD
+4699 
-4710 KTMKDN
+4710 
-4716 PLTRTTNELIDAKQL
+4716 
-4731 SFNDVNT
+4731 
-4738 KLFNLCNKLGIK
+4738 NKLGTPTLQSDQPTINIYADTNENTDLSNFAHRPFEFYGMK
-4750 TVLVDSSQLVS
+4750 YDTVEGAFQAQKLWYTNKEQPLSNDMKKFTTATGS
-4761 ETNAAQYDSD
+4761 EARRMGRSVVNLDKAKWDKDSD
-4771 NNRILLNNNYEQLLD
+4771 RILKEAIEESFKQNSEALNKLLA
-4786 KMDSTLDQIISH
+4786 TG
-4798 EYIHVIS
+4798 
-4805 AYAIDNVEDMP
+4805 
-4816 EQVQDAVKIIEA
+4816 DAVITHKNAKGEEQDNGRF
-4828 SYQQLLNSEKQNYIE
+4828 SRLLMEI
-4843 MFGKIIPNDNTY
+4843 
-4855 YGLID
+4855 
-4860 EKEML
+4860 
-4865 AELANPNF
+4865 
-4873 RKILRKHNLLNNLI
+4873 R
-4887 NSIKNIIVSL
+4887 
-4897 FKKYKISSNST
+4897 
-4908 IEDNLI
+4908 
-4914 NSLNTLIDN
+4914 
-4923 FDLSVYNNWNEERTY
+4923 
-4938 LRWYRNNIIS
+4938 
-4948 FNFNKYVGKKVY
+4948 
-4960 ESVTTQLKSKSAD
+4960 
-4973 QLATFTINLPIGVA
+4973 
-4987 EELYNTIGG
+4987 EELRN
-4996 KDGKNKP
+4996 
-5003 VNFRF
+5003 
-5008 ENRLMLPVRI
+5008 
-5018 LSMRESD
+5018 ES
-5025 KMFDGFFGPVKSY
+5025 K
-5038 DVTVETHPTII
+5038 
-5049 PQQEYKKAGNQYK
+5049 QQE
-5062 HLQYI
+5062 
-5067 TENANIISKLTELG
+5067 TISKLTQLG

>member
-13 DNMRSRLQELKDYTF
+13 DNMRSRLQQLRDETF
-28 NPLTGINPSEEQYEF
+28 NPITGVNTSEEKYEF
-43 DMAQTKPLNTS
+43 DMAQTKPLDTA
-54 SLEETPKQ
+54 SLEETTKQ
-62 EKNVTTED
+62 EQNSSITTED
-70 ASTTKSGKGPN
+70 ANTAQSGKGPN

-92 GIQQDMVDRPTGDML
+92 GIQQDIVDRAAGDML
-107 LNNKEKDE
+107 LNDREKGE

-126 KEMKLLDQQLNR
+126 KEMKQLDQQLNR
-138 AYLDKDT
+138 AYLDRDT
-145 DKVHELYP
+145 DKVRELYP
-153 QYKATFDAYSSMLD
+153 QYKVAFDTYSSMLS
-167 EYKKVASKYYS
+167 EYKKVASKYYDK
-178 QYGYQ
+178 YGYQ
-183 PTVEERLQA
+183 PTADARIQA

-200 EQKSKELGEDIQRG
+200 EQKAKELSEDIQDG
-214 RDILHFTNSIYSISD
+214 RDLIHYTNSIYSVSD
-229 EWKQLEQENWA
+229 KWKQLEQENWA
-240 YQVPR
+240 YQIPR

-253 IQATAANFAA
+253 IQATAVNFAA
-263 IAAANYL
+263 VAGANYL
-270 AAQVAA
+270 AAQAA
-276 SPTGPYS
+276 AAPAGPYS
-283 PLIAG
+283 PMIAG
-288 GAALIGAG
+288 GAAVIGAG
-296 VTVGTNIWSR
+296 VTVGTEIWSR

-316 NYKQNVYE
+316 NYKQNVYD
-324 YANKNN
+324 YASKNN
-330 IDINSLA
+330 IDINSIA
-337 DIGRENLSRITGVE
+337 DAGRENLKRITGVE
-351 YSNDKNSSNYRSNDE
+351 YSNDKNSPEYRSNDE

-373 YDIPTG
+373 YDIATG
-379 NNELDALRYTTKNN
+379 NAELDTLRYNTKGN

-411 AATIIPGAGKVFT
+411 AAVVIPGAGKMFA
-424 KVLGKLN
+424 KVLGKIN

-436 IDGTVKVLDKAID
+436 IDKTVKVLDKAID

-456 PKMSKVAKHRLS
+456 PKMSKAAKHRLS
-468 KYVLEPTVRI
+468 KYILEPTVRI

-484 EGIEEVTQYMI
+484 EGAEEVTQYMI
-495 GNRINEQNISDTN
+495 GNRINEQSAPETN
-508 LYNPLDVATMFMEN
+508 LYNPLDIVTMFAEN
-522 NAMALKGLAA
+522 NVMALKGLAA

-555 AAIGLLMGG
+555 AAIGLIMGG
-564 GTTAVSTANNLRSY
+564 GTASVSAVNNLRSY

-601 YIQYANKADKRM
+601 YTQYANKADKRM

-622 IDQQIESANI
+622 IDQQIESGSI
-632 PDGWTKEDLESEK
+632 PDGWTKEDLEAEK
-645 RNISSIYDIV
+645 KNISAIYDIIR
-655 KNNSKVREFKGEDRH
+655 NNDKIRSFKGEDRH
-670 IAAAIYKHKTDMYNK
+670 IAAAIYKHKQDMHDK
-685 AISDYETQIKDIAQ
+685 AISDYENQVKDIAQ
-699 SYNSINSEI
+699 INNSVNSEI
-708 DNVLSSLSDDNTD
+708 DTILSSLSNEQVD
-721 SENTLLLKAYLLD
+721 SETSLLLKAYLFD
-734 KARLEGIKNYIKVL
+734 KAKLEGINNYIKVL
-748 EESQIVDKNKLDEFY
+748 ENSQIADKQKLDEFY
-763 IAEKGIER
+763 IAKTNTEQ
-771 RLSGLSDI
+771 RLSSLSEI
-779 KDKFSVN
+779 KDKFPIN
-786 PDDIVLSSR
+786 PDDIILSFR
-795 DDIESNAVKSL
+795 DKIEQNAVKSL
-806 LAEIALTD
+806 LADIALSD

-819 KKFINSD
+819 NKFMNSE
-826 KALNKAV
+826 ASLRKAV
-833 DIYKNSITED
+833 DMYKNSIVED
-843 TINQDEQI
+843 TTDQNEQA
-851 QEEETPQQEP
+851 QEETIQQEP
-861 ANIDEEDT
+861 ANIDEEVT
-869 SDTITLQDSID
+869 PDTIVLQDSSD
-880 KAQQQADKIQELIN
+880 KQDKTEEQQPIATEQQQQIV
-894 QQSSILEQ
+894 
-902 TQQQLTGETEEEE
+902 GETDEEE
-915 KAVTQPTQV
+915 KAVEQPTQLPSEKV
-924 TSEQPVQE
+924 TQE
-932 EEKEVI
+932 EEADIE
-938 SPKSFWELG
+938 SPKSFWDLG
-947 TTVDTNEDYEGLVEE
+947 TTVDTNEDYDGLIGE

-969 INPNETIS
+969 TNPEETVS

-983 VADNPEATVD
+983 VTDNPETTAD
-993 QNASDYEGTQSAED
+993 ENASDYESTQDVED
-1007 IPSVQEQPL
+1007 LTSTDNRASEQEQYIE
-1016 MQTEEIIPQT
+1016 QEDDVIPET
-1026 HTVTSNTEQP
+1026 HSSVSNTEQP
-1036 SAPITEQDV
+1036 PSPITEQDV
-1045 EDSKVYDTDDVQIND
+1045 QDSKVYDTDDTQVND

-1083 GYESGRSLNEYLST
+1083 GYESGKALNEYLSI

-1102 ESKVTAKIGPKDS
+1102 ESKITAKIGPKDS
-1115 KFGSYDPANKATWD
+1115 KFGSYNPSDKATWD

-1147 TLKTIEGAKGIYRTH
+1147 TLKTIEGAKSIYRTH
-1162 GRELSKSEE
+1162 GRELSKTEE
-1171 DRIRELRNQ
+1171 NRIRDLRNQ

-1185 INDPNCEITFKNITI
+1185 LNDSNCQVTFKNITI
-1200 TNGNFNVNRTEEGE
+1200 TNGNFNVARDESNR
-1214 VINRNLLDIESLGVR
+1214 VVNRNLREISAFGITNLYQL
-1229 DLHNIL
+1229 L
-1235 DSETKFGIGK
+1235 DSDTKFGIGK

-1253 MDRNGLPM
+1253 MDRNGMPLP
-1261 EGKGGSGKIFVY
+1261 GRGGSGKIFIY

-1294 STEDNSPSELAR
+1294 SNEDGSPSELAR

-1316 TGNEAVYPEDVI
+1316 TGNDAVYPEDVI

-1335 NSTILDPSDPRY
+1335 SSTVLDPSDPRY

-1352 KQFFVNYKEGWAQL
+1352 KQFFVNYKDGYAQL
-1366 GREQVLLSKLRTDA
+1366 GREQVSLARLRTEV

-1389 TDNLHWNTEKN
+1389 AENLHWNTEKN
-1400 LLWEPLPKSFREAMI
+1400 LLWTNLPKSFREAML
-1415 DDNVDHLELVPGL
+1415 DDNIDHLELAPGL
-1428 EFDLEDVGLKRING
+1428 EFDLQDVGLKRVNG
-1442 KLITDED
+1442 KLITDEEHPD
-1449 NPKGLTTLAYLIK
+1449 GLTTLAYLIK

-1469 LQDRLFTRPYVYID
+1469 LQDKLFTRPYVYID
-1483 SPVISSKPTEQ
+1483 SPIISSKPTEE
-1494 QKKLEAESQSPTKK
+1494 QKKLDTAAQEPTKK
-1508 KFSLYEVPTFD
+1508 KFSLYDASTFD
-1519 AGEELS
+1519 ATEELGN
-1525 SKTEDKSYDEFTDVD
+1525 KTEDKQYDEFTDAD

-1548 GLDGAPKILNSNQL
+1548 GLDGAPKILNNNQL

-1592 GVIREFA
+1592 GVIRQFA
-1599 NGSAVYGIARADGIA
+1599 NGSAVYGIARADSIA

-1638 RDTRNKLYDE
+1638 KNTRSKLYDE

-1653 NQYSNLDNKQLEEV
+1653 SQYESLNNKELEEI

-1684 RYYINKIFRN
+1684 RYYINKMFRN
-1694 IKKFLHI
+1694 FKKFFHI
-1701 NSNIDPTNLNKI
+1701 NSSIDPTNLNKI
-1713 FDAIKYGDFSNYQLN
+1713 FDAIKYGDFASYKLD
-1728 EESLKDFLDSY
+1728 EDSLKDFMNSY

-1748 PNKDITLKHF
+1748 PNKDVTLKHF

-1771 KACLFIANGAKYI
+1771 KACMFIANGAKYI
-1784 SDVQDLDNTK
+1784 SDISNLSNVK
-1794 LKDLLQS
+1794 LKNLILS
-1801 FIKSNRTTT
+1801 FIKSNRTTVQ
-1810 AQKEALQEIVD
+1810 QKEALQEIID
-1821 NFDAFMYHLQPM
+1821 NFDVFMYHLQPM
-1833 LEQMGIRPINQNM
+1833 LEQMGIRSINQNA
-1846 DEEFLDRE
+1846 DSEFSDRE
-1854 SNGMQN
+1854 SNGIQN
-1860 YDKAGYEFDKK
+1860 YDKAGYEFNKK

-1892 KDVSGVKARTLSTRI
+1892 KDVSGVKARTLSTRV

-1938 EPGQDPE
+1938 EPGQNPE

-1975 NLQTQILQTVKSF
+1975 NLQTQILQTIKSF

-2031 SLVERTETETKP
+2031 SLVERTETETKI
-2043 NKSEINAVI
+2043 NKSEVSNII
-2052 SRFNELY
+2052 SKFNKLS
-2059 KQVEDNRNTITNTDV
+2059 KQVEDNRNTINNTDV
-2074 DTYINELVNILNS
+2074 DDYINQLVNILNS

-2115 NEAGALKYLFNGTLQ
+2115 NEAGSLKYLFNGTLQ
-2130 NLIDNKTKYT
+2130 NLVDNKTKYT
-2140 NKKGIAT
+2140 NRKGVAT

-2160 NSFINT
+2160 SSFINT

-2202 QVRWLNNHDDATL
+2202 QIRWLNNHDESAL

-2298 LFNKEMSITQV
+2298 LFNKELQITQT
-2309 GNSLKLQFNRE
+2309 GNTLKIQFNRG
-2320 ALKHLYRSWEDEYN
+2320 ALKHMYQSWEDEYN

-2341 SLPDVKKPIK
+2341 SLPNVKTPIK

-2365 TGYYTKIDGQLKW
+2365 TGYYAKVDGQLKW

-2385 KNSVKE
+2385 RNAVKD
-2391 GNIIQTLEEIKQEL
+2391 GTVIQTLEEIKQEL

-2427 IDTCEKLGIIERDK
+2427 LDTCEKLGIIERDK
-2441 KNPKVIKNK
+2441 KNPKVLKNK
-2450 LLDNVV
+2450 LLDNVI
-2456 LNKFKEI
+2456 LNKFKEM
-2463 YLAHPNNNVS
+2463 YLAHPNNNIS
-2473 NQAERYAILTMI
+2473 SQAERYAILTMI

-2490 NYNIS
+2490 NTNIS

-2529 LRTQWYT
+2529 LRTQWHT

-2571 LEDLFTFSNTRKLL
+2571 LQDLFTFSNTRKLL

-2599 MKDPKSAEEKY
+2599 MKDPKQAEEKY
-2610 PIIFQLAKDLAVED
+2610 PVIFQLAKDLASED
-2624 ASAYGMNKKGTKGNI
+2624 ASAYGMNSKGTKGNI

-2666 IEEAF
+2666 VEEAF
-2671 NIMESDADWLND
+2671 NIMESDQDWLND

-2739 DRMNAIGKYQ
+2739 DRINAIGKYK

-2782 NDLSNMHITTQ
+2782 NDLSKMHITTQ

-2804 DPHTRDRTL
+2804 DPHTHDRTL

-2822 VSNLVMNR
+2822 VSNLVMDR
-2830 VYQEGTD
+2830 VYQEGTGND
-2837 NEITGQQ
+2837 ITGQQ

-2858 KGFKEVKD
+2858 KGFKEVKQ
-2866 MFLSNNTLDYV
+2866 MFLDPETNTIDYT

-2883 IKEARASNMGKDIEE
+2883 IKEAQASNMGKDMED
-2898 ALEVN
+2898 ALQVN
-2903 QDGTDFKVPLSAL
+2903 EDKTDFKVPLSAL

-2925 LTSTTNKKAIDLEL
+2925 LTSTVNKKAIDLEL

-2951 FKSIKAVGSRA
+2951 FKSIKTVGSRA
-2962 INNGKPLLN
+2962 VNNGKPLLN
-2971 INKDGS
+2971 INDDGS
-2977 MDSIIS
+2977 MDAIIS

-3002 RDWLIKH
+3002 RDWLIDH
-3009 KIVGQEAGPMAMGYR
+3009 KIIGQEAGPMAMGYR
-3024 IPTQGLSSIAGLRIV
+3024 IPTQGLSSIAGLRIA

-3075 FDEEGNKIEFKKQK
+3075 FDKEGNKIEFNRQN
-3089 SNETFEAY
+3089 SNETFDAY
-3097 LRRRYT
+3097 LKRRYT
-3103 EEQGGELEESARGY
+3103 EEQGGQLEESDRGY
-3117 SATYTLY
+3117 SATITLY

-3176 IIKEEILPIVDGQ
+3176 IIKGEILPIVDGT
-3189 GKLGDRIPFRELSPT
+3189 GKLGDRVPFRELSPT

-3228 NHVLTQLANLK
+3228 NHVLTQLAGLK

-3246 QRLGFVG
+3246 QRLGFIG
-3253 LDGIKSRNE
+3253 LDGIKSKNE
-3262 IVYQRDEKGN
+3262 VVYQRDEKGN
-3272 ILLDEQG
+3272 VQLDDNG
-3279 NPIKIQEEGL
+3279 NPIKVQEEGL

-3348 ASAYDR
+3348 ASAYDK

-3365 SKTAIVKDEIT
+3365 SKTAIVKDEISA
-3376 TIRKSYYDKYK
+3376 IRKSYYDKYK
-3387 KAATELGIKKLDLEM
+3387 DAATKLGIKKLDIEI
-3402 SKTGDIVMQKLDSEG
+3402 SNVGDIVIHKLDSDNK
-3417 RSIGLYSIEDFA
+3417 SVGLYTIEDFA
-3429 TDITDRDFLIQQ
+3429 TVITDRDFLIEQ
-3441 LQLSQKDNLTNEEAY
+3441 LQLSQKDNLTNQEAY
-3456 NYYKNQILISELFI
+3456 NYYKNQLLISELFI

-3513 STLFNKDDILNYL
+3513 STLFSKDDLLNYL

-3536 NSIVGP
+3536 NGIVSP
-3542 SDMFSNIMIRGKRD
+3542 SDMFSDVMIRGKRD

-3572 TNDESLNKTISNELE
+3572 TNDEALNKTISNELE

-3595 NQEGI
+3595 NQQGA
-3600 DLYDMFYGTDTMAK
+3600 DLYDMFYGANTMAK

-3619 KADILAG
+3619 KSDILSG
-3626 KYPEMLT
+3626 KYPDMLT

-3661 IIIKNR
+3661 IITKNR

-3693 IKQFAQDLIRY
+3693 IKQFAEDLITY

-3717 IFNLLPT
+3717 IFNLLPI

-3740 ERFNV
+3740 EDFNS
-3745 TDLDFDNFFLN
+3745 TMLDFDNFFLN

-3769 YKKVFSSETDKVED
+3769 YKKVFSSETQQIED

-3794 KNHSGSKYPVM
+3794 KSANGSKYPVV
-3805 MIPNYRPVG
+3805 MIPNYNPTG
-3814 RNESKQ
+3814 RNGFKQ
-3820 NVYTPYIKVKLAYDN
+3820 NIYTPYIKVKVGYDN

-3844 YIGNVFDDKYQERPV
+3844 YVGNTFDDKDRERPV
-3859 YVMTNKKGLNQE
+3859 YVITNKKGLNQE
-3871 GRVVKEYDNYSNSMF
+3871 GRVIKEYDSYSNSMF
-3886 EFNNIDGALDAKS
+3886 SFNNIDGSLDAKS
-3899 AFSVDDIKNII
+3899 EFGTGDIERII
-3910 NLGNKMNRSKWI
+3910 NLGSKINRAKWLNAI
-3922 NIINNIELV
+3922 KNIEFV
-3931 RDYKPVTVA
+3931 RDYTPVTVA
-3940 LKTSIEELQS
+3940 LNTSIEDLQS
-3950 APTRNHASIAPTSIA
+3950 APTRSQISISPTSIA
-3965 LETVEYKPS
+3965 LESVEYKS
-3974 TVNIIGDHIT
+3974 SDNIVGDHVT
-3984 FRNGKVVNTPFK
+3984 FRNGKTVYTPFK

-4006 VLEDFINNP
+4006 VLEDFINNS
-4015 NKYDNSVT
+4015 NKYGNSVT

-4037 IFNKYLNSIGIE
+4037 IFDKYLNSIGME

-4064 MNNPESQVITLH
+4064 MNNPESNVITLH
-4076 SAFGLS
+4076 AAFGLS

-4088 SGNYD
+4088 NGSYD

-4122 KGLYNFVEDFKKEN
+4122 KGLYNFVEDFKKEHGIK
-4136 NVQVIYIGDP
+4136 VIYVGDP
-4146 AQLSPVSDNTISP
+4146 AQLSPVSDNSLSP
-4159 VFQDKATNVELTKV
+4159 VFQNKATNVELTKV

-4187 LRNGKSL
+4187 LRNGKQL
-4194 SFTTKLV
+4194 SFATKLV
-4201 NGFGVE
+4201 NGYGVE

-4222 VSSNEYKTN
+4222 VGSEQYKNN

-4268 LLMGYDNVTMNDGEA
+4268 LLTGYDNVTLNGSEA
-4283 QAEIIRNSIDYKVAS
+4283 QIEIIRNSIDYKVTS
-4298 VSNKINKQ
+4298 VSNKINKK
-4306 IVSVINGSV
+4306 IVSTIKDRV
-4315 IAEVEGYEVTLVNAM
+4315 IAEVEGYEVTLINAM
-4330 DNETVSDK
+4330 NNETVADH

-4347 TQNLKAIANEIES
+4347 SQNLKAIANEIES
-4360 INKMISKAFMS
+4360 LNKTISNSFVA
-4371 RDFNTVRIAQKALSV
+4371 RDFDTVRAAQKALSNL
-4386 IKMNT
+4386 KLST
-4391 ITMKDYQENGRLKI
+4391 ITMKDYQENGKLKI
-4405 RKSIDYG
+4405 KKSIDYG

-4437 AKFDTDTQQQLKY
+4437 AKFDADTQQQLKY

-4463 TDNKLNDPVI
+4463 TN
-4473 VDTAKVQ
+4473 
-4480 PIDYVNH
+4480 
-4487 SGGAQG
+4487 
-4493 SDSVWGEI
+4493 
-4501 GEKYG
+4501 
-4506 VISKHYYTGETSQ
+4506 
-4519 YNAPAGNTEIS
+4519 
-4530 NEDYEEG
+4530 
-4537 RYKVAQAAKANYGY
+4537 
-4551 QYSTMKD
+4551 
-4558 PRLIRNWAQV
+4558 
-4568 KYSDAV
+4568 
-4574 FAIGNMVNKGQKLFP
+4574 
-4589 NKKNDTRL
+4589 
-4597 ASHVAVTGGTGY
+4597 
-4609 AVEMAIQAG
+4609 
-4618 KPVYVFD
+4618 
-4625 QKRLQWY
+4625 
-4632 KNIDGNW
+4632 
-4639 SKSDT
+4639 
-4644 PALTNNFAGI
+4644 
-4654 GTREINE
+4654 
-4661 YGRQAIEDV
+4661 
-4670 YRVTFPKERTTRDIN
+4670 
-4685 NTDNTNNDPVNFNN
+4685 
-4699 TETSKAIISSD
+4699 
-4710 KTMKDN
+4710 
-4716 PLTRTTNELIDAKQL
+4716 
-4731 SFNDVNT
+4731 
-4738 KLFNLCNKLGIK
+4738 NKLGEPII
-4750 TVLVDSSQLVS
+4750 QS
-4761 ETNAAQYDSD
+4761 EELDTRSD
-4771 NNRILLNNNYEQLLD
+4771 
-4786 KMDSTLDQIISH
+4786 M
-4798 EYIHVIS
+4798 
-4805 AYAIDNVEDMP
+4805 A
-4816 EQVQDAVKIIEA
+4816 
-4828 SYQQLLNSEKQNYIE
+4828 
-4843 MFGKIIPNDNTY
+4843 
-4855 YGLID
+4855 
-4860 EKEML
+4860 
-4865 AELANPNF
+4865 
-4873 RKILRKHNLLNNLI
+4873 
-4887 NSIKNIIVSL
+4887 
-4897 FKKYKISSNST
+4897 KKYDVSPANDVFGPAPT
-4908 IEDNLI
+4908 
-4914 NSLNTLIDN
+4914 
-4923 FDLSVYNNWNEERTY
+4923 EE
-4938 LRWYRNNIIS
+4938 LPD
-4948 FNFNKYVGKKVY
+4948 F
-4960 ESVTTQLKSKSAD
+4960 SKS
-4973 QLATFTINLPIGVA
+4973 V
-4987 EELYNTIGG
+4987 
-4996 KDGKNKP
+4996 
-5003 VNFRF
+5003 
-5008 ENRLMLPVRI
+5008 
-5018 LSMRESD
+5018 
-5025 KMFDGFFGPVKSY
+5025 
-5038 DVTVETHPTII
+5038 
-5049 PQQEYKKAGNQYK
+5049 
-5062 HLQYI
+5062 
-5067 TENANIISKLTELG
+5067 SKLSELG

-5088 NG
+5088 NE

>member
-28 NPLTGINPSEEQYEF
+28 DPLTGVNPSEEQYEF

-351 YSNDKNSSNYRSNDE
+351 YSNDKNSSNYRSDDE

-468 KYVLEPTVRI
+468 KYILEPTVRI

-484 EGIEEVTQYMI
+484 EGVEEVTQYMI

-685 AISDYETQIKDIAQ
+685 AISDYETQTKDIAQ

-708 DNVLSSLSDDNTD
+708 DNVLGSLSDDNTD

-734 KARLEGIKNYIKVL
+734 RARLEGIKNYIKVL

-843 TINQDEQI
+843 TINQDEHI

-880 KAQQQADKIQELIN
+880 KAQQQADKIQEPTN
-894 QQSSILEQ
+894 QQPAILEQ
-902 TQQQLTGETEEEE
+902 AQQQLTGETEEEE
-915 KAVTQPTQV
+915 EAITQPTQV

-938 SPKSFWELG
+938 SPKSFWEFG
-947 TTVDTNEDYEGLVEE
+947 TTVDTSEDYEGLVEE

-1016 MQTEEIIPQT
+1016 IQTEEIIPQT

-1036 SAPITEQDV
+1036 SAPVTEQDI
-1045 EDSKVYDTDDVQIND
+1045 EDSKVYDTDGVQIND

-1129 EAPIYIEIEAKD
+1129 EAPIYIEIESKD

-1294 STEDNSPSELAR
+1294 SNEDNSPSELAR

-1428 EFDLEDVGLKRING
+1428 EFDLEDVGLKRVNG

-1525 SKTEDKSYDEFTDVD
+1525 SKTEDKSYDEFTDAD

-1784 SDVQDLDNTK
+1784 SDVQNLSNIK
-1794 LKDLLQS
+1794 LKNLLLS

-1810 AQKEALQEIVD
+1810 EQKEALQEIVD
-1821 NFDAFMYHLQPM
+1821 NFDVFMYHLQPM
-1833 LEQMGIRPINQNM
+1833 LEQMGIRSINQNM

-1854 SNGMQN
+1854 SNGIQN

-2074 DTYINELVNILNS
+2074 DTYINKLVNILNS
-2087 IGITVDHD
+2087 VGITVDHD

-2160 NSFINT
+2160 NNFINT

-2202 QVRWLNNHDDATL
+2202 QVRWLNSHDSATL
-2215 KDLNADTYCRSS
+2215 TDLNADTYCRSS

-2391 GNIIQTLEEIKQEL
+2391 DNIIQTLEEIKQEL

-2414 KINDNLHMQLKQE
+2414 KINDSLHMQLKQE

-2610 PIIFQLAKDLAVED
+2610 PIIFRLAKDLAVED

-2683 AELYAKSLK
+2683 ADLYAKSLK

-2699 TTYFGYTYDANLKHC
+2699 TTYFGYTYDANIKHC

-2804 DPHTRDRTL
+2804 DPHTHDRTL

-2830 VYQEGTD
+2830 VYQEGTN

-2866 MFLSNNTLDYV
+2866 MFLSDNALDYA

-2962 INNGKPLLN
+2962 INNGNPLLN

-3009 KIVGQEAGPMAMGYR
+3009 NIIGQEAGPMAMGYR

-3075 FDEEGNKIEFKKQK
+3075 FDKEGNKIEFKKQK

-3117 SATYTLY
+3117 SATFTLY

-3131 GSPTNVYEANSREAN
+3131 NSPTNVYEANSREAN

-3246 QRLGFVG
+3246 QKLGFVG

-3387 KAATELGIKKLDLEM
+3387 KAATELGVKKLDLEM

-3513 STLFNKDDILNYL
+3513 SILFNKDDILNYL

-3536 NSIVGP
+3536 NGIVGP

-3717 IFNLLPT
+3717 IFNLLPI

-3844 YIGNVFDDKYQERPV
+3844 YIGNVFDDKDQERPV

-3886 EFNNIDGALDAKS
+3886 EFNDINGALEAKS
-3899 AFSVDDIKNII
+3899 AFSINDIKNII

-3922 NIINNIELV
+3922 NVANNIELV

-3940 LKTSIEELQS
+3940 LNTSIEELQS
-3950 APTRNHASIAPTSIA
+3950 APTRNHASTAPTSIA

-4064 MNNPESQVITLH
+4064 MNNSESQVITLH

-4136 NVQVIYIGDP
+4136 NIQVIYIGDP
-4146 AQLSPVSDNTISP
+4146 AQLSPVSDNAISP
-4159 VFQDKATNVELTKV
+4159 VFYNKATNVELTKV

-4222 VSSNEYKTN
+4222 VSSTEYKAN

-4298 VSNKINKQ
+4298 VSNKISKQ
-4306 IVSVINGSV
+4306 IISVINGSV

-4371 RDFNTVRIAQKALSV
+4371 RDFDTVRIAQKALSD
-4386 IKMNT
+4386 IKLNT

-4568 KYSDAV
+4568 KYADAI
-4574 FAIGNMVNKGQKLFP
+4574 FAIGNLVNKGQKLFP
-4589 NKKNDTRL
+4589 NQKNDTRL

-4670 YRVTFPKERTTRDIN
+4670 YRVTFPKEMA
-4685 NTDNTNNDPVNFNN
+4685 
-4699 TETSKAIISSD
+4699 TE
-4710 KTMKDN
+4710 
-4716 PLTRTTNELIDAKQL
+4716 E
-4731 SFNDVNT
+4731 F
-4738 KLFNLCNKLGIK
+4738 
-4750 TVLVDSSQLVS
+4750 
-4761 ETNAAQYDSD
+4761 
-4771 NNRILLNNNYEQLLD
+4771 
-4786 KMDSTLDQIISH
+4786 
-4798 EYIHVIS
+4798 
-4805 AYAIDNVEDMP
+4805 
-4816 EQVQDAVKIIEA
+4816 VK
-4828 SYQQLLNSEKQNYIE
+4828 
-4843 MFGKIIPNDNTY
+4843 
-4855 YGLID
+4855 
-4860 EKEML
+4860 
-4865 AELANPNF
+4865 
-4873 RKILRKHNLLNNLI
+4873 
-4887 NSIKNIIVSL
+4887 SL
-4897 FKKYKISSNST
+4897 
-4908 IEDNLI
+4908 
-4914 NSLNTLIDN
+4914 
-4923 FDLSVYNNWNEERTY
+4923 
-4938 LRWYRNNIIS
+4938 
-4948 FNFNKYVGKKVY
+4948 
-4960 ESVTTQLKSKSAD
+4960 
-4973 QLATFTINLPIGVA
+4973 
-4987 EELYNTIGG
+4987 
-4996 KDGKNKP
+4996 
-5003 VNFRF
+5003 
-5008 ENRLMLPVRI
+5008 
-5018 LSMRESD
+5018 ESD
-5025 KMFDGFFGPVKSY
+5025 K
-5038 DVTVETHPTII
+5038 IL
-5049 PQQEYKKAGNQYK
+5049 N
-5062 HLQYI
+5062 
-5067 TENANIISKLTELG
+5067 KLIELG

>member
-13 DNMRSRLQELKDYTF
+13 DNMRSRLQQLKDYTF
-28 NPLTGINPSEEQYEF
+28 NPLTGVSPSEEQYEF

-54 SLEETPKQ
+54 SLEDTPKQ
-62 EKNVTTED
+62 EKVATTED

-183 PTVEERLQA
+183 PTIEARLQA
-192 LNEGISER
+192 LDEGISER
-200 EQKSKELGEDIQRG
+200 EQKSKELSKDIQTA
-214 RDILHFTNSIYSISD
+214 RDILHYTNSIYSVSD
-229 EWKQLEQENWA
+229 EWKQLEQESWA

-253 IQATAANFAA
+253 IQATAANFVAT
-263 IAAANYL
+263 AAANYL
-270 AAQVAA
+270 VAQVAA
-276 SPTGPYS
+276 APAGPYS

-288 GAALIGAG
+288 GAALLGAG
-296 VTVGTNIWSR
+296 VTIGTNIWSR

-337 DIGRENLSRITGVE
+337 DIGRENLSYITGIE

-379 NNELDALRYTTKNN
+379 NDDLDALRYTTKNN

-411 AATIIPGAGKVFT
+411 AATIIPGAGRVFT

-468 KYVLEPTVRI
+468 KYILEPTVRI

-484 EGIEEVTQYMI
+484 EGVEEVTQYMI

-508 LYNPLDVATMFMEN
+508 LYNPLDVATMFMES

-564 GTTAVSTANNLRSY
+564 GTTAVSTVNNLRSY

-632 PDGWTKEDLESEK
+632 PDGWTKEDFENEK
-645 RNISSIYDIV
+645 RNISSIYDII
-655 KNNSKVREFKGEDRH
+655 KNNRKVREFKGEDRH
-670 IAAAIYKHKTDMYNK
+670 IAAAIYKHKTDMHNK
-685 AISDYETQIKDIAQ
+685 AISDYETQVKDIAQ

-708 DNVLSSLSDDNTD
+708 DNVLGSLSDDNTD
-721 SENTLLLKAYLLD
+721 SENILLLKAYLLD

-779 KDKFSVN
+779 LKTKFSIN

-894 QQSSILEQ
+894 QQSAILEQ
-902 TQQQLTGETEEEE
+902 AQQQLTGETEEEE
-915 KAVTQPTQV
+915 KAVTQPTQIP
-924 TSEQPVQE
+924 SEQPVQE

-969 INPNETIS
+969 INPDETIS

-993 QNASDYEGTQSAED
+993 QNASDYEGIQSAED
-1007 IPSVQEQPL
+1007 IPSIQEQPL

-1026 HTVTSNTEQP
+1026 HTVTSNAEQS
-1036 SAPITEQDV
+1036 SAPVTEQDI
-1045 EDSKVYDTDDVQIND
+1045 EDSKVYDTDDVQVND

-1083 GYESGRSLNEYLST
+1083 GYESGRALNEYLST

-1253 MDRNGLPM
+1253 MDRNGMPM

-1294 STEDNSPSELAR
+1294 SNEDNSPSELAR

-1525 SKTEDKSYDEFTDVD
+1525 SKTEDKSYDEFTDAD

-1638 RDTRNKLYDE
+1638 KDTRNKLYDE

-1653 NQYSNLDNKQLEEV
+1653 DQYSNLDNKQLEEV

-1784 SDVQDLDNTK
+1784 SDVQNLSNTK

-1810 AQKEALQEIVD
+1810 EQKEALQEIVD
-1821 NFDAFMYHLQPM
+1821 NFDVFMYHLQPM
-1833 LEQMGIRPINQNM
+1833 LEQMGIRSINQNM

-1854 SNGMQN
+1854 SNGIQN

-2160 NSFINT
+2160 NNFINT

-2227 LILSAVNNNSPIRLN
+2227 LILSAVNNNSTIRLN
-2242 TFVNFYGENRGD
+2242 TFVNFYGENRSD

-2341 SLPDVKKPIK
+2341 SLPDVKKPIQ

-2414 KINDNLHMQLKQE
+2414 KINDSLHMQLKQE

-2441 KNPKVIKNK
+2441 NNPKVIKNK

-2699 TTYFGYTYDANLKHC
+2699 TTYFGYTYDANIKHC

-2804 DPHTRDRTL
+2804 DPHTHDRTL

-2822 VSNLVMNR
+2822 VSNLVMDR
-2830 VYQEGTD
+2830 VYQEGTN

-2858 KGFKEVKD
+2858 KGFKEVED
-2866 MFLSNNTLDYV
+2866 MFLSDNTLDYA

-2883 IKEARASNMGKDIEE
+2883 IKEARSSNMGKDIEE

-2925 LTSTTNKKAIDLEL
+2925 LTSLTNKKAIDLEL

-2951 FKSIKAVGSRA
+2951 FKSIKTVGSRA

-3002 RDWLIKH
+3002 RDWLVEH
-3009 KIVGQEAGPMAMGYR
+3009 KIIGPEAGPMAMGYR
-3024 IPTQGLSSIAGLRIV
+3024 IPTQGLSSIAGLRIM

-3075 FDEEGNKIEFKKQK
+3075 FDKEGNKIEFKKQK

-3097 LRRRYT
+3097 LKRRYT
-3103 EEQGGELEESARGY
+3103 EEQGGEFEESPRGY
-3117 SATYTLY
+3117 SATFTLY

-3176 IIKEEILPIVDGQ
+3176 IIKGEILPIVDGK
-3189 GKLGDRIPFRELSPT
+3189 GKLGDRIPLRELSPT

-3253 LDGIKSRNE
+3253 LNGIKSRNE
-3262 IVYQRDEKGN
+3262 IVYQRNEDGN

-3279 NPIKIQEEGL
+3279 NRIKIQEEGL

-3365 SKTAIVKDEIT
+3365 SKTAIVRDEIT

-3387 KAATELGIKKLDLEM
+3387 KAATELGIKKLNLEM

-3417 RSIGLYSIEDFA
+3417 KSTGLYTIEDFA
-3429 TDITDRDFLIQQ
+3429 TVITDRDFLIQQ

-3536 NSIVGP
+3536 NGIVGP

-3717 IFNLLPT
+3717 IFNLLPI

-3729 TGYADYMRSVT
+3729 TGYADYMRNIT
-3740 ERFNV
+3740 ENFNS

-3756 NWTNNKIVKPVQL
+3756 NWTNNKIVKQAQL
-3769 YKKVFSSETDKVED
+3769 YKKVFSSETQQIED
-3783 QLQFPVLFSEN
+3783 QLQFPVLFSES
-3794 KNHSGSKYPVM
+3794 KNNNESKYPVM
-3805 MIPNYRPVG
+3805 MVPNYRPVG

-3820 NVYTPYIKVKLAYDN
+3820 NVYLPYIKVKTKYDN

-3844 YIGNVFDDKYQERPV
+3844 YIGNVFNDKGQEYPV
-3859 YVMTNKKGLNQE
+3859 YVITNKKGLNQE
-3871 GRVVKEYDNYSNSMF
+3871 GRVIKEYDNYSNSMF
-3886 EFNNIDGALDAKS
+3886 QFNNIDGALDAKS
-3899 AFSVDDIKNII
+3899 AFSINDIKNII
-3910 NLGNKMNRSKWI
+3910 NLGNKLNRSKWLDVI
-3922 NIINNIELV
+3922 NGIELV

-3940 LKTSIEELQS
+3940 LNTSVEELQY
-3950 APTRNHASIAPTSIA
+3950 APTRNHESTAPTSIA

-4015 NKYDNSVT
+4015 SKYGNSVT

-4122 KGLYNFVEDFKKEN
+4122 KGLYNFVEDFKKVN
-4136 NVQVIYIGDP
+4136 NIQVIYIGDP
-4146 AQLSPVSDNTISP
+4146 AQLSPVSDNAISP
-4159 VFQDKATNVELTKV
+4159 VFQNKATNVELTKV

-4222 VSSNEYKTN
+4222 VSSTEYKAN

-4257 GDNPNQIEVGD
+4257 GDNPNQIEVDD
-4268 LLMGYDNVTMNDGEA
+4268 LLMGYDNVTLNDEEV

-4298 VSNKINKQ
+4298 VSNKTSKQ
-4306 IVSVINGSV
+4306 IISVINGRV

-4347 TQNLKAIANEIES
+4347 IQNLKAIANEIES

-4371 RDFNTVRIAQKALSV
+4371 RDFNTVRIAQKALSD
-4386 IKMNT
+4386 IKMDT
-4391 ITMKDYQENGRLKI
+4391 ITMKDYYENGRLKI

-4463 TDNKLNDPVI
+4463 TDNKLNDPVFVNNTDDKHDI
-4473 VDTAKVQ
+4473 NNTDNTTTY
-4480 PIDYVNH
+4480 INH

-4530 NEDYEEG
+4530 NKDYEEG

-4568 KYSDAV
+4568 KYADAI
-4574 FAIGNMVNKGQKLFP
+4574 FAIGNLVNKGQKLFP
-4589 NKKNDTRL
+4589 NQKNDTRL

-4609 AVEMAIQAG
+4609 AVEMAIQAR
-4618 KPVYVFD
+4618 KPVYIFD

-4632 KNIDGNW
+4632 KNIDGKW

-4644 PALTNNFAGI
+4644 PTLTNNFAGI
-4654 GTREINE
+4654 GTRKINE
-4661 YGRQAIEDV
+4661 QGKQAIEDV
-4670 YRVTFPKERTTRDIN
+4670 YKNTFN
-4685 NTDNTNNDPVNFNN
+4685 
-4699 TETSKAIISSD
+4699 
-4710 KTMKDN
+4710 
-4716 PLTRTTNELIDAKQL
+4716 
-4731 SFNDVNT
+4731 
-4738 KLFNLCNKLGIK
+4738 
-4750 TVLVDSSQLVS
+4750 
-4761 ETNAAQYDSD
+4761 
-4771 NNRILLNNNYEQLLD
+4771 
-4786 KMDSTLDQIISH
+4786 
-4798 EYIHVIS
+4798 
-4805 AYAIDNVEDMP
+4805 NVED
-4816 EQVQDAVKIIEA
+4816 
-4828 SYQQLLNSEKQNYIE
+4828 N
-4843 MFGKIIPNDNTY
+4843 NT
-4855 YGLID
+4855 
-4860 EKEML
+4860 
-4865 AELANPNF
+4865 
-4873 RKILRKHNLLNNLI
+4873 
-4887 NSIKNIIVSL
+4887 V
-4897 FKKYKISSNST
+4897 
-4908 IEDNLI
+4908 
-4914 NSLNTLIDN
+4914 
-4923 FDLSVYNNWNEERTY
+4923 
-4938 LRWYRNNIIS
+4938 
-4948 FNFNKYVGKKVY
+4948 
-4960 ESVTTQLKSKSAD
+4960 
-4973 QLATFTINLPIGVA
+4973 
-4987 EELYNTIGG
+4987 
-4996 KDGKNKP
+4996 
-5003 VNFRF
+5003 
-5008 ENRLMLPVRI
+5008 
-5018 LSMRESD
+5018 
-5025 KMFDGFFGPVKSY
+5025 
-5038 DVTVETHPTII
+5038 
-5049 PQQEYKKAGNQYK
+5049 
-5062 HLQYI
+5062 
-5067 TENANIISKLTELG
+5067 SKLAELG

>member
-28 NPLTGINPSEEQYEF
+28 NPLTGVNLSEEQYEF
-43 DMAQTKPLNTS
+43 NMAQTEPLETY
-54 SLEETPKQ
+54 SLEETPQQKQ
-62 EKNVTTED
+62 TVTTED
-70 ASTTKSGKGPN
+70 ASSTKNGIVPN
-81 YIADPV
+81 FIADPV
-87 FSFIN
+87 FSFID
-92 GIQQDMVDRPTGDML
+92 GIQQDIVERSTGDKL
-107 LNNKEKDE
+107 LNDKEKGE

-126 KEMKLLDQQLNR
+126 REMKLLDQQLNR
-138 AYLDKDT
+138 AYLDRDT
-145 DKVHELYP
+145 NKVHELYP
-153 QYKATFDAYSSMLD
+153 QYKVAFDTYVSMLD
-167 EYKKVASKYYS
+167 EYKKVASKYYNK
-178 QYGYQ
+178 YGYQ
-183 PTVEERLQA
+183 PTIEARLQA
-192 LNEGISER
+192 LNEGISEKD
-200 EQKSKELGEDIQRG
+200 QKSKELGEDIQFG
-214 RDILHFTNSIYSISD
+214 RNIIHYTNSIYSVTD
-229 EWKQLEQENWA
+229 QWKKLEQEDWM

-253 IQATAANFAA
+253 IQATAVNYAA
-263 IAAANYL
+263 VAGANYL
-270 AAQVAA
+270 AAQAAA
-276 SPTGPYS
+276 SPAGPYS

-296 VTVGTNIWSR
+296 VTVGTEVWSR
-306 DRESLSEVAN
+306 NRESLSEVAN

-324 YANKNN
+324 YASKNN
-330 IDINSLA
+330 IDINSIA
-337 DIGRENLSRITGVE
+337 DIGRDELKRITGVE
-351 YSNDKNSSNYRSNDE
+351 YSKDKNSSNYRSNDE

-379 NNELDALRYTTKNN
+379 NAELDALRYSTKNN

-399 RNMALAASDVAQ
+399 RNMSLAASDVAQ

-436 IDGTVKVLDKAID
+436 INGTVKVLDKAID

-484 EGIEEVTQYMI
+484 EGVKEVTQYMI
-495 GNRINEQNISDTN
+495 GNRMNEQDVPDTD
-508 LYNPLDVATMFMEN
+508 LYNPIDIATMFMEN

-564 GTTAVSTANNLRSY
+564 GTTAVNTVNNLRSY
-578 NAGTELSRNLMAE
+578 NAGIELSRNLMAE

-622 IDQQIESANI
+622 IDQQIESASI
-632 PDGWTKEDLESEK
+632 PDGWTKQDLENEK
-645 RNISSIYDIV
+645 KNISSIYDII

-685 AISDYETQIKDIAQ
+685 AISDYETQIRDISQ

-708 DNVLSSLSDDNTD
+708 DNVLSSLSDGSID
-721 SENTLLLKAYLLD
+721 SENALLLKTYLLD

-748 EESQIVDKNKLDEFY
+748 EESQIVDKDKLDEFY
-763 IAEKGIER
+763 IAEKSIER
-771 RLSGLSDI
+771 DLSNLLDI
-779 KDKFSVN
+779 KDKFSIN
-786 PDDIVLSSR
+786 PDDIILSSR
-795 DDIESNAVKSL
+795 DNIESNAVKSI

-826 KALNKAV
+826 KALTKAV
-833 DIYKNSITED
+833 SMYKNSITED
-843 TINQDEQI
+843 TTNQDEQI

-869 SDTITLQDSID
+869 PDTITLQDID
-880 KAQQQADKIQELIN
+880 KAQQQAGETQEPIN
-894 QQSSILEQ
+894 QQSDTLEQ
-902 TQQQLTGETEEEE
+902 TQQQLTGETEEAE
-915 KAVTQPTQV
+915 KAVAQPTQV
-924 TSEQPVQE
+924 PSEQSAQE
-932 EEKEVI
+932 EEKEVA

-969 INPNETIS
+969 INPDETVS

-993 QNASDYEGTQSAED
+993 QNASDYEGTQNVED
-1007 IPSVQEQPL
+1007 IPSIQEQPSKYP
-1016 MQTEEIIPQT
+1016 EEIIPQT
-1026 HTVTSNTEQP
+1026 HTVTSNVEQP
-1036 SAPITEQDV
+1036 SAPVTEQDI
-1045 EDSKVYDTDDVQIND
+1045 EDSKVYDTDDIQVND

-1072 YQPDNDQPMFK
+1072 YQPDNDQPMFE
-1083 GYESGRSLNEYLST
+1083 GYESGKALNEYLST
-1097 PGMLA
+1097 PGALA
-1102 ESKVTAKIGPKDS
+1102 NSKVTAKIGPKDS
-1115 KFGSYDPANKATWD
+1115 KFGSYNPSDKTTWD
-1129 EAPIYIEIEAKD
+1129 EAPIYVEIEEKQDIEVRTDND
-1141 GRKFMA
+1141 GRIYFDEFRITKKGDRKKITLHGGKNISAYDIVLDEYSSNEDEDDYKSSILEAKWIKVSSVITDSKGNHIANIVVCTDDGILDYIVHIKSVPSDQNRKFIA
-1147 TLKTIEGAKGIYRTH
+1147 TLKTIEGAKSIYRTH

-1200 TNGNFNVNRTEEGE
+1200 TNGNFNVNRTEEGT
-1214 VINRNLLDIESLGVR
+1214 VINRNLLDIQSLGVK

-1253 MDRNGLPM
+1253 MDKNGLPM

-1273 PPAQNTPAG
+1273 PPAQNTPSG

-1287 KLNEARF
+1287 KLNEAKF
-1294 STEDNSPSELAR
+1294 SNQDGSPSELAR

-1316 TGNEAVYPEDVI
+1316 TDNESVYPEDI
-1328 QLVVNYG
+1328 IRLVVNYG

-1366 GREQVLLSKLRTDA
+1366 GKEQIPLSKLRTKD
-1380 GFEDLVEFI
+1380 GFDDLVEFI
-1389 TDNLHWNTEKN
+1389 TDNLHWNTEKT
-1400 LLWEPLPKSFREAMI
+1400 LLWDFLPKSFKEAMI
-1415 DDNVDHLELVPGL
+1415 DDNVDHLELAPGL
-1428 EFDLEDVGLKRING
+1428 EFDLEDVGLKRVNG
-1442 KLITDED
+1442 KLLTDEN
-1449 NPKGLTTLAYLIK
+1449 NPNGLTTLAYLIK

-1483 SPVISSKPTEQ
+1483 SPIVSSKPTEQ
-1494 QKKLEAESQSPTKK
+1494 QKKLEAEAQSPTKK
-1508 KFSLYEVPTFD
+1508 KFSLYETPTFD
-1519 AGEELS
+1519 STEELS
-1525 SKTEDKSYDEFTDVD
+1525 SKTEDESYDEFTDAD

-1562 KQSKF
+1562 KHSKF
-1567 INTKKAKK
+1567 VNTKKAKR

-1580 LGLTDEQVEVTD
+1580 LGLTDEQVEITD

-1599 NGSAVYGIARADGIA
+1599 NGSAVYGIARADSIS

-1638 RDTRNKLYDE
+1638 KDTRNKLYDE

-1728 EESLKDFLDSY
+1728 EESLKDFLNSY

-1784 SDVQDLDNTK
+1784 SDVQNLSNIK
-1794 LKDLLQS
+1794 LKNLLQS
-1801 FIKSNRTTT
+1801 FIKSNRTTVE
-1810 AQKEALQEIVD
+1810 QKEALQEIVD
-1821 NFDAFMYHLQPM
+1821 NFDVFMYHLQPM
-1833 LEQMGIRPINQNM
+1833 LEQMGVRSINQNM

-1854 SNGMQN
+1854 SNGIQN

-1938 EPGQDPE
+1938 EPGQNPE

-1975 NLQTQILQTVKSF
+1975 NLQTQILQTIKSF

-2003 TSFVVDDGINKRATK
+2003 TSFVVDDGINKRSTK

-2052 SRFNELY
+2052 SRFNKLY

-2160 NSFINT
+2160 SNFVNV

-2202 QVRWLNNHDDATL
+2202 QIRWLNNHDDATL

-2227 LILSAVNNNSPIRLN
+2227 LILSAVNNNSPIKLN

-2298 LFNKEMSITQV
+2298 LFNKEMLITQI
-2309 GNSLKLQFNRE
+2309 GNSLKLQFNRG
-2320 ALKHLYRSWEDEYN
+2320 AIKHLYRSWEDEYN

-2341 SLPDVKKPIK
+2341 SLQDVKQPIK

-2391 GNIIQTLEEIKQEL
+2391 GNIVQTLEEIKQEL
-2405 FTTPKDTFQ
+2405 FTIPKDTFQ

-2450 LLDNVV
+2450 LLDNAV

-2473 NQAERYAILTMI
+2473 SQAERYAILTMI

-2671 NIMESDADWLND
+2671 NIMESDTDWLND

-2739 DRMNAIGKYQ
+2739 DRMNAIGKYK

-2804 DPHTRDRTL
+2804 DPHTHDRTL

-2866 MFLSNNTLDYV
+2866 MFLSDNTLDYT

-2951 FKSIKAVGSRA
+2951 FKSIKTVGSRA

-2988 HIIPDYKNKSFVEA
+2988 HIIPDYKNKSFIEA
-3002 RDWLIKH
+3002 RDWLIEH
-3009 KIVGQEAGPMAMGYR
+3009 KIIGQEAGPMAMGYR

-3075 FDEEGNKIEFKKQK
+3075 FDREGNKIEFKKQN

-3097 LRRRYT
+3097 LKRRYT

-3117 SATYTLY
+3117 SATFTLY

-3246 QRLGFVG
+3246 QRLGFIG
-3253 LDGIKSRNE
+3253 LDGIKSKNE
-3262 IVYQRDEKGN
+3262 TVYQRDEKGN

-3279 NPIKIQEEGL
+3279 NPINIQEEGL

-3417 RSIGLYSIEDFA
+3417 RSTGLYTIEDFA

-3441 LQLSQKDNLTNEEAY
+3441 LQLSQKDNLTNEETY

-3480 KLVQLSQV
+3480 KLVQLSQI

-3513 STLFNKDDILNYL
+3513 STLFDKDDILNYL

-3536 NSIVGP
+3536 NGIVGP
-3542 SDMFSNIMIRGKRD
+3542 SDMFSDIMIRGKKD

-3595 NQEGI
+3595 NQEGV

-3646 GTLTKMSTDKYNAPD
+3646 GTLTRMSTDKYNAPD

-3676 QNLNQYW
+3676 QSLNQYW

-3717 IFNLLPT
+3717 IFNLLPI

-3729 TGYADYMRSVT
+3729 TGYADYMRSIT
-3740 ERFNV
+3740 ERFNI

-3794 KNHSGSKYPVM
+3794 KNRNGNKYPVM
-3805 MIPNYRPVG
+3805 MIPNYIPVG

-3835 NPANTILYK
+3835 DPANTILYK
-3844 YIGNVFDDKYQERPV
+3844 YVGNIFDDKDQERPV
-3859 YVMTNKKGLNQE
+3859 YVITNKKGLNQE

-3886 EFNNIDGALDAKS
+3886 EFNNIDEALDAKS
-3899 AFSVDDIKNII
+3899 AFGTNNIKNII
-3910 NLGNKMNRSKWI
+3910 NLGNKMNRSKWL
-3922 NIINNIELV
+3922 NIINSIELV

-3940 LKTSIEELQS
+3940 LNTSIEELQS
-3950 APTRNHASIAPTSIA
+3950 APTRNRVSTAPTSIA

-3974 TVNIIGDHIT
+3974 TANIVGDHIT

-4015 NKYDNSVT
+4015 SKYDNSVT

-4049 PLFSAPTHRANAVTK
+4049 PVFSAPTHRANAVTK
-4064 MNNPESQVITLH
+4064 MNNPDSQVITLH

-4136 NVQVIYIGDP
+4136 NVQIIYIGDP
-4146 AQLSPVSDNTISP
+4146 AQLSPVSDNAISP
-4159 VFQDKATNVELTKV
+4159 VFQNKATNVELTKV

-4222 VSSNEYKTN
+4222 VNSNEYKTN

-4257 GDNPNQIEVGD
+4257 GDTPNQIEVGD

-4298 VSNKINKQ
+4298 VSNKLSKQ
-4306 IVSVINGSV
+4306 ITSVINGNV

-4371 RDFNTVRIAQKALSV
+4371 RDFDTVRIAQKALSD
-4386 IKMNT
+4386 IKLNT

-4473 VDTAKVQ
+4473 VDNTIEV
-4480 PIDYVNH
+4480 
-4487 SGGAQG
+4487 
-4493 SDSVWGEI
+4493 
-4501 GEKYG
+4501 
-4506 VISKHYYTGETSQ
+4506 SKRE
-4519 YNAPAGNTEIS
+4519 N
-4530 NEDYEEG
+4530 
-4537 RYKVAQAAKANYGY
+4537 
-4551 QYSTMKD
+4551 
-4558 PRLIRNWAQV
+4558 
-4568 KYSDAV
+4568 
-4574 FAIGNMVNKGQKLFP
+4574 
-4589 NKKNDTRL
+4589 
-4597 ASHVAVTGGTGY
+4597 
-4609 AVEMAIQAG
+4609 
-4618 KPVYVFD
+4618 
-4625 QKRLQWY
+4625 
-4632 KNIDGNW
+4632 NID
-4639 SKSDT
+4639 
-4644 PALTNNFAGI
+4644 
-4654 GTREINE
+4654 
-4661 YGRQAIEDV
+4661 
-4670 YRVTFPKERTTRDIN
+4670 
-4685 NTDNTNNDPVNFNN
+4685 
-4699 TETSKAIISSD
+4699 
-4710 KTMKDN
+4710 
-4716 PLTRTTNELIDAKQL
+4716 
-4731 SFNDVNT
+4731 
-4738 KLFNLCNKLGIK
+4738 
-4750 TVLVDSSQLVS
+4750 
-4761 ETNAAQYDSD
+4761 
-4771 NNRILLNNNYEQLLD
+4771 
-4786 KMDSTLDQIISH
+4786 DST
-4798 EYIHVIS
+4798 
-4805 AYAIDNVEDMP
+4805 
-4816 EQVQDAVKIIEA
+4816 
-4828 SYQQLLNSEKQNYIE
+4828 
-4843 MFGKIIPNDNTY
+4843 
-4855 YGLID
+4855 
-4860 EKEML
+4860 
-4865 AELANPNF
+4865 
-4873 RKILRKHNLLNNLI
+4873 
-4887 NSIKNIIVSL
+4887 
-4897 FKKYKISSNST
+4897 
-4908 IEDNLI
+4908 
-4914 NSLNTLIDN
+4914 
-4923 FDLSVYNNWNEERTY
+4923 
-4938 LRWYRNNIIS
+4938 
-4948 FNFNKYVGKKVY
+4948 
-4960 ESVTTQLKSKSAD
+4960 
-4973 QLATFTINLPIGVA
+4973 
-4987 EELYNTIGG
+4987 
-4996 KDGKNKP
+4996 
-5003 VNFRF
+5003 
-5008 ENRLMLPVRI
+5008 
-5018 LSMRESD
+5018 
-5025 KMFDGFFGPVKSY
+5025 
-5038 DVTVETHPTII
+5038 
-5049 PQQEYKKAGNQYK
+5049 
-5062 HLQYI
+5062 
-5067 TENANIISKLTELG
+5067 ISKLAKLG

>member
-28 NPLTGINPSEEQYEF
+28 NPLTGVNPSEEQYEF

-62 EKNVTTED
+62 EKIVTTED
-70 ASTTKSGKGPN
+70 ASATKSGKGPN

-167 EYKKVASKYYS
+167 EYKKVASKYYN

-200 EQKSKELGEDIQRG
+200 ERKSKELSDDIQFARNL
-214 RDILHFTNSIYSISD
+214 LHFTNSIYSVSD
-229 EWKQLEQENWA
+229 EWKQLEQENWV

-253 IQATAANFAA
+253 IQATAINFAA

-270 AAQVAA
+270 TAQAAAA
-276 SPTGPYS
+276 PAGPYS
-283 PLIAG
+283 PFLAG
-288 GAALIGAG
+288 GAAIIGAG
-296 VTVGTNIWSR
+296 VTIGTELWSR

-316 NYKQNVYE
+316 NYKQNIYE
-324 YANKNN
+324 YANENN
-330 IDINSLA
+330 IDINELA
-337 DIGRENLSRITGVE
+337 NAGRERLSTFTGFQ
-351 YSNDKNSSNYRSNDE
+351 YTDDKNSVNYRSNDE
-366 VFEDMLA
+366 VLEDMLA
-373 YDIPTG
+373 YDIPLG
-379 NNELDALRYTTKNN
+379 NQELDALRYNSKKN

-399 RNMALAASDVAQ
+399 RNMALSVTDVAQ
-411 AATIIPGAGKVFT
+411 TAVIIPGAGKVFT

-436 IDGTVKVLDKAID
+436 VNGTVKVLDKAID

-478 SANAAL
+478 SANSAL

-578 NAGTELSRNLMAE
+578 NAGAELSRNLMAE
-591 HISAKEDIYK
+591 HISAKEDVYK

-685 AISDYETQIKDIAQ
+685 AISDYETQVKDIAQ

-708 DNVLSSLSDDNTD
+708 DNVLGSLSDDNTD
-721 SENTLLLKAYLLD
+721 SENTILLKAYLLD

-748 EESQIVDKNKLDEFY
+748 EESQIVDKSKLDEFY

-771 RLSGLSDI
+771 RLSGLSDV

-786 PDDIVLSSR
+786 PDDIILSSR

-880 KAQQQADKIQELIN
+880 KAQQQADKIQELIS

-915 KAVTQPTQV
+915 KAVSQPTQV
-924 TSEQPVQE
+924 SSEQPVQ

-1026 HTVTSNTEQP
+1026 HTVTSNTEQS

-1180 IIEAK
+1180 IIEAE

-1294 STEDNSPSELAR
+1294 SNEDNSPSELAR

-1525 SKTEDKSYDEFTDVD
+1525 SKTEDKSYDEFTDAD

-1638 RDTRNKLYDE
+1638 KDTRNKLYDE

-1653 NQYSNLDNKQLEEV
+1653 DQYSNLNNKQLEEV

-1728 EESLKDFLDSY
+1728 EESLKDFLHSY

-1784 SDVQDLDNTK
+1784 SDVQNLSNIK
-1794 LKDLLQS
+1794 LKNLLLS

-1810 AQKEALQEIVD
+1810 EQKEALQEIVD
-1821 NFDAFMYHLQPM
+1821 NFDVFMYHLQPM
-1833 LEQMGIRPINQNM
+1833 LEQMGIRSINQNM

-1854 SNGMQN
+1854 SNGIQN

-1892 KDVSGVKARTLSTRI
+1892 KDIDGVKARTLSTRI

-2043 NKSEINAVI
+2043 NKSEISAVI

-2087 IGITVDHD
+2087 VGITVDHD

-2110 KLILG
+2110 KLMLG

-2160 NSFINT
+2160 SSFINT

-2202 QVRWLNNHDDATL
+2202 QVRWLNSHDSATL
-2215 KDLNADTYCRSS
+2215 NDLNADTYCRSS

-2365 TGYYTKIDGQLKW
+2365 AGYYTKIDGQLKW

-2571 LEDLFTFSNTRKLL
+2571 LEDLFTFSNTRELL

-2599 MKDPKSAEEKY
+2599 MKDSKSAEEKY

-2804 DPHTRDRTL
+2804 DPHTHDRTL

-2866 MFLSNNTLDYV
+2866 MFLSDNALDYA

-2951 FKSIKAVGSRA
+2951 FKSIKTVGSRA
-2962 INNGKPLLN
+2962 INDGKPLLN
-2971 INKDGS
+2971 INEDGS
-2977 MDSIIS
+2977 MDAIIS

-2988 HIIPDYKNKSFVEA
+2988 HIIPDYSNKSFIEA
-3002 RDWLIKH
+3002 RNWLIKH
-3009 KIVGQEAGPMAMGYR
+3009 NIIGQEAGPMAMGYR
-3024 IPTQGLSSIAGLRIV
+3024 IPTQGLSSIAGLRIA

-3075 FDEEGNKIEFKKQK
+3075 FDKEGNKIEFKKQK
-3089 SNETFEAY
+3089 SDESFDKY
-3097 LRRRYT
+3097 LKRRYT
-3103 EEQGGELEESARGY
+3103 EEQGGNLEESDRGY
-3117 SATYTLY
+3117 SATITLY

-3131 GSPTNVYEANSREAN
+3131 GSPTNMYEANSREAN
-3146 ENLLLDTYLAVLTDK
+3146 ENLLLDTYLSVLTDK
-3161 KNVDETRLPLDKVTG
+3161 KNVDKTRLPLDKVTG
-3176 IIKEEILPIVDGQ
+3176 IIKEEILPIVDGK

-3348 ASAYDR
+3348 ASAYDK

-3376 TIRKSYYDKYK
+3376 SIRKSYYDKYK
-3387 KAATELGIKKLDLEM
+3387 KAATELGIKKLDLEI
-3402 SKTGDIVMQKLDSEG
+3402 SNTGDVVMQKLDSEG
-3417 RSIGLYSIEDFA
+3417 RSTGLYTIEDFA

-3441 LQLSQKDNLTNEEAY
+3441 LQLSQKDNLTNEESY

-3536 NSIVGP
+3536 NGIVGP

-3556 FKSAISQVLT
+3556 FKSSISQILT

-3572 TNDESLNKTISNELE
+3572 TNDEALNKTISNELE

-3595 NQEGI
+3595 NQSGV

-3619 KADILAG
+3619 KSDILSG

-3646 GTLTKMSTDKYNAPD
+3646 GTLTKMSTDNYNAPD
-3661 IIIKNR
+3661 IITKNR

-3693 IKQFAQDLIRY
+3693 IKQFAQDLIIY

-3717 IFNLLPT
+3717 IFNLLPI

-3729 TGYADYMRSVT
+3729 TGYADYMRSMT
-3740 ERFNV
+3740 ENFNS
-3745 TDLDFDNFFLN
+3745 TMLDFDNFFLN
-3756 NWTNNKIVKPVQL
+3756 NWTNNKIVKSAQL
-3769 YKKVFSSETDKVED
+3769 YKKVFSSETEQIEE
-3783 QLQFPVLFSEN
+3783 QLQFPVLYSEN
-3794 KNHSGSKYPVM
+3794 KNSNGNKYPVM
-3805 MIPNYRPVG
+3805 MIPNYKTVG
-3814 RNESKQ
+3814 KNEAKQ
-3820 NVYTPYIKVKLAYDN
+3820 NIYTPYIKVKVGYDN

-3844 YIGNVFDDKYQERPV
+3844 YVGNIFDDKDQERPV
-3859 YVMTNKKGLNQE
+3859 YVITNKKGLNQE
-3871 GRVVKEYDNYSNSMF
+3871 GRVIKEYDNYSNSMF
-3886 EFNNIDGALDAKS
+3886 AFNNIDGALDAKS
-3899 AFSVDDIKNII
+3899 AFSTDDIEKII
-3910 NLGNKMNRSKWI
+3910 KLGNKINRSKWTS
-3922 NIINNIELV
+3922 IIKDIELV

-3940 LKTSIEELQS
+3940 LNTNLEELQRV
-3950 APTRNHASIAPTSIA
+3950 PTRNQQSTSTTSIA
-3965 LETVEYKPS
+3965 LEPVEYELTNS
-3974 TVNIIGDHIT
+3974 IVGDHIT
-3984 FRNGKVVNTPFK
+3984 FRNGKVVYTPFK

-4006 VLEDFINNP
+4006 ILEDFINNP

-4037 IFNKYLNSIGIE
+4037 IFNKYLNSVGIE
-4049 PLFSAPTHRANAVTK
+4049 PLFSAPTHRANAVTR
-4064 MNNPESQVITLH
+4064 MNNPESNVITLH

-4088 SGNYD
+4088 GGNYD

-4136 NVQVIYIGDP
+4136 NIKVIYVGDP
-4146 AQLSPVSDNTISP
+4146 AQLSPVSDNSLSP
-4159 VFQDKATNVELTKV
+4159 VFQNKATNVELTKV

-4194 SFTTKLV
+4194 SFTTKLI
-4201 NGFGVE
+4201 NGYGVE

-4222 VSSNEYKTN
+4222 VNSNEYKTN

-4257 GDNPNQIEVGD
+4257 GDNPNQIEIGD
-4268 LLMGYDNVTMNDGEA
+4268 LLMGYDNITLNDGEA
-4283 QAEIIRNSIDYKVAS
+4283 QAEIIRNSIDYKVSS
-4298 VSNKINKQ
+4298 VSNKISKQ
-4306 IVSVINGSV
+4306 IISTINSSV
-4315 IAEVEGYEVTLVNAM
+4315 IAEVEGYEVTLINAM
-4330 DNETVSDK
+4330 NNEVVSDK
-4338 VFVLDNNTS
+4338 IFVLDNNTS
-4347 TQNLKAIANEIES
+4347 SQNLKSIANEIES
-4360 INKMISKAFMS
+4360 INKMISKSFMT
-4371 RDFNTVRIAQKALSV
+4371 RDFDTVRIAQKALSD
-4386 IKMNT
+4386 IKLNT
-4391 ITMKDYQENGRLKI
+4391 ITMEDYSENGRLKI
-4405 RKSIDYG
+4405 KKSLDYG

-4430 YYDTITG
+4430 YYDTITS
-4437 AKFDTDTQQQLKY
+4437 AAFDTDTQQQLKY

-4463 TDNKLNDPVI
+4463 TN
-4473 VDTAKVQ
+4473 
-4480 PIDYVNH
+4480 
-4487 SGGAQG
+4487 
-4493 SDSVWGEI
+4493 
-4501 GEKYG
+4501 
-4506 VISKHYYTGETSQ
+4506 
-4519 YNAPAGNTEIS
+4519 
-4530 NEDYEEG
+4530 
-4537 RYKVAQAAKANYGY
+4537 
-4551 QYSTMKD
+4551 
-4558 PRLIRNWAQV
+4558 
-4568 KYSDAV
+4568 
-4574 FAIGNMVNKGQKLFP
+4574 
-4589 NKKNDTRL
+4589 
-4597 ASHVAVTGGTGY
+4597 
-4609 AVEMAIQAG
+4609 
-4618 KPVYVFD
+4618 
-4625 QKRLQWY
+4625 
-4632 KNIDGNW
+4632 
-4639 SKSDT
+4639 
-4644 PALTNNFAGI
+4644 
-4654 GTREINE
+4654 
-4661 YGRQAIEDV
+4661 
-4670 YRVTFPKERTTRDIN
+4670 
-4685 NTDNTNNDPVNFNN
+4685 
-4699 TETSKAIISSD
+4699 
-4710 KTMKDN
+4710 
-4716 PLTRTTNELIDAKQL
+4716 
-4731 SFNDVNT
+4731 
-4738 KLFNLCNKLGIK
+4738 NKLGTPTLQSDQPTINIYAGTNENTDLSNFAHRPFEFYGMK
-4750 TVLVDSSQLVS
+4750 YDTVEGAFQAQKLWYTNKEQPLSNDMKKFTTATGS
-4761 ETNAAQYDSD
+4761 EARRMGRSVVNLDKAKWDKDSD
-4771 NNRILLNNNYEQLLD
+4771 RILKEAIEESFKQNSKALNKLLA
-4786 KMDSTLDQIISH
+4786 TG
-4798 EYIHVIS
+4798 
-4805 AYAIDNVEDMP
+4805 
-4816 EQVQDAVKIIEA
+4816 DAVITHKNAKGEEQDNGRF
-4828 SYQQLLNSEKQNYIE
+4828 SRLLMEI
-4843 MFGKIIPNDNTY
+4843 
-4855 YGLID
+4855 
-4860 EKEML
+4860 
-4865 AELANPNF
+4865 
-4873 RKILRKHNLLNNLI
+4873 R
-4887 NSIKNIIVSL
+4887 
-4897 FKKYKISSNST
+4897 
-4908 IEDNLI
+4908 
-4914 NSLNTLIDN
+4914 
-4923 FDLSVYNNWNEERTY
+4923 
-4938 LRWYRNNIIS
+4938 
-4948 FNFNKYVGKKVY
+4948 
-4960 ESVTTQLKSKSAD
+4960 
-4973 QLATFTINLPIGVA
+4973 
-4987 EELYNTIGG
+4987 EELRN
-4996 KDGKNKP
+4996 
-5003 VNFRF
+5003 
-5008 ENRLMLPVRI
+5008 
-5018 LSMRESD
+5018 ES
-5025 KMFDGFFGPVKSY
+5025 K
-5038 DVTVETHPTII
+5038 
-5049 PQQEYKKAGNQYK
+5049 QQE
-5062 HLQYI
+5062 
-5067 TENANIISKLTELG
+5067 TISKLTQLG

>member
-484 EGIEEVTQYMI
+484 EGVEEVTQYMI

-564 GTTAVSTANNLRSY
+564 GTTAVSTVNNLRSY

-591 HISAKEDIYK
+591 YISAKEDIYK

-708 DNVLSSLSDDNTD
+708 DNVLGSLSDDNAD

-734 KARLEGIKNYIKVL
+734 KARLEGIKNYIRVL
-748 EESQIVDKNKLDEFY
+748 EESQIVDKDKLDEFY

-894 QQSSILEQ
+894 QQSAILEQ
-902 TQQQLTGETEEEE
+902 AQQQLTGETEEEE
-915 KAVTQPTQV
+915 KAVTQPTQIP
-924 TSEQPVQE
+924 SEQPVQE

-969 INPNETIS
+969 INPDETIS

-993 QNASDYEGTQSAED
+993 QNASDYEGIQSAED
-1007 IPSVQEQPL
+1007 IPSIQEQPL

-1026 HTVTSNTEQP
+1026 HTVTSNAEQS
-1036 SAPITEQDV
+1036 SAPVTEQDV
-1045 EDSKVYDTDDVQIND
+1045 EDSKVYDTDDVQVND

-1129 EAPIYIEIEAKD
+1129 EAPIYIEIESKD

-1294 STEDNSPSELAR
+1294 SNEDNSPSELAR

-1335 NSTILDPSDPRY
+1335 NSTILDPSDSRY

-1428 EFDLEDVGLKRING
+1428 EFDLEDVGLKRVNG

-1525 SKTEDKSYDEFTDVD
+1525 SKTEDKSYDEFTDAD

-1784 SDVQDLDNTK
+1784 SDVQNLSNTK

-1833 LEQMGIRPINQNM
+1833 LEQMGIRSINQNM

-1854 SNGMQN
+1854 SNGIQN

-2130 NLIDNKTKYT
+2130 NLIDDKTKYT

-2160 NSFINT
+2160 NNFINT

-2405 FTTPKDTFQ
+2405 FTTPKNTFQ

-2590 LTESQVDEL
+2590 LTEYQVDEL

-2804 DPHTRDRTL
+2804 DPHTHDRTL

-2866 MFLSNNTLDYV
+2866 MFLSDNTLDYA

-2962 INNGKPLLN
+2962 INDGKPLLN

-3009 KIVGQEAGPMAMGYR
+3009 KIIGQEAGPMAMGYR
-3024 IPTQGLSSIAGLRIV
+3024 IPTQGLSSIAGLRVV

-3075 FDEEGNKIEFKKQK
+3075 FDKEGNKIEFKKQK

-3097 LRRRYT
+3097 LKRRYT

-3417 RSIGLYSIEDFA
+3417 RSIGLYSIENFA

-3536 NSIVGP
+3536 NGIVGP

-3717 IFNLLPT
+3717 IFNLLPI

-3729 TGYADYMRSVT
+3729 TGYADYMRSIT

-3794 KNHSGSKYPVM
+3794 KNHSGSRYPVM

-3820 NVYTPYIKVKLAYDN
+3820 NVYTPYVKVKLAYDN

-3844 YIGNVFDDKYQERPV
+3844 YIGNIFDDKDQERPV

-3950 APTRNHASIAPTSIA
+3950 APTRNHASTAPTSIA

-4136 NVQVIYIGDP
+4136 NIQVIYIGDP
-4146 AQLSPVSDNTISP
+4146 AQLSPVSDNAISP
-4159 VFQDKATNVELTKV
+4159 VFQNKATNVELTKV

-4371 RDFNTVRIAQKALSV
+4371 RDFDTVRIAQKALSD

-4480 PIDYVNH
+4480 SIDYVNH

-4568 KYSDAV
+4568 KYADAI
-4574 FAIGNMVNKGQKLFP
+4574 FAIGNLVNKGQKLFP

-4632 KNIDGNW
+4632 KNIDGDW

-4644 PALTNNFAGI
+4644 PTLTNNFAGI

-4661 YGRQAIEDV
+4661 YGKQAIEDV
-4670 YRVTFPKERTTRDIN
+4670 YRVTFSKKMTTEEQSTRTINIYAGTNENPELSNFAIRPFTHELSDGTYKQFQSVEQAFQYIKVHSYSDTIANDGSSTDGIALEAKIMNTTNGAQLRALGRQAKELNTQAWNRDSSSIMKQLITESFSQNLNALQKLLDTGNAILTHTQDKGKWGKEFPRILMEVREQLQNEHKQVTIKNKINRSVHRYNRQEAISNPRTLYIF
-4685 NTDNTNNDPVNFNN
+4685 TDNTDRTSGGKVISDGWYKTKYGNGGFGSENNPTTAVLRGLDNAAP
-4699 TETSKAIISSD
+4699 IS
-4710 KTMKDN
+4710 TMKYFYRNHPNMSVNQARWTDN
-4716 PLTRTTNELIDAKQL
+4716 DFAVFKETID
-4731 SFNDVNT
+4731 DEIED
-4738 KLFNLCNKLGIK
+4738 IK
-4750 TVLVDSSQLVS
+4750 FLWDSG
-4761 ETNAAQYDSD
+4761 DFD
-4771 NNRILLNNNYEQLLD
+4771 
-4786 KMDSTLDQIISH
+4786 
-4798 EYIHVIS
+4798 
-4805 AYAIDNVEDMP
+4805 
-4816 EQVQDAVKIIEA
+4816 
-4828 SYQQLLNSEKQNYIE
+4828 
-4843 MFGKIIPNDNTY
+4843 
-4855 YGLID
+4855 
-4860 EKEML
+4860 
-4865 AELANPNF
+4865 
-4873 RKILRKHNLLNNLI
+4873 
-4887 NSIKNIIVSL
+4887 NIIVPSGDG
-4897 FKKYKISSNST
+4897 FFNSKIANISKQRTPKLYEYLRSKLIELNNYVNNVNNST
-4908 IEDNLI
+4908 I
-4914 NSLNTLIDN
+4914 
-4923 FDLSVYNNWNEERTY
+4923 
-4938 LRWYRNNIIS
+4938 
-4948 FNFNKYVGKKVY
+4948 
-4960 ESVTTQLKSKSAD
+4960 
-4973 QLATFTINLPIGVA
+4973 
-4987 EELYNTIGG
+4987 
-4996 KDGKNKP
+4996 
-5003 VNFRF
+5003 
-5008 ENRLMLPVRI
+5008 
-5018 LSMRESD
+5018 
-5025 KMFDGFFGPVKSY
+5025 
-5038 DVTVETHPTII
+5038 
-5049 PQQEYKKAGNQYK
+5049 
-5062 HLQYI
+5062 
-5067 TENANIISKLTELG
+5067 SKLAELG

>member
-1 MAKKQTFTVGSK
+1 M
-13 DNMRSRLQELKDYTF
+13 
-28 NPLTGINPSEEQYEF
+28 
-43 DMAQTKPLNTS
+43 
-54 SLEETPKQ
+54 
-62 EKNVTTED
+62 
-70 ASTTKSGKGPN
+70 
-81 YIADPV
+81 
-87 FSFIN
+87 
-92 GIQQDMVDRPTGDML
+92 
-107 LNNKEKDE
+107 
-115 LEFQKV
+115 
-121 FLETE
+121 
-126 KEMKLLDQQLNR
+126 
-138 AYLDKDT
+138 LDK
-145 DKVHELYP
+145 
-153 QYKATFDAYSSMLD
+153 
-167 EYKKVASKYYS
+167 
-178 QYGYQ
+178 
-183 PTVEERLQA
+183 
-192 LNEGISER
+192 
-200 EQKSKELGEDIQRG
+200 
-214 RDILHFTNSIYSISD
+214 
-229 EWKQLEQENWA
+229 
-240 YQVPR
+240 
-245 ALGTSFSS
+245 
-253 IQATAANFAA
+253 
-263 IAAANYL
+263 
-270 AAQVAA
+270 
-276 SPTGPYS
+276 
-283 PLIAG
+283 
-288 GAALIGAG
+288 
-296 VTVGTNIWSR
+296 
-306 DRESLSEVAN
+306 
-316 NYKQNVYE
+316 
-324 YANKNN
+324 
-330 IDINSLA
+330 
-337 DIGRENLSRITGVE
+337 
-351 YSNDKNSSNYRSNDE
+351 
-366 VFEDMLA
+366 
-373 YDIPTG
+373 
-379 NNELDALRYTTKNN
+379 
-393 LKDIYN
+393 
-399 RNMALAASDVAQ
+399 
-411 AATIIPGAGKVFT
+411 
-424 KVLGKLN
+424 
-431 LPERA
+431 
-436 IDGTVKVLDKAID
+436 
-449 YTTKKVA
+449 
-456 PKMSKVAKHRLS
+456 
-468 KYVLEPTVRI
+468 
-478 SANAAL
+478 
-484 EGIEEVTQYMI
+484 
-495 GNRINEQNISDTN
+495 
-508 LYNPLDVATMFMEN
+508 
-522 NAMALKGLAA
+522 
-532 VAGISGDPALDGNKE
+532 
-547 LVDNFKVG
+547 
-555 AAIGLLMGG
+555 
-564 GTTAVSTANNLRSY
+564 
-578 NAGTELSRNLMAE
+578 
-591 HISAKEDIYK
+591 
-601 YIQYANKADKRM
+601 
-613 LNKEAFLDA
+613 
-622 IDQQIESANI
+622 
-632 PDGWTKEDLESEK
+632 
-645 RNISSIYDIV
+645 
-655 KNNSKVREFKGEDRH
+655 
-670 IAAAIYKHKTDMYNK
+670 
-685 AISDYETQIKDIAQ
+685 
-699 SYNSINSEI
+699 
-708 DNVLSSLSDDNTD
+708 
-721 SENTLLLKAYLLD
+721 
-734 KARLEGIKNYIKVL
+734 
-748 EESQIVDKNKLDEFY
+748 
-763 IAEKGIER
+763 
-771 RLSGLSDI
+771 
-779 KDKFSVN
+779 
-786 PDDIVLSSR
+786 
-795 DDIESNAVKSL
+795 
-806 LAEIALTD
+806 
-814 AKQSY
+814 
-819 KKFINSD
+819 
-826 KALNKAV
+826 
-833 DIYKNSITED
+833 
-843 TINQDEQI
+843 
-851 QEEETPQQEP
+851 
-861 ANIDEEDT
+861 
-869 SDTITLQDSID
+869 
-880 KAQQQADKIQELIN
+880 
-894 QQSSILEQ
+894 
-902 TQQQLTGETEEEE
+902 
-915 KAVTQPTQV
+915 
-924 TSEQPVQE
+924 
-932 EEKEVI
+932 
-938 SPKSFWELG
+938 
-947 TTVDTNEDYEGLVEE
+947 
-962 ELTEEDL
+962 
-969 INPNETIS
+969 
-977 EDNTNN
+977 
-983 VADNPEATVD
+983 
-993 QNASDYEGTQSAED
+993 
-1007 IPSVQEQPL
+1007 
-1016 MQTEEIIPQT
+1016 
-1026 HTVTSNTEQP
+1026 
-1036 SAPITEQDV
+1036 
-1045 EDSKVYDTDDVQIND
+1045 
-1060 EEPTEL
+1060 
-1066 VYGTLY
+1066 
-1072 YQPDNDQPMFK
+1072 
-1083 GYESGRSLNEYLST
+1083 
-1097 PGMLA
+1097 
-1102 ESKVTAKIGPKDS
+1102 
-1115 KFGSYDPANKATWD
+1115 
-1129 EAPIYIEIEAKD
+1129 
-1141 GRKFMA
+1141 
-1147 TLKTIEGAKGIYRTH
+1147 
-1162 GRELSKSEE
+1162 
-1171 DRIRELRNQ
+1171 
-1180 IIEAK
+1180 
-1185 INDPNCEITFKNITI
+1185 
-1200 TNGNFNVNRTEEGE
+1200 
-1214 VINRNLLDIESLGVR
+1214 
-1229 DLHNIL
+1229 
-1235 DSETKFGIGK
+1235 
-1245 GVADHFII
+1245 
-1253 MDRNGLPM
+1253 
-1261 EGKGGSGKIFVY
+1261 
-1273 PPAQNTPAG
+1273 
-1282 VTRNI
+1282 
-1287 KLNEARF
+1287 
-1294 STEDNSPSELAR
+1294 
-1306 YLANVILYRQ
+1306 
-1316 TGNEAVYPEDVI
+1316 
-1328 QLVVNYG
+1328 
-1335 NSTILDPSDPRY
+1335 
-1347 AFLAD
+1347 
-1352 KQFFVNYKEGWAQL
+1352 
-1366 GREQVLLSKLRTDA
+1366 
-1380 GFEDLVEFI
+1380 
-1389 TDNLHWNTEKN
+1389 
-1400 LLWEPLPKSFREAMI
+1400 
-1415 DDNVDHLELVPGL
+1415 
-1428 EFDLEDVGLKRING
+1428 
-1442 KLITDED
+1442 
-1449 NPKGLTTLAYLIK
+1449 
-1462 HGKLLSD
+1462 
-1469 LQDRLFTRPYVYID
+1469 
-1483 SPVISSKPTEQ
+1483 
-1494 QKKLEAESQSPTKK
+1494 
-1508 KFSLYEVPTFD
+1508 
-1519 AGEELS
+1519 
-1525 SKTEDKSYDEFTDVD
+1525 
-1540 SDAVSSFL
+1540 
-1548 GLDGAPKILNSNQL
+1548 
-1562 KQSKF
+1562 
-1567 INTKKAKK
+1567 
-1575 WLQKK
+1575 
-1580 LGLTDEQVEVTD
+1580 
-1592 GVIREFA
+1592 
-1599 NGSAVYGIARADGIA
+1599 
-1614 ISNKA
+1614 
-1619 IEGVQYHEAWHRVS
+1619 
-1633 LLMLD
+1633 
-1638 RDTRNKLYDE
+1638 DTRNKLYDE

-1653 NQYSNLDNKQLEEV
+1653 DQYSNLNNKQLEEV

-1784 SDVQDLDNTK
+1784 SDVQNLSNIK
-1794 LKDLLQS
+1794 LKNLLLS

-1810 AQKEALQEIVD
+1810 EQKEALQEIVD
-1821 NFDAFMYHLQPM
+1821 NFDVFMYHLQPM
-1833 LEQMGIRPINQNM
+1833 LEQMGIRSINQNM

-1854 SNGMQN
+1854 SNGIQN

-1892 KDVSGVKARTLSTRI
+1892 KDIDGVKARTLSTRI

-2043 NKSEINAVI
+2043 NKSEISAVI

-2087 IGITVDHD
+2087 VGITVDHD

-2110 KLILG
+2110 KLMLG

-2160 NSFINT
+2160 SSFINT

-2202 QVRWLNNHDDATL
+2202 QVRWLNSHDSATL
-2215 KDLNADTYCRSS
+2215 NDLNADTYCRSS

-2365 TGYYTKIDGQLKW
+2365 AGYYTKIDGQLKW

-2571 LEDLFTFSNTRKLL
+2571 LEDLFTFSNTRELL

-2599 MKDPKSAEEKY
+2599 MKDSKSAEEKY

-2804 DPHTRDRTL
+2804 DPHTHDRTL

-2866 MFLSNNTLDYV
+2866 MFLSDNALDYA

-2951 FKSIKAVGSRA
+2951 FKSIKTVGSRA
-2962 INNGKPLLN
+2962 INDGKPLLN
-2971 INKDGS
+2971 INEDGS
-2977 MDSIIS
+2977 MDAIIS

-2988 HIIPDYKNKSFVEA
+2988 HIIPDYSNKSFIEA
-3002 RDWLIKH
+3002 RNWLIKH
-3009 KIVGQEAGPMAMGYR
+3009 NIIGQEAGPMAMGYR
-3024 IPTQGLSSIAGLRIV
+3024 IPTQGLSSIAGLRIA

-3075 FDEEGNKIEFKKQK
+3075 FDKEGNKIEFKKQK
-3089 SNETFEAY
+3089 SDESFDKY
-3097 LRRRYT
+3097 LKRRYT
-3103 EEQGGELEESARGY
+3103 EEQGGNLEESDRGY
-3117 SATYTLY
+3117 SATITLY

-3131 GSPTNVYEANSREAN
+3131 GSPTNMYEANSREAN
-3146 ENLLLDTYLAVLTDK
+3146 ENLLLDTYLSVLTDK
-3161 KNVDETRLPLDKVTG
+3161 KNVDKTRLPLDKVTG
-3176 IIKEEILPIVDGQ
+3176 IIKEEILPIVDGK

-3348 ASAYDR
+3348 ASAYDK

-3376 TIRKSYYDKYK
+3376 SIRKSYYDKYK
-3387 KAATELGIKKLDLEM
+3387 KAATELGIKKLDLEI
-3402 SKTGDIVMQKLDSEG
+3402 SNTGDVVMQKLDSEG
-3417 RSIGLYSIEDFA
+3417 RSTGLYTIEDFA

-3441 LQLSQKDNLTNEEAY
+3441 LQLSQKDNLTNEESY

-3536 NSIVGP
+3536 NGIVGP

-3556 FKSAISQVLT
+3556 FKSSISQILT

-3572 TNDESLNKTISNELE
+3572 TNDEALNKTISNELE

-3595 NQEGI
+3595 NQSGV

-3619 KADILAG
+3619 KSDILSG

-3646 GTLTKMSTDKYNAPD
+3646 GTLTKMSTDNYNAPD
-3661 IIIKNR
+3661 IITKNR

-3693 IKQFAQDLIRY
+3693 IKQFAQDLIIY

-3717 IFNLLPT
+3717 IFNLLPI

-3729 TGYADYMRSVT
+3729 TGYADYMRSMT
-3740 ERFNV
+3740 ENFNS
-3745 TDLDFDNFFLN
+3745 TMLDFDNFFLN
-3756 NWTNNKIVKPVQL
+3756 NWTNNKIVKSAQL
-3769 YKKVFSSETDKVED
+3769 YKKVFSSETEQIEE
-3783 QLQFPVLFSEN
+3783 QLQFPVLYSEN
-3794 KNHSGSKYPVM
+3794 KNSNGNKYPVM
-3805 MIPNYRPVG
+3805 MIPNYKTVG
-3814 RNESKQ
+3814 KNEAKQ
-3820 NVYTPYIKVKLAYDN
+3820 NIYTPYIKVKVGYDN

-3844 YIGNVFDDKYQERPV
+3844 YVGNIFDDKDQERPV
-3859 YVMTNKKGLNQE
+3859 YVITNKKGLNQE
-3871 GRVVKEYDNYSNSMF
+3871 GRVIKEYDNYSNSMF
-3886 EFNNIDGALDAKS
+3886 AFNNIDGALDAKS
-3899 AFSVDDIKNII
+3899 AFSTDDIEKII
-3910 NLGNKMNRSKWI
+3910 KLGNKINRSKWTS
-3922 NIINNIELV
+3922 IIKDIELV

-3940 LKTSIEELQS
+3940 LNTNLEELQRV
-3950 APTRNHASIAPTSIA
+3950 PTRNQQSTSTTSIA
-3965 LETVEYKPS
+3965 LEPVEYELTNS
-3974 TVNIIGDHIT
+3974 IVGDHIT
-3984 FRNGKVVNTPFK
+3984 FRNGKVVYTPFK

-4006 VLEDFINNP
+4006 ILEDFINNP

-4037 IFNKYLNSIGIE
+4037 IFNKYLNSVGIE
-4049 PLFSAPTHRANAVTK
+4049 PLFSAPTHRANAVTR
-4064 MNNPESQVITLH
+4064 MNNPESNVITLH

-4088 SGNYD
+4088 GGNYD

-4136 NVQVIYIGDP
+4136 NIKVIYVGDP
-4146 AQLSPVSDNTISP
+4146 AQLSPVSDNSLSP
-4159 VFQDKATNVELTKV
+4159 VFQNKATNVELTKV

-4194 SFTTKLV
+4194 SFTTKLI
-4201 NGFGVE
+4201 NGYGVE

-4222 VSSNEYKTN
+4222 VNSNEYKTN

-4257 GDNPNQIEVGD
+4257 GDNPNQIEIGD
-4268 LLMGYDNVTMNDGEA
+4268 LLMGYDNITLNDGEA
-4283 QAEIIRNSIDYKVAS
+4283 QAEIIRNSIDYKVSS
-4298 VSNKINKQ
+4298 VSNKISKQ
-4306 IVSVINGSV
+4306 IISTINSSV
-4315 IAEVEGYEVTLVNAM
+4315 IAEVEGYEVTLINAM
-4330 DNETVSDK
+4330 NNEVVSDK
-4338 VFVLDNNTS
+4338 IFVLDNNTS
-4347 TQNLKAIANEIES
+4347 SQNLKSIANEIES
-4360 INKMISKAFMS
+4360 INKMISKSFMT
-4371 RDFNTVRIAQKALSV
+4371 RDFDTVRIAQKALSD
-4386 IKMNT
+4386 IKLNT
-4391 ITMKDYQENGRLKI
+4391 ITMEDYSENGRLKI
-4405 RKSIDYG
+4405 KKSLDYG

-4430 YYDTITG
+4430 YYDTITS
-4437 AKFDTDTQQQLKY
+4437 AAFDTDTQQQLKY

-4463 TDNKLNDPVI
+4463 TN
-4473 VDTAKVQ
+4473 
-4480 PIDYVNH
+4480 
-4487 SGGAQG
+4487 
-4493 SDSVWGEI
+4493 
-4501 GEKYG
+4501 
-4506 VISKHYYTGETSQ
+4506 
-4519 YNAPAGNTEIS
+4519 
-4530 NEDYEEG
+4530 
-4537 RYKVAQAAKANYGY
+4537 
-4551 QYSTMKD
+4551 
-4558 PRLIRNWAQV
+4558 
-4568 KYSDAV
+4568 
-4574 FAIGNMVNKGQKLFP
+4574 
-4589 NKKNDTRL
+4589 
-4597 ASHVAVTGGTGY
+4597 
-4609 AVEMAIQAG
+4609 
-4618 KPVYVFD
+4618 
-4625 QKRLQWY
+4625 
-4632 KNIDGNW
+4632 
-4639 SKSDT
+4639 
-4644 PALTNNFAGI
+4644 
-4654 GTREINE
+4654 
-4661 YGRQAIEDV
+4661 
-4670 YRVTFPKERTTRDIN
+4670 
-4685 NTDNTNNDPVNFNN
+4685 
-4699 TETSKAIISSD
+4699 
-4710 KTMKDN
+4710 
-4716 PLTRTTNELIDAKQL
+4716 
-4731 SFNDVNT
+4731 
-4738 KLFNLCNKLGIK
+4738 NKLGTPTLQSDQPTINIYAGTNENTDLSNFAHRPFEFYGMK
-4750 TVLVDSSQLVS
+4750 YDTVEGAFQAQKLWYTNKEQPLSNDMKKFTTATGS
-4761 ETNAAQYDSD
+4761 EARRMGRSVVNLDKAKWDKDSD
-4771 NNRILLNNNYEQLLD
+4771 RILKEAIEESFKQNSKALNKLLA
-4786 KMDSTLDQIISH
+4786 TG
-4798 EYIHVIS
+4798 
-4805 AYAIDNVEDMP
+4805 
-4816 EQVQDAVKIIEA
+4816 DAVITHKNAKGEEQDNGRF
-4828 SYQQLLNSEKQNYIE
+4828 SRLLMEI
-4843 MFGKIIPNDNTY
+4843 
-4855 YGLID
+4855 
-4860 EKEML
+4860 
-4865 AELANPNF
+4865 
-4873 RKILRKHNLLNNLI
+4873 R
-4887 NSIKNIIVSL
+4887 
-4897 FKKYKISSNST
+4897 
-4908 IEDNLI
+4908 
-4914 NSLNTLIDN
+4914 
-4923 FDLSVYNNWNEERTY
+4923 
-4938 LRWYRNNIIS
+4938 
-4948 FNFNKYVGKKVY
+4948 
-4960 ESVTTQLKSKSAD
+4960 
-4973 QLATFTINLPIGVA
+4973 
-4987 EELYNTIGG
+4987 EELRN
-4996 KDGKNKP
+4996 
-5003 VNFRF
+5003 
-5008 ENRLMLPVRI
+5008 
-5018 LSMRESD
+5018 ES
-5025 KMFDGFFGPVKSY
+5025 K
-5038 DVTVETHPTII
+5038 
-5049 PQQEYKKAGNQYK
+5049 QQE
-5062 HLQYI
+5062 
-5067 TENANIISKLTELG
+5067 TISKLTQLG